1 MIFQNIF
8 EPVRKVDAPE
18 ELRPESELPPLEMP
32 EPNFFDGMGDTW
44 KAIPNA
50 VLDTAS
56 SAITGLRQIPLENFT
71 TQPEVR
77 EWVRRQREEV
87 MPANA
92 RRIREIAKQ
101 EYELDPQTSGT
112 AAQIVYGLGE
122 MIPKAV
128 LYGSVAG
135 PAGGALLFGA
145 DVGVN
150 RTQTLLDEGVDEQ
163 TAINAGMLTFATNAI
178 GLKLPAAFAT
188 GSRLTSA
195 AIGAGANV
203 GLNVAEVQGV
213 HWILENQNYDELAK
227 NYELNF
233 ADNAVAAGLGA
244 VFGAAFWRPTTR
256 VRFEQER
263 KALSERFATELERTG
278 KFTPQQV
285 TAQAN
290 LNASVVTSAA
300 SRWGLTPEQVSSVA
314 PRVRISETT
323 NQSDLNQIIG
333 IEGAE
338 NLRESG
344 ADIDYIAVAESMRA
358 QGKTPQEI
366 RLATGWEQG
375 ADGKWRYEIPD
386 FKFKDGWDS
395 AVRDARSRLDS
406 EYAKRQ
412 ENVSDDSE
420 FLALEEQLAAEKRN
434 LIVSRNLSE
443 IVDAP
448 ELFSAYPQLKDL
460 TVEFGPLPDRVG
472 GYFSE
477 DRNVIRLPLDSAIS
491 SKQARST
498 LVHEVQ
504 HAVQRIEGFT
514 RGSNPE
520 AFPLKSFALWR
531 DMERLREL
539 RRSDAWKE
547 YKQKNDA
554 IDPFEASDEQW
565 AEITALENNPDVA
578 AVLAEVER
586 LRNKWGFSETVVR
599 AINSDEWDP
608 FSSTGRELDDSDP
621 DYRVRQYRNVAGE
634 VEARNVQSR
643 LDLSDEERRTRLL
656 SETED
661 VPREL
666 QTTNVSSRYS
676 ASYSPDDVAK
686 AKPLVKRIVDRVFNG
701 ESSNGKGR
709 SSFEDYLAVTDEAA
723 RVIQEK
729 TGLDVRGYIHTI
741 LDSNVSHVNR
751 RHGPG
756 KETRQDQKPFLRSD
770 FERLPEVL
778 SSPENIF
785 SGEEAGTIVFTKTFD
800 DGEIYVVEVTRR
812 PNKKHKGRGKLELKT
827 AYKKILSEPNALV
840 KTSPLAERPKRPE
853 TASSV
858 EQSIAN
864 RAQNV
869 NLFADQQGEFNQAA
883 WHGSAAQF
891 DRFSTDHIGS
901 GEGAQAH
908 GWGLYFTADRSIG
921 ERYRRNVSRANIMR
935 EVESV
940 WTSGYDDADDL
951 AQAIDDGSFSKETT
965 ELLRAL
971 EADEWFGF
979 SDNPAQAI
987 RVAFSPRLHEFDPS
1001 ATTVKAVENYGRLFE
1016 VDIPDAD
1023 KMLDEQKLWGAGSN
1037 FELKAKIREMIR
1049 EWNVEHLDTDQIIDV
1064 PDSPTGGDVYQAIS
1078 KAMGGPKQASLWLKE
1093 RGIEGITY
1101 EGARDGRCFVVFDDK
1116 AVNILDFYQ
1125 RQGGESLGSYS
1136 PTENRITLT
1145 PNANVSTFSHEIGH
1159 WYLHNLMLA
1168 SQFEEAAGNVKQ
1180 DVDVL
1185 LKAFGINSVDDW
1197 NALGVNGQRKYH
1209 ERFASWVE
1217 QYLSEG
1223 KSPSPSLVSFFKRF
1237 AEWLKDVY
1245 EHFSDAVGGRYQAE
1259 FGEELPPLSAEVRKV
1274 LDRMYTDEF
1283 GSKTVR
1289 PDKTQVAAARA
1300 VQAEETNREK
1310 RNRILA
1316 TDSEDDYS
1324 KAVAAQR
1331 KAASDLNSGTPV
1343 DVSQQMRGASLNE
1356 QVLGAEQK
1364 KFAREVMAGDGRT
1377 AVVLQNR
1384 DRSNVVSVGQMN
1396 SIASDPQYGL
1406 LSFSR
1411 NTASGAPIVSY
1422 GTLPDD
1428 AYLGVRDYVIDSGEQ
1443 VPVQYAV
1450 VEADTVQTSNR
1461 FDGSQNP
1468 SYGDASLMNVVAGNG
1483 RLTGLTE
1490 AYRRGTAQQYRDA
1503 LMSDTQHG
1511 VEPAVIASMQHPV
1524 LVRYMPQEKVSTGFV
1539 SRSNSDQV
1547 MARSNVEIAA
1557 EDAPRIRENA
1567 SLYRFDE
1574 EGMPTAETVRQ
1585 FLIDIGE
1592 PNALGRLINSNGNPT
1607 PEAIRRIQTAV
1618 FHEAYQNDVL
1628 TELFSSTT
1636 DANIKRILT
1645 AMAAFAPRIIE
1656 MRNSGIDLAQGIV
1669 EAANAVRMAREEGR
1683 SLQDLVSQLSF
1694 LDDPT
1699 TTPFIEL
1706 LARNAN
1712 SAAAIGRVLEPLAD
1726 WTVNAMRAAD
1736 GGLFGDENVVRTDVA
1751 DVLGQM
1757 RRIENEQRVAAGQEP
1772 LPELDVAAI
1781 RASIQNLQSQL
1792 DEIAAQ
1798 APDTAQAEPN
1808 PQQVQATVREGIAN
1822 DPDAIRMQELA
1833 SQQPEQTFMFEDE
1846 DGQTIEMR
1854 FDEVETRMQEIENEG
1869 KTEASGIAQAAI
1881 CIMRN
1886 DGAQ

>member
-87 MPANA
+87 MPENA

-163 TAINAGMLTFATNAI
+163 TAINAGMLTFAANAI

-244 VFGAAFWRPTTR
+244 AFGAAFWRPTTR

-290 LNASVVTSAA
+290 INSAVVTSAA

-314 PRVRISETT
+314 PRVRVDSATTADGFDMPVTQGVEWHMGPSKAIKPDDSLTIIRIDQPPLSREEAISF
-323 NQSDLNQIIG
+323 
-333 IEGAE
+333 
-338 NLRESG
+338 
-344 ADIDYIAVAESMRA
+344 AESTLGKGVTNKNTGFVLTATRSDMKKAAGRRGYFKERVFTSVA
-358 QGKTPQEI
+358 RDIAKIVEEAVLVESHVDNVHKNPKVQGI
-366 RLATGWEQG
+366 HHFLAPVQF
-375 ADGKWRYEIPD
+375 DGK
-386 FKFKDGWDS
+386 
-395 AVRDARSRLDS
+395 
-406 EYAKRQ
+406 
-412 ENVSDDSE
+412 
-420 FLALEEQLAAEKRN
+420 
-434 LIVSRNLSE
+434 
-443 IVDAP
+443 
-448 ELFSAYPQLKDL
+448 
-460 TVEFGPLPDRVG
+460 
-472 GYFSE
+472 
-477 DRNVIRLPLDSAIS
+477 
-491 SKQARST
+491 
-498 LVHEVQ
+498 
-504 HAVQRIEGFT
+504 
-514 RGSNPE
+514 
-520 AFPLKSFALWR
+520 LWR
-531 DMERLREL
+531 
-539 RRSDAWKE
+539 
-547 YKQKNDA
+547 
-554 IDPFEASDEQW
+554 
-565 AEITALENNPDVA
+565 
-578 AVLAEVER
+578 
-586 LRNKWGFSETVVR
+586 
-599 AINSDEWDP
+599 
-608 FSSTGRELDDSDP
+608 
-621 DYRVRQYRNVAGE
+621 
-634 VEARNVQSR
+634 VQ
-643 LDLSDEERRTRLL
+643 L
-656 SETED
+656 
-661 VPREL
+661 
-666 QTTNVSSRYS
+666 
-676 ASYSPDDVAK
+676 
-686 AKPLVKRIVDRVFNG
+686 LVKDFVEPGNDR
-701 ESSNGKGR
+701 
-709 SSFEDYLAVTDEAA
+709 AV
-723 RVIQEK
+723 
-729 TGLDVRGYIHTI
+729 IHTI
-741 LDSNVSHVNR
+741 DGIYIDEMETPPGGINQSEGGGSYVSGIAAADNRLVRLDTESR
-751 RHGPG
+751 PTDR
-756 KETRQDQKPFLRSD
+756 T
-770 FERLPEVL
+770 L
-778 SSPENIF
+778 SLTDLIGGRVP
-785 SGEEAGTIVFTKTFD
+785 
-800 DGEIYVVEVTRR
+800 YVRAD
-812 PNKKHKGRGKLELKT
+812 GRGLFDAVEE
-827 AYKKILSEPNALV
+827 S
-840 KTSPLAERPKRPE
+840 SFAENGVYYEAP
-853 TASSV
+853 V
-858 EQSIAN
+858 
-864 RAQNV
+864 
-869 NLFADQQGEFNQAA
+869 FNQTA
-883 WHGSAAQF
+883 WHGSQNQF
-891 DRFSTDHIGS
+891 DRFSTEHIG
-901 GEGAQAH
+901 EGTGRATH
-908 GWGLYFTADRSIG
+908 GWGLYFTSDKKVAEGYRDMTGPDGKVYKAEVPDNNVLLDANESYAEQPSEVREALARLYKDEYDTEPPPDHWTGRETYQDIILREEGYSDPESIP
-921 ERYRRNVSRANIMR
+921 
-935 EVESV
+935 
-940 WTSGYDDADDL
+940 DDYMLDMEFDDL
-951 AQAIDDGSFSKETT
+951 AGNSRLASEKLNSIGVKGVRFLGDD
-965 ELLRAL
+965 
-971 EADEWFGF
+971 D
-979 SDNPAQAI
+979 
-987 RVAFSPRLHEFDPS
+987 
-1001 ATTVKAVENYGRLFE
+1001 
-1016 VDIPDAD
+1016 
-1023 KMLDEQKLWGAGSN
+1023 
-1037 FELKAKIREMIR
+1037 
-1049 EWNVEHLDTDQIIDV
+1049 DT
-1064 PDSPTGGDVYQAIS
+1064 G
-1078 KAMGGPKQASLWLKE
+1078 
-1093 RGIEGITY
+1093 
-1101 EGARDGRCFVVFDDK
+1101 FVVFDDQAIK
-1116 AVNILDFYQ
+1116 ILDFYQ

-1223 KSPSPSLVSFFKRF
+1223 KSPSPSLASFFKRF
-1237 AEWLKDVY
+1237 GEWLKDVY

-1274 LDRMYTDEF
+1274 LDRMHTDEF

-1300 VQAEETNREK
+1300 VQVEETNREK

-1331 KAASDLNSGTPV
+1331 KAASDLNSGTPI

-1364 KFAREVMAGDGRT
+1364 KFAREVMSGDGRT

-1468 SYGDASLMNVVAGNG
+1468 DYGDASLMNVVAGNG

-1503 LMSDTQHG
+1503 LMADNQHG
-1511 VEPAVIASMQHPV
+1511 VDPAVIASMQHPV

-1656 MRNSGIDLAQGIV
+1656 MRTAGIDLARGIV

-1712 SAAAIGRVLEPLAD
+1712 SAAAIGRILDPLAD

-1736 GGLFGDENVVRTDVA
+1736 GGLFGDDNVIRTDVA

-1808 PQQVQATVREGIAN
+1808 PQQVQAAVRDGVAN
-1822 DPDAIRMQELA
+1822 DPDDIRMQELA
-1833 SQQPEQTFMFEDE
+1833 SQQPEQTFFFEDE

-1854 FDEVETRMQEIENEG
+1854 FDEVETRMREIEAEG

>member
-8 EPVRKVDAPE
+8 EPVRKVESPE
-18 ELRPESELPPLEMP
+18 ELRPETELPPLEMP

-77 EWVRRQREEV
+77 EWVRRQHEEV
-87 MPANA
+87 MPENA

-163 TAINAGMLTFATNAI
+163 TAINAGMLTFAANAI

-244 VFGAAFWRPTTR
+244 AFGAAFWRPTTR

-300 SRWGLTPEQVSSVA
+300 SRWGLTPEQVSRVA
-314 PRVRISETT
+314 PRVRVDSATTADGFDMPVTQGVEWHMGPSKAIKPDDSLTIIRIDQPPLSREEAISFAESTLGKGVTNKNTGFVLTATRSDMKKAAGRRGYFKERVFTSVARDIAKIVEEAVLVESHVDNVHKNPKVQGIHHFLAPVQFDGKLWRVQLLVKDFVEPGNDRAVIHTIDGIYIDEMETPPGGINQSEGGGSYVSGIAAADNRLVRLDTESRPTDRTLSLTDLIGGRVPYVRADGRGLFDAVEESSFAENGVYYEIPVFNQRIGDDGTGTAGDWVDENFEPDANLIERAVENFGLTNDVREAFYVLPDGRMLDGSGRHWGGDERSVAGQRQVDHSDISEVI
-323 NQSDLNQIIG
+323 DD
-333 IEGAE
+333 A
-338 NLRESG
+338 SG
-344 ADIDYIAVAESMRA
+344 ADAMYEWMGRTGAMRFDQIVGIASVARPPTKAQLDVLNRA
-358 QGKTPQEI
+358 NRGK
-366 RLATGWEQG
+366 
-375 ADGKWRYEIPD
+375 Y
-386 FKFKDGWDS
+386 
-395 AVRDARSRLDS
+395 
-406 EYAKRQ
+406 
-412 ENVSDDSE
+412 
-420 FLALEEQLAAEKRN
+420 LALSLNTPEGR
-434 LIVSRNLSE
+434 IVE
-443 IVDAP
+443 D
-448 ELFSAYPQLKDL
+448 
-460 TVEFGPLPDRVG
+460 VEF
-472 GYFSE
+472 E
-477 DRNVIRLPLDSAIS
+477 
-491 SKQARST
+491 
-498 LVHEVQ
+498 
-504 HAVQRIEGFT
+504 
-514 RGSNPE
+514 
-520 AFPLKSFALWR
+520 
-531 DMERLREL
+531 
-539 RRSDAWKE
+539 
-547 YKQKNDA
+547 
-554 IDPFEASDEQW
+554 
-565 AEITALENNPDVA
+565 
-578 AVLAEVER
+578 
-586 LRNKWGFSETVVR
+586 
-599 AINSDEWDP
+599 
-608 FSSTGRELDDSDP
+608 
-621 DYRVRQYRNVAGE
+621 
-634 VEARNVQSR
+634 
-643 LDLSDEERRTRLL
+643 
-656 SETED
+656 
-661 VPREL
+661 
-666 QTTNVSSRYS
+666 S
-676 ASYSPDDVAK
+676 AS
-686 AKPLVKRIVDRVFNG
+686 
-701 ESSNGKGR
+701 
-709 SSFEDYLAVTDEAA
+709 
-723 RVIQEK
+723 
-729 TGLDVRGYIHTI
+729 
-741 LDSNVSHVNR
+741 
-751 RHGPG
+751 
-756 KETRQDQKPFLRSD
+756 
-770 FERLPEVL
+770 
-778 SSPENIF
+778 
-785 SGEEAGTIVFTKTFD
+785 
-800 DGEIYVVEVTRR
+800 
-812 PNKKHKGRGKLELKT
+812 
-827 AYKKILSEPNALV
+827 
-840 KTSPLAERPKRPE
+840 
-853 TASSV
+853 
-858 EQSIAN
+858 
-864 RAQNV
+864 
-869 NLFADQQGEFNQAA
+869 
-883 WHGSAAQF
+883 
-891 DRFSTDHIGS
+891 
-901 GEGAQAH
+901 
-908 GWGLYFTADRSIG
+908 
-921 ERYRRNVSRANIMR
+921 
-935 EVESV
+935 
-940 WTSGYDDADDL
+940 
-951 AQAIDDGSFSKETT
+951 
-965 ELLRAL
+965 
-971 EADEWFGF
+971 
-979 SDNPAQAI
+979 
-987 RVAFSPRLHEFDPS
+987 
-1001 ATTVKAVENYGRLFE
+1001 
-1016 VDIPDAD
+1016 
-1023 KMLDEQKLWGAGSN
+1023 
-1037 FELKAKIREMIR
+1037 KAKIQ
-1049 EWNVEHLDTDQIIDV
+1049 DFFDQ
-1064 PDSPTGGDVYQAIS
+1064 ALE
-1078 KAMGGPKQASLWLKE
+1078 KAR
-1093 RGIEGITY
+1093 RGEV
-1101 EGARDGRCFVVFDDK
+1101 GAFAQENR
-1116 AVNILDFYQ
+1116 
-1125 RQGGESLGSYS
+1125 GSFS

-1145 PNANVSTFSHEIGH
+1145 PEANVSTFSHEIGH

-1168 SQFEEAAGNVKQ
+1168 SQFEEAAENVKQ

-1237 AEWLKDVY
+1237 GEWLKDVY

-1331 KAASDLNSGTPV
+1331 KAASDLNSGTPI

-1364 KFAREVMAGDGRT
+1364 KFAREVMSGDGRT

-1422 GTLPDD
+1422 GALPDD

-1468 SYGDASLMNVVAGNG
+1468 DYGDASLMNVVAGNG

-1503 LMSDTQHG
+1503 LMADNQHG
-1511 VEPAVIASMQHPV
+1511 VDPAVIASMQHPV

-1539 SRSNSDQV
+1539 SRSNADQV

-1618 FHEAYQNDVL
+1618 FHEAYQNDAL

-1656 MRNSGIDLAQGIV
+1656 MRNAGIDLARGIV
-1669 EAANAVRMAREEGR
+1669 EAANAVRMAREEGH
-1683 SLQDLVSQLSF
+1683 SLQDLLGQLSF

-1712 SAAAIGRVLEPLAD
+1712 SAAAIGRVLDPLAD

-1808 PQQVQATVREGIAN
+1808 PQQVQAAVRDGVAN

-1833 SQQPEQTFMFEDE
+1833 SQQPEQTFLFEDE
-1846 DGQTIEMR
+1846 DGQTVELR
-1854 FDEVETRMQEIENEG
+1854 FDEVESEMQRIETEG
-1869 KTEASGIAQAAI
+1869 KQEASGIAQAAI

>member
-8 EPVRKVDAPE
+8 EPARKVEAPE
-18 ELRPESELPPLEMP
+18 ELRPETELPPLEMP

-87 MPANA
+87 MPENA

-163 TAINAGMLTFATNAI
+163 TAINAGMLTFAANAI

-244 VFGAAFWRPTTR
+244 AFGAAFWRPTTR

-290 LNASVVTSAA
+290 INSAVVTSAA

-314 PRVRISETT
+314 PRVRVDSATTADGFDMPVTQGVEWHMGPSKAIKPDDSLTIIRIDQPPLSREKAISF
-323 NQSDLNQIIG
+323 
-333 IEGAE
+333 
-338 NLRESG
+338 
-344 ADIDYIAVAESMRA
+344 AESTLGKGVTNKNTGFVLTATRSDMKKAAGRRGYFKERVFTSVA
-358 QGKTPQEI
+358 RDIAKIVEEAVLVESHVDNVHKNPKVQGI
-366 RLATGWEQG
+366 HHFLAPVQF
-375 ADGKWRYEIPD
+375 DGK
-386 FKFKDGWDS
+386 
-395 AVRDARSRLDS
+395 
-406 EYAKRQ
+406 
-412 ENVSDDSE
+412 
-420 FLALEEQLAAEKRN
+420 
-434 LIVSRNLSE
+434 
-443 IVDAP
+443 
-448 ELFSAYPQLKDL
+448 
-460 TVEFGPLPDRVG
+460 
-472 GYFSE
+472 
-477 DRNVIRLPLDSAIS
+477 
-491 SKQARST
+491 
-498 LVHEVQ
+498 
-504 HAVQRIEGFT
+504 
-514 RGSNPE
+514 
-520 AFPLKSFALWR
+520 LWR
-531 DMERLREL
+531 
-539 RRSDAWKE
+539 
-547 YKQKNDA
+547 
-554 IDPFEASDEQW
+554 
-565 AEITALENNPDVA
+565 
-578 AVLAEVER
+578 
-586 LRNKWGFSETVVR
+586 
-599 AINSDEWDP
+599 
-608 FSSTGRELDDSDP
+608 
-621 DYRVRQYRNVAGE
+621 
-634 VEARNVQSR
+634 VQ
-643 LDLSDEERRTRLL
+643 L
-656 SETED
+656 
-661 VPREL
+661 
-666 QTTNVSSRYS
+666 
-676 ASYSPDDVAK
+676 
-686 AKPLVKRIVDRVFNG
+686 LVKDFVEPGNDR
-701 ESSNGKGR
+701 
-709 SSFEDYLAVTDEAA
+709 AV
-723 RVIQEK
+723 
-729 TGLDVRGYIHTI
+729 IHTI
-741 LDSNVSHVNR
+741 DGIYIDEMETPPGGINQSEGGGSYVSGIAAADNRLVRLDTESR
-751 RHGPG
+751 PTDR
-756 KETRQDQKPFLRSD
+756 T
-770 FERLPEVL
+770 L
-778 SSPENIF
+778 SLTDLIGGRVP
-785 SGEEAGTIVFTKTFD
+785 
-800 DGEIYVVEVTRR
+800 YVRAD
-812 PNKKHKGRGKLELKT
+812 GRGLFDAVEE
-827 AYKKILSEPNALV
+827 S
-840 KTSPLAERPKRPE
+840 SFAENGVYYEAP
-853 TASSV
+853 V
-858 EQSIAN
+858 
-864 RAQNV
+864 
-869 NLFADQQGEFNQAA
+869 FNQAA

-935 EVESV
+935 EIESV
-940 WTSGYDDADDL
+940 WTPGYDEADDL
-951 AQAIDDGSFSKETT
+951 TQAVADGSFSKETT

-987 RVAFSPRLHEFDPS
+987 RIAFSPRLHEFAPS

-1049 EWNVEHLDTDQIIDV
+1049 EWNMEHLDTDQMIYV
-1064 PDSPTGGDVYQAIS
+1064 PDSPTGRDVYQAIS

-1136 PTENRITLT
+1136 PAENRITLT
-1145 PNANVSTFSHEIGH
+1145 PNANISTFSHEIGH

-1168 SQFEEAAGNVKQ
+1168 SQFEEAAENVKQ

-1237 AEWLKDVY
+1237 GEWLKDVS

-1300 VQAEETNREK
+1300 VQVEETNREK

-1331 KAASDLNSGTPV
+1331 KAASDLNSGTLI

-1364 KFAREVMAGDGRT
+1364 KFAREVMSGDGRT

-1461 FDGSQNP
+1461 FDGSQN
-1468 SYGDASLMNVVAGNG
+1468 SDYGNASLMNVVAGNG

-1503 LMSDTQHG
+1503 LMADNQHG
-1511 VEPAVIASMQHPV
+1511 VDPAVIASMQHPV

-1618 FHEAYQNDVL
+1618 FHEAYQNDAL

-1656 MRNSGIDLAQGIV
+1656 MRNAGIDLARGIV

-1683 SLQDLVSQLSF
+1683 SLQDLLGQLSF

-1699 TTPFIEL
+1699 TTLFIEL

-1712 SAAAIGRVLEPLAD
+1712 SAAAIGRVLDPLAD

-1757 RRIENEQRVAAGQEP
+1757 RRIENEQRVASGQEP
-1772 LPELDVAAI
+1772 LPELDVEAI
-1781 RASIQNLQSQL
+1781 RASIQNLQTQL

-1798 APDTAQAEPN
+1798 APAQVDVPAQAEPN
-1808 PQQVQATVREGIAN
+1808 PQQVQAAVRDGVAN

-1833 SQQPEQTFMFEDE
+1833 SQQPEQTFLFEDE
-1846 DGQTIEMR
+1846 DGQTVELR
-1854 FDEVETRMQEIENEG
+1854 FDEVESEMQRIENEG

>member
-18 ELRPESELPPLEMP
+18 ELRPETELPPLEMP

-56 SAITGLRQIPLENFT
+56 SAITGLRQIPLENYT

-87 MPANA
+87 MPENA

-163 TAINAGMLTFATNAI
+163 TAINAGMLTFAANAI

-244 VFGAAFWRPTTR
+244 TFGAAFWRPTTR

-300 SRWGLTPEQVSSVA
+300 SRWGLTPEQVSRVA
-314 PRVRISETT
+314 PRVRVDSATTADGFDMPVTQGVEWHMGPSKAIKPDDSLTIIRIDQPPLSREEAISFAESTLGKGVTNKNTGFVLTATRSDMKKAAGRRGYFKERVFTSVARDIAKIVEEAVLVESHVDNVHKNPKVQGIHHFLAPVQFDGKLWRVQLLVKDFVEPGNDRAVIHTIDGIYIDEMETPPGGINQSEGGGSYVSGIAAADNRLVRLDTESRPTDRTLSLTDLIGGRVPYVRADGRGLFDAVEESSFAENGVYYEVPVFNQRIGDDGTGTAGDWVDENFEPDANLIERAVENFGLTNDVREAFYVLPDGRMLDGSGRHWGGDERSVAGQRQVDHSDISEVI
-323 NQSDLNQIIG
+323 DD
-333 IEGAE
+333 A
-338 NLRESG
+338 SG
-344 ADIDYIAVAESMRA
+344 ADAMYEWMGRTGAMRFDQIVGIASVARPPTKA
-358 QGKTPQEI
+358 QLDVLNRDNRGK
-366 RLATGWEQG
+366 
-375 ADGKWRYEIPD
+375 Y
-386 FKFKDGWDS
+386 
-395 AVRDARSRLDS
+395 
-406 EYAKRQ
+406 
-412 ENVSDDSE
+412 
-420 FLALEEQLAAEKRN
+420 LALSLNTPEGR
-434 LIVSRNLSE
+434 IVE
-443 IVDAP
+443 D
-448 ELFSAYPQLKDL
+448 
-460 TVEFGPLPDRVG
+460 VEF
-472 GYFSE
+472 E
-477 DRNVIRLPLDSAIS
+477 
-491 SKQARST
+491 
-498 LVHEVQ
+498 
-504 HAVQRIEGFT
+504 
-514 RGSNPE
+514 
-520 AFPLKSFALWR
+520 
-531 DMERLREL
+531 
-539 RRSDAWKE
+539 
-547 YKQKNDA
+547 
-554 IDPFEASDEQW
+554 
-565 AEITALENNPDVA
+565 
-578 AVLAEVER
+578 
-586 LRNKWGFSETVVR
+586 
-599 AINSDEWDP
+599 
-608 FSSTGRELDDSDP
+608 
-621 DYRVRQYRNVAGE
+621 
-634 VEARNVQSR
+634 
-643 LDLSDEERRTRLL
+643 
-656 SETED
+656 
-661 VPREL
+661 
-666 QTTNVSSRYS
+666 S
-676 ASYSPDDVAK
+676 AS
-686 AKPLVKRIVDRVFNG
+686 
-701 ESSNGKGR
+701 
-709 SSFEDYLAVTDEAA
+709 
-723 RVIQEK
+723 
-729 TGLDVRGYIHTI
+729 
-741 LDSNVSHVNR
+741 
-751 RHGPG
+751 
-756 KETRQDQKPFLRSD
+756 
-770 FERLPEVL
+770 
-778 SSPENIF
+778 
-785 SGEEAGTIVFTKTFD
+785 
-800 DGEIYVVEVTRR
+800 
-812 PNKKHKGRGKLELKT
+812 
-827 AYKKILSEPNALV
+827 
-840 KTSPLAERPKRPE
+840 
-853 TASSV
+853 
-858 EQSIAN
+858 
-864 RAQNV
+864 
-869 NLFADQQGEFNQAA
+869 
-883 WHGSAAQF
+883 
-891 DRFSTDHIGS
+891 
-901 GEGAQAH
+901 
-908 GWGLYFTADRSIG
+908 
-921 ERYRRNVSRANIMR
+921 
-935 EVESV
+935 
-940 WTSGYDDADDL
+940 
-951 AQAIDDGSFSKETT
+951 
-965 ELLRAL
+965 
-971 EADEWFGF
+971 
-979 SDNPAQAI
+979 
-987 RVAFSPRLHEFDPS
+987 
-1001 ATTVKAVENYGRLFE
+1001 
-1016 VDIPDAD
+1016 
-1023 KMLDEQKLWGAGSN
+1023 
-1037 FELKAKIREMIR
+1037 KAKIQ
-1049 EWNVEHLDTDQIIDV
+1049 DFFDQ
-1064 PDSPTGGDVYQAIS
+1064 ALE
-1078 KAMGGPKQASLWLKE
+1078 KAR
-1093 RGIEGITY
+1093 RGEV
-1101 EGARDGRCFVVFDDK
+1101 GAFAQENR
-1116 AVNILDFYQ
+1116 
-1125 RQGGESLGSYS
+1125 GSFS

-1145 PNANVSTFSHEIGH
+1145 PEANVSTFSHEIGH

-1168 SQFEEAAGNVKQ
+1168 SQFEEAAENVKQ

-1197 NALGVNGQRKYH
+1197 NALGINGQRKYH

-1237 AEWLKDVY
+1237 GEWLKDVY

-1331 KAASDLNSGTPV
+1331 KAASDLNSGTPI
-1343 DVSQQMRGASLNE
+1343 DVSQQMRAASLNE

-1364 KFAREVMAGDGRT
+1364 KFAREVMSGDGRT

-1428 AYLGVRDYVIDSGEQ
+1428 SYLGVRDYVIDSGEQ

-1468 SYGDASLMNVVAGNG
+1468 GYGDASLMNVVAGNG

-1490 AYRRGTAQQYRDA
+1490 AYRRGTAQQYREA
-1503 LMSDTQHG
+1503 LMVDTQHG
-1511 VEPAVIASMQHPV
+1511 VDPAVIASMQHPV

-1592 PNALGRLINSNGNPT
+1592 PNALGRLINSSGNPT

-1656 MRNSGIDLAQGIV
+1656 MRNAGIDLARGIV
-1669 EAANAVRMAREEGR
+1669 EAANAVRMAREEGH
-1683 SLQDLVSQLSF
+1683 SLQDLLGQLSF

-1699 TTPFIEL
+1699 TNPFIEL

-1736 GGLFGDENVVRTDVA
+1736 GGLFGDDNVIRTDVA

-1808 PQQVQATVREGIAN
+1808 PQQVQAAVREGVAN

-1833 SQQPEQTFMFEDE
+1833 SQQPEQTFLFEDE
-1846 DGQTIEMR
+1846 DGQTVELR
-1854 FDEVETRMQEIENEG
+1854 FDEVESEMQRIENEG

>member
-18 ELRPESELPPLEMP
+18 ELRPETELPPLEMP

-87 MPANA
+87 MPENA

-163 TAINAGMLTFATNAI
+163 TAINAGMLTFAANAI

-244 VFGAAFWRPTTR
+244 AFGAAFWRPTTR

-314 PRVRISETT
+314 PRVRVDSATTADGFDMPVTQGVEWHMGPSKAIKPDDSLTIIRIDQPPLSREEAISF
-323 NQSDLNQIIG
+323 
-333 IEGAE
+333 
-338 NLRESG
+338 
-344 ADIDYIAVAESMRA
+344 AESTLGKGVTNKNTGFVLTATRSDMKKAAGRRGYFKERVFTSVA
-358 QGKTPQEI
+358 RDIAKIVEEAVLVESHVDNVHKNPKVQGI
-366 RLATGWEQG
+366 HHFLAPVQF
-375 ADGKWRYEIPD
+375 DGK
-386 FKFKDGWDS
+386 
-395 AVRDARSRLDS
+395 
-406 EYAKRQ
+406 
-412 ENVSDDSE
+412 
-420 FLALEEQLAAEKRN
+420 
-434 LIVSRNLSE
+434 
-443 IVDAP
+443 
-448 ELFSAYPQLKDL
+448 
-460 TVEFGPLPDRVG
+460 
-472 GYFSE
+472 
-477 DRNVIRLPLDSAIS
+477 
-491 SKQARST
+491 
-498 LVHEVQ
+498 
-504 HAVQRIEGFT
+504 
-514 RGSNPE
+514 
-520 AFPLKSFALWR
+520 LWR
-531 DMERLREL
+531 
-539 RRSDAWKE
+539 
-547 YKQKNDA
+547 
-554 IDPFEASDEQW
+554 
-565 AEITALENNPDVA
+565 
-578 AVLAEVER
+578 
-586 LRNKWGFSETVVR
+586 
-599 AINSDEWDP
+599 
-608 FSSTGRELDDSDP
+608 
-621 DYRVRQYRNVAGE
+621 
-634 VEARNVQSR
+634 VQ
-643 LDLSDEERRTRLL
+643 L
-656 SETED
+656 
-661 VPREL
+661 
-666 QTTNVSSRYS
+666 
-676 ASYSPDDVAK
+676 
-686 AKPLVKRIVDRVFNG
+686 LVKDFVEPGNDR
-701 ESSNGKGR
+701 
-709 SSFEDYLAVTDEAA
+709 AV
-723 RVIQEK
+723 
-729 TGLDVRGYIHTI
+729 IHTI
-741 LDSNVSHVNR
+741 DGIYIDEMETPPGGINQSEGGGSYVSGIAAADNRLVRLDTESR
-751 RHGPG
+751 PTDR
-756 KETRQDQKPFLRSD
+756 T
-770 FERLPEVL
+770 L
-778 SSPENIF
+778 SLTDLIGGRVP
-785 SGEEAGTIVFTKTFD
+785 
-800 DGEIYVVEVTRR
+800 YVRAD
-812 PNKKHKGRGKLELKT
+812 GRGLFDAVEE
-827 AYKKILSEPNALV
+827 S
-840 KTSPLAERPKRPE
+840 SFAENGVYYEVP
-853 TASSV
+853 V
-858 EQSIAN
+858 
-864 RAQNV
+864 
-869 NLFADQQGEFNQAA
+869 LNQTA
-883 WHGSAAQF
+883 WHGSQNQF
-891 DRFSTDHIGS
+891 DRFSTEHIG
-901 GEGAQAH
+901 EGTGRATH
-908 GWGLYFTADRSIG
+908 GWGLYFTSDKKVAEGYRDMTGPDGKVYKAEVPDNNVLLDANESYAEQPSEVREALARLYKDEYDTEPPPDHWTGREIYQDIILREEGYSDPESIP
-921 ERYRRNVSRANIMR
+921 
-935 EVESV
+935 
-940 WTSGYDDADDL
+940 DDYMLDMEFDDL
-951 AQAIDDGSFSKETT
+951 AGNSRLASEKLNSIGVKGVKFLGDD
-965 ELLRAL
+965 
-971 EADEWFGF
+971 D
-979 SDNPAQAI
+979 
-987 RVAFSPRLHEFDPS
+987 
-1001 ATTVKAVENYGRLFE
+1001 
-1016 VDIPDAD
+1016 
-1023 KMLDEQKLWGAGSN
+1023 
-1037 FELKAKIREMIR
+1037 
-1049 EWNVEHLDTDQIIDV
+1049 DT
-1064 PDSPTGGDVYQAIS
+1064 G
-1078 KAMGGPKQASLWLKE
+1078 
-1093 RGIEGITY
+1093 
-1101 EGARDGRCFVVFDDK
+1101 FVVFDDQAIK
-1116 AVNILDFYQ
+1116 ILDFYQ

-1237 AEWLKDVY
+1237 GEWLKDVY
-1245 EHFSDAVGGRYQAE
+1245 EHFSDAVGGRYQAD

-1468 SYGDASLMNVVAGNG
+1468 DYGDASLMNVVAGNG

-1503 LMSDTQHG
+1503 LMADNQHG
-1511 VEPAVIASMQHPV
+1511 VDPAVIASMQHPV
-1524 LVRYMPQEKVSTGFV
+1524 LVRYMPQEKVSSGFV

-1574 EGMPTAETVRQ
+1574 EGMPTADTVRQ

-1656 MRNSGIDLAQGIV
+1656 MRTAGIDLARGIV

-1712 SAAAIGRVLEPLAD
+1712 SAAAIGRILDPLAD

-1736 GGLFGDENVVRTDVA
+1736 GGLFGDENVVRTDV
-1751 DVLGQM
+1751 G
-1757 RRIENEQRVAAGQEP
+1757 
-1772 LPELDVAAI
+1772 
-1781 RASIQNLQSQL
+1781 
-1792 DEIAAQ
+1792 
-1798 APDTAQAEPN
+1798 
-1808 PQQVQATVREGIAN
+1808 
-1822 DPDAIRMQELA
+1822 
-1833 SQQPEQTFMFEDE
+1833 
-1846 DGQTIEMR
+1846 
-1854 FDEVETRMQEIENEG
+1854 
-1869 KTEASGIAQAAI
+1869 
-1881 CIMRN
+1881 
-1886 DGAQ
+1886 

>member
-18 ELRPESELPPLEMP
+18 ELRPETDLPPLEMP

-87 MPANA
+87 MPENA

-101 EYELDPQTSGT
+101 EYELNPQTSGT

-163 TAINAGMLTFATNAI
+163 TAINAGMLTFAANAI

-244 VFGAAFWRPTTR
+244 AFGAAFWRPTTR

-314 PRVRISETT
+314 PRVRIAETT
-323 NQSDLNQIIG
+323 NESDLNQIIG
-333 IEGAE
+333 MEGAE

-366 RLATGWEQG
+366 RLATGWELG

-386 FKFKDGWDS
+386 FVFKDDWDS

-412 ENVSDDSE
+412 ENVSDDIE
-420 FLALEEQLAAEKRN
+420 FE
-434 LIVSRNLSE
+434 
-443 IVDAP
+443 
-448 ELFSAYPQLKDL
+448 
-460 TVEFGPLPDRVG
+460 
-472 GYFSE
+472 
-477 DRNVIRLPLDSAIS
+477 
-491 SKQARST
+491 
-498 LVHEVQ
+498 
-504 HAVQRIEGFT
+504 
-514 RGSNPE
+514 
-520 AFPLKSFALWR
+520 
-531 DMERLREL
+531 
-539 RRSDAWKE
+539 
-547 YKQKNDA
+547 
-554 IDPFEASDEQW
+554 
-565 AEITALENNPDVA
+565 
-578 AVLAEVER
+578 
-586 LRNKWGFSETVVR
+586 
-599 AINSDEWDP
+599 
-608 FSSTGRELDDSDP
+608 
-621 DYRVRQYRNVAGE
+621 
-634 VEARNVQSR
+634 
-643 LDLSDEERRTRLL
+643 
-656 SETED
+656 
-661 VPREL
+661 
-666 QTTNVSSRYS
+666 S
-676 ASYSPDDVAK
+676 AS
-686 AKPLVKRIVDRVFNG
+686 
-701 ESSNGKGR
+701 
-709 SSFEDYLAVTDEAA
+709 
-723 RVIQEK
+723 
-729 TGLDVRGYIHTI
+729 
-741 LDSNVSHVNR
+741 
-751 RHGPG
+751 
-756 KETRQDQKPFLRSD
+756 
-770 FERLPEVL
+770 
-778 SSPENIF
+778 
-785 SGEEAGTIVFTKTFD
+785 
-800 DGEIYVVEVTRR
+800 
-812 PNKKHKGRGKLELKT
+812 
-827 AYKKILSEPNALV
+827 
-840 KTSPLAERPKRPE
+840 
-853 TASSV
+853 
-858 EQSIAN
+858 
-864 RAQNV
+864 
-869 NLFADQQGEFNQAA
+869 
-883 WHGSAAQF
+883 
-891 DRFSTDHIGS
+891 
-901 GEGAQAH
+901 
-908 GWGLYFTADRSIG
+908 
-921 ERYRRNVSRANIMR
+921 
-935 EVESV
+935 
-940 WTSGYDDADDL
+940 
-951 AQAIDDGSFSKETT
+951 
-965 ELLRAL
+965 
-971 EADEWFGF
+971 
-979 SDNPAQAI
+979 
-987 RVAFSPRLHEFDPS
+987 
-1001 ATTVKAVENYGRLFE
+1001 
-1016 VDIPDAD
+1016 
-1023 KMLDEQKLWGAGSN
+1023 
-1037 FELKAKIREMIR
+1037 KAKIQ
-1049 EWNVEHLDTDQIIDV
+1049 DFFDQ
-1064 PDSPTGGDVYQAIS
+1064 ALE
-1078 KAMGGPKQASLWLKE
+1078 KAR
-1093 RGIEGITY
+1093 RGEA
-1101 EGARDGRCFVVFDDK
+1101 GAFAQENR
-1116 AVNILDFYQ
+1116 
-1125 RQGGESLGSYS
+1125 GSFS

-1237 AEWLKDVY
+1237 GEWLKDVY

-1331 KAASDLNSGTPV
+1331 KAASDLNSGTPI

-1364 KFAREVMAGDGRT
+1364 KFAREVMSGDGRT

-1396 SIASDPQYGL
+1396 GIASDPQYGL

-1468 SYGDASLMNVVAGNG
+1468 GYGDASLMNVVAGNG

-1490 AYRRGTAQQYRDA
+1490 AYRRGTAQQYREA
-1503 LMSDTQHG
+1503 LMADTQHG
-1511 VEPAVIASMQHPV
+1511 IDPAVISSMQHPV

-1656 MRNSGIDLAQGIV
+1656 MRNAGIDLARGIM
-1669 EAANAVRMAREEGR
+1669 EAANAVRMAREEGH
-1683 SLQDLVSQLSF
+1683 SLQDLLGQLSF

-1699 TTPFIEL
+1699 TNPFIEL

-1736 GGLFGDENVVRTDVA
+1736 GGLFGDDNVIRTDVA

-1808 PQQVQATVREGIAN
+1808 PQQVQVAVRDGVAN

-1833 SQQPEQTFMFEDE
+1833 SQQPEQTFLFEDE
-1846 DGQTIEMR
+1846 DGQTVELR
-1854 FDEVETRMQEIENEG
+1854 FDEVESEMQRIENEG

>member
-163 TAINAGMLTFATNAI
+163 TAIDAGMLTFATNAI

-188 GSRLTSA
+188 GRRLTSA

-278 KFTPQQV
+278 KFTPEQV

-290 LNASVVTSAA
+290 INSAVVTSAA

-314 PRVRISETT
+314 PRVR
-323 NQSDLNQIIG
+323 
-333 IEGAE
+333 
-338 NLRESG
+338 
-344 ADIDYIAVAESMRA
+344 
-358 QGKTPQEI
+358 
-366 RLATGWEQG
+366 
-375 ADGKWRYEIPD
+375 
-386 FKFKDGWDS
+386 
-395 AVRDARSRLDS
+395 
-406 EYAKRQ
+406 
-412 ENVSDDSE
+412 
-420 FLALEEQLAAEKRN
+420 
-434 LIVSRNLSE
+434 
-443 IVDAP
+443 VD
-448 ELFSAYPQLKDL
+448 
-460 TVEFGPLPDRVG
+460 
-472 GYFSE
+472 
-477 DRNVIRLPLDSAIS
+477 
-491 SKQARST
+491 
-498 LVHEVQ
+498 
-504 HAVQRIEGFT
+504 
-514 RGSNPE
+514 
-520 AFPLKSFALWR
+520 
-531 DMERLREL
+531 
-539 RRSDAWKE
+539 
-547 YKQKNDA
+547 
-554 IDPFEASDEQW
+554 
-565 AEITALENNPDVA
+565 
-578 AVLAEVER
+578 
-586 LRNKWGFSETVVR
+586 
-599 AINSDEWDP
+599 
-608 FSSTGRELDDSDP
+608 
-621 DYRVRQYRNVAGE
+621 
-634 VEARNVQSR
+634 
-643 LDLSDEERRTRLL
+643 
-656 SETED
+656 
-661 VPREL
+661 
-666 QTTNVSSRYS
+666 
-676 ASYSPDDVAK
+676 
-686 AKPLVKRIVDRVFNG
+686 
-701 ESSNGKGR
+701 
-709 SSFEDYLAVTDEAA
+709 
-723 RVIQEK
+723 
-729 TGLDVRGYIHTI
+729 
-741 LDSNVSHVNR
+741 
-751 RHGPG
+751 
-756 KETRQDQKPFLRSD
+756 
-770 FERLPEVL
+770 
-778 SSPENIF
+778 
-785 SGEEAGTIVFTKTFD
+785 
-800 DGEIYVVEVTRR
+800 
-812 PNKKHKGRGKLELKT
+812 
-827 AYKKILSEPNALV
+827 
-840 KTSPLAERPKRPE
+840 
-853 TASSV
+853 
-858 EQSIAN
+858 
-864 RAQNV
+864 
-869 NLFADQQGEFNQAA
+869 
-883 WHGSAAQF
+883 
-891 DRFSTDHIGS
+891 
-901 GEGAQAH
+901 
-908 GWGLYFTADRSIG
+908 
-921 ERYRRNVSRANIMR
+921 
-935 EVESV
+935 
-940 WTSGYDDADDL
+940 
-951 AQAIDDGSFSKETT
+951 
-965 ELLRAL
+965 
-971 EADEWFGF
+971 
-979 SDNPAQAI
+979 
-987 RVAFSPRLHEFDPS
+987 S
-1001 ATTVKAVENYGRLFE
+1001 ATTVDGFDMPISQGKEWHMGPTKLSPEERVIVVQYKGQAPDRKAAIEQITSVTKSGVKNNETGFVLTAGKGDLGKSAGGLFSYNERVLRAVAPIFSDVVAHAKLLESSNDVMHRNKDVQGIHTFATPVEIDGSLFRVNIIVRDYVIPGQERLAAHTIAGVKIYEIENPPASKVADGGSSDILTDTAPTIRLPATETQQDHTVSLAELVGGRKPYVRRDGKGLFDDVDEASYAENGVYYEVPVFNQRIGDDGTGTAGDWVDENFEPDADLIERAVENFGLTNDVREAFYVLPDGR
-1016 VDIPDAD
+1016 
-1023 KMLDEQKLWGAGSN
+1023 MLDGSGRHWGGDERSVAGQRQVDHSDISEVIDDASGADAMYEWMGRTGAMRFDQIVGIASVARPPTKAQLDVLN
-1037 FELKAKIREMIR
+1037 RANRGKYLALSLNTPEGRIVDDVEFESASKAKIQ
-1049 EWNVEHLDTDQIIDV
+1049 DFFDQ
-1064 PDSPTGGDVYQAIS
+1064 ALE
-1078 KAMGGPKQASLWLKE
+1078 KAR
-1093 RGIEGITY
+1093 RGEV
-1101 EGARDGRCFVVFDDK
+1101 GAFAQENR
-1116 AVNILDFYQ
+1116 
-1125 RQGGESLGSYS
+1125 GSFS

-1185 LKAFGINSVDDW
+1185 LKAFGINSIDDW

-1331 KAASDLNSGTPV
+1331 KAASDLNSGTPI

-1364 KFAREVMAGDGRT
+1364 KFAREVMSGDGRT

-1468 SYGDASLMNVVAGNG
+1468 DYGNASLMNVVAGNG

-1490 AYRRGTAQQYRDA
+1490 AYRRGTAQQYREA
-1503 LMSDTQHG
+1503 LMADTQHG
-1511 VEPAVIASMQHPV
+1511 VDPAVIASMQHPV

-1618 FHEAYQNDVL
+1618 FHEAYQNDAL

-1656 MRNSGIDLAQGIV
+1656 MRNAGIDLARGIV

-1712 SAAAIGRVLEPLAD
+1712 SAAAIGRVLDPLAD

-1772 LPELDVAAI
+1772 LPELDVDAI
-1781 RASIQNLQSQL
+1781 RASLQNLQSQL

-1798 APDTAQAEPN
+1798 APAQTDVPAQAEPN
-1808 PQQVQATVREGIAN
+1808 PQQVQAVVRDGVAN
-1822 DPDAIRMQELA
+1822 DPDAIRMQELVE
-1833 SQQPEQTFMFEDE
+1833 QQPEQTFLFEDE
-1846 DGQTIEMR
+1846 DGQTVELR
-1854 FDEVETRMQEIENEG
+1854 FDEIESEMQRIEIEG

>member
-18 ELRPESELPPLEMP
+18 ELRPETELPPLEMP

-87 MPANA
+87 MPENA

-244 VFGAAFWRPTTR
+244 AFGAAFWRPTTR

-314 PRVRISETT
+314 PRVRIAETT

-395 AVRDARSRLDS
+395 AVRDERSRLDS

-460 TVEFGPLPDRVG
+460 TVEFGRLPDRVG

-666 QTTNVSSRYS
+666 QTTNVGSRYS

-827 AYKKILSEPNALV
+827 AYKKILSEPNALA

-869 NLFADQQGEFNQAA
+869 NNWVD
-883 WHGSAAQF
+883 
-891 DRFSTDHIGS
+891 
-901 GEGAQAH
+901 
-908 GWGLYFTADRSIG
+908 
-921 ERYRRNVSRANIMR
+921 
-935 EVESV
+935 ESFEP
-940 WTSGYDDADDL
+940 DADL
-951 AQAIDDGSFSKETT
+951 IE
-965 ELLRAL
+965 R
-971 EADEWFGF
+971 
-979 SDNPAQAI
+979 
-987 RVAFSPRLHEFDPS
+987 
-1001 ATTVKAVENYGRLFE
+1001 AVENFGLTNDVREAFYVLPDGR
-1016 VDIPDAD
+1016 
-1023 KMLDEQKLWGAGSN
+1023 MLDGSGRHWGGDERSVAGQRQVDHSDISEVIDDASGADAMYEWMGRTGAMRFDQIVGIASVARPPTKAQLDVLN
-1037 FELKAKIREMIR
+1037 RANRGKYLALSLNTPEGRIVDDVEFESSSKAKIQ
-1049 EWNVEHLDTDQIIDV
+1049 DFFDQ
-1064 PDSPTGGDVYQAIS
+1064 ALE
-1078 KAMGGPKQASLWLKE
+1078 KAR
-1093 RGIEGITY
+1093 RGEV
-1101 EGARDGRCFVVFDDK
+1101 GAFAQENR
-1116 AVNILDFYQ
+1116 
-1125 RQGGESLGSYS
+1125 GSFS

-1159 WYLHNLMLA
+1159 WYLHNLMQA
-1168 SQFEEAAGNVKQ
+1168 SQFEEAAENVKQ

-1356 QVLGAEQK
+1356 QVLSAEQK
-1364 KFAREVMAGDGRT
+1364 KFAREVMSGDGRT

-1468 SYGDASLMNVVAGNG
+1468 DYGDASLMNVVAGNG

-1656 MRNSGIDLAQGIV
+1656 MRNAGIDLAQGIV

-1712 SAAAIGRVLEPLAD
+1712 SAAAIGRVLDPLAD

-1736 GGLFGDENVVRTDVA
+1736 GGLFGDENIVRTDVA

-1772 LPELDVAAI
+1772 LPGLDVAAI
-1781 RASIQNLQSQL
+1781 RASIQTLQSQL

-1798 APDTAQAEPN
+1798 APDTAQAKPN

-1854 FDEVETRMQEIENEG
+1854 FDEVETRMREIENEG

>member
-18 ELRPESELPPLEMP
+18 ELRPETELPPLEMP
-32 EPNFFDGMGDTW
+32 EPNFFEGMGDTW

-56 SAITGLRQIPLENFT
+56 SAITGLRQIPLENYT

-87 MPANA
+87 MPENA

-163 TAINAGMLTFATNAI
+163 TAINAGMLTFAANAI

-244 VFGAAFWRPTTR
+244 AFGAAFWRPTTR

-290 LNASVVTSAA
+290 INSAVVTSAA
-300 SRWGLTPEQVSSVA
+300 SRWSLTPEQVSRVA
-314 PRVRISETT
+314 PRVRVDSAATADGFDMPVTQGVEWHMGPSKAIKPDDSLTIIRIDQPPLSREEAISF
-323 NQSDLNQIIG
+323 
-333 IEGAE
+333 
-338 NLRESG
+338 
-344 ADIDYIAVAESMRA
+344 AESTLGKGVTNKNTGFVLTATRSDMKKAAGRRGYFKERVFTSVA
-358 QGKTPQEI
+358 RDIAKIVEEAVLVESHVDNVHKNPKVQGI
-366 RLATGWEQG
+366 HHFLAPVQF
-375 ADGKWRYEIPD
+375 DGK
-386 FKFKDGWDS
+386 
-395 AVRDARSRLDS
+395 
-406 EYAKRQ
+406 
-412 ENVSDDSE
+412 
-420 FLALEEQLAAEKRN
+420 
-434 LIVSRNLSE
+434 
-443 IVDAP
+443 
-448 ELFSAYPQLKDL
+448 
-460 TVEFGPLPDRVG
+460 
-472 GYFSE
+472 
-477 DRNVIRLPLDSAIS
+477 
-491 SKQARST
+491 
-498 LVHEVQ
+498 
-504 HAVQRIEGFT
+504 
-514 RGSNPE
+514 
-520 AFPLKSFALWR
+520 LWR
-531 DMERLREL
+531 
-539 RRSDAWKE
+539 
-547 YKQKNDA
+547 
-554 IDPFEASDEQW
+554 
-565 AEITALENNPDVA
+565 
-578 AVLAEVER
+578 
-586 LRNKWGFSETVVR
+586 
-599 AINSDEWDP
+599 
-608 FSSTGRELDDSDP
+608 
-621 DYRVRQYRNVAGE
+621 
-634 VEARNVQSR
+634 VQ
-643 LDLSDEERRTRLL
+643 L
-656 SETED
+656 
-661 VPREL
+661 
-666 QTTNVSSRYS
+666 
-676 ASYSPDDVAK
+676 
-686 AKPLVKRIVDRVFNG
+686 LVKDFVEPGNDR
-701 ESSNGKGR
+701 
-709 SSFEDYLAVTDEAA
+709 AV
-723 RVIQEK
+723 
-729 TGLDVRGYIHTI
+729 IHTI
-741 LDSNVSHVNR
+741 DGIYIDEMETPPGGINQSEGGGSYVSGIAAADNRLVRLDTESR
-751 RHGPG
+751 PTDR
-756 KETRQDQKPFLRSD
+756 T
-770 FERLPEVL
+770 L
-778 SSPENIF
+778 SLTDLIGGRVP
-785 SGEEAGTIVFTKTFD
+785 
-800 DGEIYVVEVTRR
+800 YVRAD
-812 PNKKHKGRGKLELKT
+812 GRG
-827 AYKKILSEPNALV
+827 
-840 KTSPLAERPKRPE
+840 
-853 TASSV
+853 
-858 EQSIAN
+858 
-864 RAQNV
+864 
-869 NLFADQQGEFNQAA
+869 
-883 WHGSAAQF
+883 
-891 DRFSTDHIGS
+891 
-901 GEGAQAH
+901 
-908 GWGLYFTADRSIG
+908 
-921 ERYRRNVSRANIMR
+921 
-935 EVESV
+935 
-940 WTSGYDDADDL
+940 
-951 AQAIDDGSFSKETT
+951 SF
-965 ELLRAL
+965 
-971 EADEWFGF
+971 
-979 SDNPAQAI
+979 
-987 RVAFSPRLHEFDPS
+987 
-1001 ATTVKAVENYGRLFE
+1001 
-1016 VDIPDAD
+1016 
-1023 KMLDEQKLWGAGSN
+1023 
-1037 FELKAKIREMIR
+1037 
-1049 EWNVEHLDTDQIIDV
+1049 
-1064 PDSPTGGDVYQAIS
+1064 
-1078 KAMGGPKQASLWLKE
+1078 
-1093 RGIEGITY
+1093 
-1101 EGARDGRCFVVFDDK
+1101 
-1116 AVNILDFYQ
+1116 
-1125 RQGGESLGSYS
+1125 S

-1145 PNANVSTFSHEIGH
+1145 PEANVSTFSHEIGH

-1168 SQFEEAAGNVKQ
+1168 SQFEEAAENVKQ

-1197 NALGVNGQRKYH
+1197 NALGINGQRKYH

-1237 AEWLKDVY
+1237 GEWLKDVY

-1331 KAASDLNSGTPV
+1331 KADSDLNSGTPI

-1364 KFAREVMAGDGRT
+1364 KFAREVMSGDGRT

-1428 AYLGVRDYVIDSGEQ
+1428 SYLGVRDYVIDSGEQ

-1468 SYGDASLMNVVAGNG
+1468 GYGDASLMNVVAGNG

-1490 AYRRGTAQQYRDA
+1490 AYRRGTAQQYREA
-1503 LMSDTQHG
+1503 LMVDTQHG
-1511 VEPAVIASMQHPV
+1511 VDPAVIASMQHPV

-1592 PNALGRLINSNGNPT
+1592 PNALGRLINSSGNPT

-1656 MRNSGIDLAQGIV
+1656 MRNAGIDLARGIV
-1669 EAANAVRMAREEGR
+1669 EAANAVRMAREEGH
-1683 SLQDLVSQLSF
+1683 SLQDLLGQLSF

-1699 TTPFIEL
+1699 TNPFIEL

-1736 GGLFGDENVVRTDVA
+1736 GGLFGDDNVIRTDVA

-1808 PQQVQATVREGIAN
+1808 PQQVQAAVREGVAN

-1833 SQQPEQTFMFEDE
+1833 SQQPEQTFLFEDE
-1846 DGQTIEMR
+1846 DGQTVELR
-1854 FDEVETRMQEIENEG
+1854 FDEVESEMQRIENEG
-1869 KTEASGIAQAAI
+1869 KTEASGIAKAAI

>member
-163 TAINAGMLTFATNAI
+163 TAIDAGMLTFATNAI

-188 GSRLTSA
+188 GRRLTSA
-195 AIGAGANV
+195 SIGAGANV

-278 KFTPQQV
+278 KFTPEQV

-290 LNASVVTSAA
+290 INSAVVTSAA

-314 PRVRISETT
+314 PRVR
-323 NQSDLNQIIG
+323 
-333 IEGAE
+333 
-338 NLRESG
+338 
-344 ADIDYIAVAESMRA
+344 
-358 QGKTPQEI
+358 
-366 RLATGWEQG
+366 
-375 ADGKWRYEIPD
+375 
-386 FKFKDGWDS
+386 
-395 AVRDARSRLDS
+395 
-406 EYAKRQ
+406 
-412 ENVSDDSE
+412 
-420 FLALEEQLAAEKRN
+420 
-434 LIVSRNLSE
+434 
-443 IVDAP
+443 VD
-448 ELFSAYPQLKDL
+448 
-460 TVEFGPLPDRVG
+460 
-472 GYFSE
+472 
-477 DRNVIRLPLDSAIS
+477 
-491 SKQARST
+491 
-498 LVHEVQ
+498 
-504 HAVQRIEGFT
+504 
-514 RGSNPE
+514 
-520 AFPLKSFALWR
+520 
-531 DMERLREL
+531 
-539 RRSDAWKE
+539 
-547 YKQKNDA
+547 
-554 IDPFEASDEQW
+554 
-565 AEITALENNPDVA
+565 
-578 AVLAEVER
+578 
-586 LRNKWGFSETVVR
+586 
-599 AINSDEWDP
+599 
-608 FSSTGRELDDSDP
+608 
-621 DYRVRQYRNVAGE
+621 
-634 VEARNVQSR
+634 
-643 LDLSDEERRTRLL
+643 
-656 SETED
+656 
-661 VPREL
+661 
-666 QTTNVSSRYS
+666 
-676 ASYSPDDVAK
+676 
-686 AKPLVKRIVDRVFNG
+686 
-701 ESSNGKGR
+701 
-709 SSFEDYLAVTDEAA
+709 
-723 RVIQEK
+723 
-729 TGLDVRGYIHTI
+729 
-741 LDSNVSHVNR
+741 
-751 RHGPG
+751 
-756 KETRQDQKPFLRSD
+756 
-770 FERLPEVL
+770 
-778 SSPENIF
+778 
-785 SGEEAGTIVFTKTFD
+785 
-800 DGEIYVVEVTRR
+800 
-812 PNKKHKGRGKLELKT
+812 
-827 AYKKILSEPNALV
+827 
-840 KTSPLAERPKRPE
+840 
-853 TASSV
+853 
-858 EQSIAN
+858 
-864 RAQNV
+864 
-869 NLFADQQGEFNQAA
+869 
-883 WHGSAAQF
+883 
-891 DRFSTDHIGS
+891 
-901 GEGAQAH
+901 
-908 GWGLYFTADRSIG
+908 
-921 ERYRRNVSRANIMR
+921 
-935 EVESV
+935 
-940 WTSGYDDADDL
+940 
-951 AQAIDDGSFSKETT
+951 
-965 ELLRAL
+965 
-971 EADEWFGF
+971 
-979 SDNPAQAI
+979 
-987 RVAFSPRLHEFDPS
+987 S
-1001 ATTVKAVENYGRLFE
+1001 ATTVDGFDMPISQGKEWHMGPTKLSPEERVIVVQYKGQAPDRKAAIEQITSVTKSGVRNNETGFVLTAGKGDLGKSAGGLFSYNERVLRAVAPIFSDVVAHAKLLESSNDVMHRNKDVQGIHTFATPVEIDGSLFRVNIIVRDYVIPGQERLAAHTIAGVKIYEIENPPASKVADGGSSDILTDTAPTIRLPATETQQDHTVSLAELVGGRKPYVRRDGKGLFDDVDEASYAENGVYYEVPVFNQRIGDDGTGTAGDWVDENFEPDADLIERAVENFGLTNDVREAFYVLPDGR
-1016 VDIPDAD
+1016 
-1023 KMLDEQKLWGAGSN
+1023 MLDGSGRHWGGDERSVAGQRQVDHSDISEVIDDASGADAMYEWMGRTGAMRFDQIVGIASVARPPTKAQLDVLN
-1037 FELKAKIREMIR
+1037 RANRGKYLALSLNTPEGRIVDDVEFESASKAKIQ
-1049 EWNVEHLDTDQIIDV
+1049 DFFDQAL
-1064 PDSPTGGDVYQAIS
+1064 G
-1078 KAMGGPKQASLWLKE
+1078 KAR
-1093 RGIEGITY
+1093 RGEV
-1101 EGARDGRCFVVFDDK
+1101 GAFAQENR
-1116 AVNILDFYQ
+1116 
-1125 RQGGESLGSYS
+1125 GSFS

-1168 SQFEEAAGNVKQ
+1168 SQFEEAAENVKQ

-1185 LKAFGINSVDDW
+1185 LKAFGINSIDDW
-1197 NALGVNGQRKYH
+1197 NALGINGQRKYH

-1223 KSPSPSLVSFFKRF
+1223 KSPSPSLVSLFKRF
-1237 AEWLKDVY
+1237 GEWLKDVY

-1300 VQAEETNREK
+1300 VQVEEMNREK

-1331 KAASDLNSGTPV
+1331 KAASDLNSGTPI

-1468 SYGDASLMNVVAGNG
+1468 DYGDASLMNVVAGNG

-1618 FHEAYQNDVL
+1618 FHEAYQNDAL

-1645 AMAAFAPRIIE
+1645 AMASFAPRVIE
-1656 MRNSGIDLAQGIV
+1656 MRAAGVDLARGFV
-1669 EAANAVRMAREEGR
+1669 EAANYVRMAREQGK
-1683 SLQDLVSQLSF
+1683 SLEELLGQVSY
-1694 LDDPT
+1694 LDDPAT
-1699 TTPFIEL
+1699 DAFLGL
-1706 LARNAN
+1706 LVRNAN
-1712 SAAAIGRVLEPLAD
+1712 SAAAIMRVLNPLAD
-1726 WTVNAMRAAD
+1726 WTENALSASD
-1736 GGLFGDENVVRTDVA
+1736 GGLFGAAEAVQTDFA
-1751 DVLGQM
+1751 DVLGQLRRFENEQRAANGLDPLPDLNVEEIRRTVNELQAQAQQNQQAIADTAPDAALTAAVDVPEQQSATAPDEPVNPPDAADVQAQVRDGVANDPEAIQM
-1757 RRIENEQRVAAGQEP
+1757 RELIAEKPEQTFLFEDENGQVTEIRYGEVEERMQRIENEAKRYGDGVTEAG
-1772 LPELDVAAI
+1772 I
-1781 RASIQNLQSQL
+1781 CIIKN
-1792 DEIAAQ
+1792 
-1798 APDTAQAEPN
+1798 
-1808 PQQVQATVREGIAN
+1808 EGI
-1822 DPDAIRMQELA
+1822 
-1833 SQQPEQTFMFEDE
+1833 
-1846 DGQTIEMR
+1846 
-1854 FDEVETRMQEIENEG
+1854 EN
-1869 KTEASGIAQAAI
+1869 A
-1881 CIMRN
+1881 
-1886 DGAQ
+1886 

>member
-8 EPVRKVDAPE
+8 EPVRKIDAPE

-87 MPANA
+87 MPENA

-163 TAINAGMLTFATNAI
+163 TAINAGMLTFAANAI
-178 GLKLPAAFAT
+178 GLKLPAAFET
-188 GSRLTSA
+188 GRRLTSA

-244 VFGAAFWRPTTR
+244 AFGAAFWRPTTR

-263 KALSERFATELERTG
+263 KALSKRFATELERTG

-285 TAQAN
+285 TVQAN

-300 SRWGLTPEQVSSVA
+300 SRWGLTPEQVSRVA
-314 PRVRISETT
+314 PRVRIAETT

-333 IEGAE
+333 MEGAE

-386 FKFKDGWDS
+386 FVFKDDWDS

-420 FLALEEQLAAEKRN
+420 FMALEEQLAAEKRN

-491 SKQARST
+491 SKRARST

-520 AFPLKSFALWR
+520 EFPLKSFALWR
-531 DMERLREL
+531 DMQRLREL
-539 RRSDAWKE
+539 RRSDAWNE

-586 LRNKWGFSETVVR
+586 LRDKWGVSETVVR
-599 AINSDEWDP
+599 AINSDAWDP

-656 SETED
+656 AETED

-840 KTSPLAERPKRPE
+840 RTSPLAERPKRPE

-858 EQSIAN
+858 GQSIAN

-869 NLFADQQGEFNQAA
+869 NNWVD
-883 WHGSAAQF
+883 
-891 DRFSTDHIGS
+891 
-901 GEGAQAH
+901 
-908 GWGLYFTADRSIG
+908 
-921 ERYRRNVSRANIMR
+921 
-935 EVESV
+935 ESFEP
-940 WTSGYDDADDL
+940 DADL
-951 AQAIDDGSFSKETT
+951 IE
-965 ELLRAL
+965 R
-971 EADEWFGF
+971 
-979 SDNPAQAI
+979 
-987 RVAFSPRLHEFDPS
+987 
-1001 ATTVKAVENYGRLFE
+1001 AVENFGLTNDVREAFYVLPDGR
-1016 VDIPDAD
+1016 
-1023 KMLDEQKLWGAGSN
+1023 MLDGSGRHWGGDERSVAGQRQVDHSDISEVIDDASGADAMYEWMGQTGAMRFDQIVGIASVARPPTKAQLDVLN
-1037 FELKAKIREMIR
+1037 RANRGKYLALSLNTPEGRIVDDAEFESASKAKIQ
-1049 EWNVEHLDTDQIIDV
+1049 NFFDQ
-1064 PDSPTGGDVYQAIS
+1064 ALE
-1078 KAMGGPKQASLWLKE
+1078 KAR
-1093 RGIEGITY
+1093 RGEA
-1101 EGARDGRCFVVFDDK
+1101 GAFAQENR
-1116 AVNILDFYQ
+1116 
-1125 RQGGESLGSYS
+1125 GSFS

-1145 PNANVSTFSHEIGH
+1145 PNANISTFSHEIGH

-1237 AEWLKDVY
+1237 GEWLKDVY

-1364 KFAREVMAGDGRT
+1364 KFAREVMSGDGRT

-1428 AYLGVRDYVIDSGEQ
+1428 SYLGVRDYVIDSGEQ

-1468 SYGDASLMNVVAGNG
+1468 GYGDASLMNVVAGNG

-1490 AYRRGTAQQYRDA
+1490 AYRRGTAQQYREA
-1503 LMSDTQHG
+1503 LMADTQHG
-1511 VEPAVIASMQHPV
+1511 IDPAVIASMQHPV

-1592 PNALGRLINSNGNPT
+1592 PNALGRLINSSGNPT

-1656 MRNSGIDLAQGIV
+1656 MRNAGIDLARGIV
-1669 EAANAVRMAREEGR
+1669 EAANAVRMAREEGH
-1683 SLQDLVSQLSF
+1683 SLQDLLGQLSF

-1699 TTPFIEL
+1699 TNPFIEL

-1798 APDTAQAEPN
+1798 DSAQVDVPVQAEPN
-1808 PQQVQATVREGIAN
+1808 PQQVQAAVRDGVAN

-1833 SQQPEQTFMFEDE
+1833 SQQPEQTFFFEDE
-1846 DGQTIEMR
+1846 DGQTVELR
-1854 FDEVETRMQEIENEG
+1854 FDEVESEMQRIENEG

>member
-92 RRIREIAKQ
+92 RRIREIAKH

-163 TAINAGMLTFATNAI
+163 TAIDAGMLTFATNAI

-188 GSRLTSA
+188 GRRLTSA

-244 VFGAAFWRPTTR
+244 AFGAAFWRPTTR

-278 KFTPQQV
+278 KFTSEQV

-290 LNASVVTSAA
+290 INSAVVTSAA

-314 PRVRISETT
+314 PRVRVDGATT
-323 NQSDLNQIIG
+323 ADGFDMPVTQG
-333 IEGAE
+333 IEWPMGPTKLAPDTSFE
-338 NLRESG
+338 IETFPRKTLSPD
-344 ADIDYIAVAESMRA
+344 DITSQRKRFNETFQNGVTNDD
-358 QGKTPQEI
+358 
-366 RLATGWEQG
+366 TGFLLQAG
-375 ADGKWRYEIPD
+375 RDDTGKWFQSKRNAWFLNTIGEEGLGRLVKRAKLLESHVDVVHKNPQVQGIH
-386 FKFKDGWDS
+386 KFVNAARIGDQTMRVEFT
-395 AVRDARSRLDS
+395 VRD
-406 EYAKRQ
+406 YVTKGQ
-412 ENVSDDSE
+412 E
-420 FLALEEQLAAEKRN
+420 R
-434 LIVSRNLSE
+434 
-443 IVDAP
+443 
-448 ELFSAYPQLKDL
+448 
-460 TVEFGPLPDRVG
+460 T
-472 GYFSE
+472 
-477 DRNVIRLPLDSAIS
+477 VIRLIDSFDV
-491 SKQARST
+491 QAVDSGAT
-498 LVHEVQ
+498 S
-504 HAVQRIEGFT
+504 AG
-514 RGSNPE
+514 
-520 AFPLKSFALWR
+520 
-531 DMERLREL
+531 
-539 RRSDAWKE
+539 RSDSSGAE
-547 YKQKNDA
+547 EAPPLESQKPTSTA
-554 IDPFEASDEQW
+554 RPVEPLGLQEEAPLTISLSLLLGGKLPHKRIDGKGYFDPVDE
-565 AEITALENNPDVA
+565 
-578 AVLAEVER
+578 
-586 LRNKWGFSETVVR
+586 
-599 AINSDEWDP
+599 
-608 FSSTGRELDDSDP
+608 
-621 DYRVRQYRNVAGE
+621 RQYREGGFYYEPA
-634 VEARNVQSR
+634 
-643 LDLSDEERRTRLL
+643 
-656 SETED
+656 
-661 VPREL
+661 EL
-666 QTTNVSSRYS
+666 
-676 ASYSPDDVAK
+676 
-686 AKPLVKRIVDRVFNG
+686 
-701 ESSNGKGR
+701 
-709 SSFEDYLAVTDEAA
+709 
-723 RVIQEK
+723 
-729 TGLDVRGYIHTI
+729 
-741 LDSNVSHVNR
+741 
-751 RHGPG
+751 
-756 KETRQDQKPFLRSD
+756 
-770 FERLPEVL
+770 
-778 SSPENIF
+778 
-785 SGEEAGTIVFTKTFD
+785 
-800 DGEIYVVEVTRR
+800 
-812 PNKKHKGRGKLELKT
+812 
-827 AYKKILSEPNALV
+827 
-840 KTSPLAERPKRPE
+840 
-853 TASSV
+853 
-858 EQSIAN
+858 
-864 RAQNV
+864 
-869 NLFADQQGEFNQAA
+869 NQAA
-883 WHGSAAQF
+883 WHGSPHQF
-891 DRFSTDHIGS
+891 DNFSTEHIGS
-901 GEGAQAH
+901 GEGAQVH
-908 GWGLYFTADRSIG
+908 GWGLYFAEDQNVAEWYRQVLASKGEELFLNGTPLKAARILSPNVNERIEYRIAQELASDGKSTSLYTDDQVKQVISKLRNQKLLIQESNLFSDSDKQVAKEELTELDRIEG
-921 ERYRRNVSRANIMR
+921 NLDRY
-935 EVESV
+935 
-940 WTSGYDDADDL
+940 
-951 AQAIDDGSFSKETT
+951 SFS
-965 ELLRAL
+965 
-971 EADEWFGF
+971 
-979 SDNPAQAI
+979 S
-987 RVAFSPRLHEFDPS
+987 RVGN
-1001 ATTVKAVENYGRLFE
+1001 TGRVFK
-1016 VDIPDAD
+1016 VDIPDPD

-1049 EWNVEHLDTDQIIDV
+1049 EWNMEHLDTDQMIYV
-1064 PDSPTGGDVYQAIS
+1064 PDSPTGRDVYQAIS
-1078 KAMGGPKQASLWLKE
+1078 KAMGGPKQASLWLKD

-1101 EGARDGRCFVVFDDK
+1101 VGGTDGRCYVVFDDQ
-1116 AVNILDFYQ
+1116 AIEVLDFYQ
-1125 RQGGESLGSYS
+1125 RSGGESLGSYS

-1159 WYLHNLMLA
+1159 WYLHKLMLA
-1168 SQFEEAAGNVKQ
+1168 SQFEEAAENVKQ
-1180 DVDVL
+1180 DVGVL
-1185 LKAFGINSVDDW
+1185 LKAFGINSIDDW

-1237 AEWLKDVY
+1237 GEWLKDVY
-1245 EHFSDAVGGRYQAE
+1245 EHFSDAVGGRYQVE

-1300 VQAEETNREK
+1300 VQAEEINREK

-1343 DVSQQMRGASLNE
+1343 DVSQQMRGTSLNE

-1781 RASIQNLQSQL
+1781 RASIQNLKSQL
-1792 DEIAAQ
+1792 DEIASQASAQ
-1798 APDTAQAEPN
+1798 VDVPAQVEPN
-1808 PQQVQATVREGIAN
+1808 PQQVQATVREGVAN
-1822 DPDAIRMQELA
+1822 DPDTIRMQELA
-1833 SQQPEQTFMFEDE
+1833 SQQPEQTFLFEDE

>member
-18 ELRPESELPPLEMP
+18 ELRPETELPPLEMP

-87 MPANA
+87 MPENA

-163 TAINAGMLTFATNAI
+163 TAINAGMLTFAANAI

-244 VFGAAFWRPTTR
+244 AFGAAFWRPTTR

-290 LNASVVTSAA
+290 INSAVVTSAA
-300 SRWGLTPEQVSSVA
+300 SRWGLAPEQVSSVA
-314 PRVRISETT
+314 PRVRVDSATT
-323 NQSDLNQIIG
+323 ADGFDMPVTQG
-333 IEGAE
+333 IEWPMGPSKTIKPDDTLTVIRVTNVPVSRKEAVAQAADVFSRGVTNKSTGFVLTASRSDMKKAAGGIGSLKERVFTAVARDIARIAE
-338 NLRESG
+338 ESILVESHVDVQHRNPKVQGVHHFIAPVEFGGKLWRVQLLVRDIVEPKNDRAIVHSVDGIDIQEMETPPGGISQSESG
-344 ADIDYIAVAESMRA
+344 ASYVNGVAAADNRLVRLDTDSVPTDRTLSLTDLIGGRVPYERADGRGLFDAVEESSFAENGVYYEVPVFNQRIGDDGTGTAGDWVDENFEPDADLIERAVENFGLTNDVREAFYVLPDGRMLDGSGRHWGGDERSVAGQRQVDHADISEVIDDAS
-358 QGKTPQEI
+358 
-366 RLATGWEQG
+366 G
-375 ADGKWRYEIPD
+375 ADAMYEWMGRTGAMRFDQIVGIASVARPPTKAQLDVLNRANRGKY
-386 FKFKDGWDS
+386 
-395 AVRDARSRLDS
+395 
-406 EYAKRQ
+406 
-412 ENVSDDSE
+412 
-420 FLALEEQLAAEKRN
+420 LALSLN
-434 LIVSRNLSE
+434 T
-443 IVDAP
+443 P
-448 ELFSAYPQLKDL
+448 E
-460 TVEFGPLPDRVG
+460 G
-472 GYFSE
+472 
-477 DRNVIRLPLDSAIS
+477 
-491 SKQARST
+491 
-498 LVHEVQ
+498 
-504 HAVQRIEGFT
+504 
-514 RGSNPE
+514 
-520 AFPLKSFALWR
+520 
-531 DMERLREL
+531 
-539 RRSDAWKE
+539 
-547 YKQKNDA
+547 
-554 IDPFEASDEQW
+554 
-565 AEITALENNPDVA
+565 
-578 AVLAEVER
+578 
-586 LRNKWGFSETVVR
+586 
-599 AINSDEWDP
+599 
-608 FSSTGRELDDSDP
+608 
-621 DYRVRQYRNVAGE
+621 
-634 VEARNVQSR
+634 
-643 LDLSDEERRTRLL
+643 
-656 SETED
+656 
-661 VPREL
+661 
-666 QTTNVSSRYS
+666 
-676 ASYSPDDVAK
+676 
-686 AKPLVKRIVDRVFNG
+686 RIVD
-701 ESSNGKGR
+701 
-709 SSFEDYLAVTDEAA
+709 
-723 RVIQEK
+723 
-729 TGLDVRGYIHTI
+729 DV
-741 LDSNVSHVNR
+741 
-751 RHGPG
+751 
-756 KETRQDQKPFLRSD
+756 
-770 FERLPEVL
+770 
-778 SSPENIF
+778 
-785 SGEEAGTIVFTKTFD
+785 
-800 DGEIYVVEVTRR
+800 
-812 PNKKHKGRGKLELKT
+812 
-827 AYKKILSEPNALV
+827 
-840 KTSPLAERPKRPE
+840 
-853 TASSV
+853 
-858 EQSIAN
+858 
-864 RAQNV
+864 
-869 NLFADQQGEFNQAA
+869 
-883 WHGSAAQF
+883 
-891 DRFSTDHIGS
+891 
-901 GEGAQAH
+901 
-908 GWGLYFTADRSIG
+908 
-921 ERYRRNVSRANIMR
+921 
-935 EVESV
+935 
-940 WTSGYDDADDL
+940 
-951 AQAIDDGSFSKETT
+951 
-965 ELLRAL
+965 
-971 EADEWFGF
+971 
-979 SDNPAQAI
+979 
-987 RVAFSPRLHEFDPS
+987 EFDS
-1001 ATTVKAVENYGRLFE
+1001 A
-1016 VDIPDAD
+1016 
-1023 KMLDEQKLWGAGSN
+1023 S
-1037 FELKAKIREMIR
+1037 KAKIQ
-1049 EWNVEHLDTDQIIDV
+1049 DFFDQ
-1064 PDSPTGGDVYQAIS
+1064 ALE
-1078 KAMGGPKQASLWLKE
+1078 KAR
-1093 RGIEGITY
+1093 RGEV
-1101 EGARDGRCFVVFDDK
+1101 GAFAQENR
-1116 AVNILDFYQ
+1116 
-1125 RQGGESLGSYS
+1125 GSFS

-1168 SQFEEAAGNVKQ
+1168 SQFEEAAENVKQ

-1331 KAASDLNSGTPV
+1331 KAASDLNSGTPI

-1364 KFAREVMAGDGRT
+1364 KFAREVMSGDGRT

-1468 SYGDASLMNVVAGNG
+1468 DYVDASLMNVVAGNG

-1490 AYRRGTAQQYRDA
+1490 AYRRGTAQQYREA
-1503 LMSDTQHG
+1503 LMADTQHG

-1539 SRSNSDQV
+1539 SRSNSDHV

-1574 EGMPTAETVRQ
+1574 EGMPTTETVRQ

-1808 PQQVQATVREGIAN
+1808 PQQVQATVREGVAN

>member
-18 ELRPESELPPLEMP
+18 ELRPETELPPLEMP

-87 MPANA
+87 MPENA

-163 TAINAGMLTFATNAI
+163 TAINAGMLTFAANAI

-188 GSRLTSA
+188 GGRLTSA

-244 VFGAAFWRPTTR
+244 AFGAAFWRPTTR

-314 PRVRISETT
+314 PRVRIAETT
-323 NQSDLNQIIG
+323 NESDLNQIIG
-333 IEGAE
+333 MEGAE

-366 RLATGWEQG
+366 RLATGWELG

-386 FKFKDGWDS
+386 FVFKDDWDS

-420 FLALEEQLAAEKRN
+420 FMALQEQLAAEKRN

-520 AFPLKSFALWR
+520 QFPLKSFALWR
-531 DMERLREL
+531 DMQRLREL
-539 RRSDAWKE
+539 RRSDAWNE

-586 LRNKWGFSETVVR
+586 LRTKWGVSETVVR

-869 NLFADQQGEFNQAA
+869 NNWVDENFEPDANL
-883 WHGSAAQF
+883 
-891 DRFSTDHIGS
+891 I
-901 GEGAQAH
+901 
-908 GWGLYFTADRSIG
+908 
-921 ERYRRNVSRANIMR
+921 ER
-935 EVESV
+935 
-940 WTSGYDDADDL
+940 
-951 AQAIDDGSFSKETT
+951 
-965 ELLRAL
+965 
-971 EADEWFGF
+971 
-979 SDNPAQAI
+979 
-987 RVAFSPRLHEFDPS
+987 
-1001 ATTVKAVENYGRLFE
+1001 AVENFGLTNDVREAFYVLPDGR
-1016 VDIPDAD
+1016 
-1023 KMLDEQKLWGAGSN
+1023 MLDGSGRHWGGDERSVAGQRQVDHADISEVIDDASGADAMYEWMGRTGAMRFDQIVGIASVARPPTKAQLDVLN
-1037 FELKAKIREMIR
+1037 RANRGKYLALSLNTPEGRIVDDIEFESASKAKIQ
-1049 EWNVEHLDTDQIIDV
+1049 DFFDQ
-1064 PDSPTGGDVYQAIS
+1064 ALE
-1078 KAMGGPKQASLWLKE
+1078 KAR
-1093 RGIEGITY
+1093 RGEA
-1101 EGARDGRCFVVFDDK
+1101 GAFAQENR
-1116 AVNILDFYQ
+1116 
-1125 RQGGESLGSYS
+1125 GSFS

-1145 PNANVSTFSHEIGH
+1145 PNANISTFSHEIGH

-1237 AEWLKDVY
+1237 GEWLKDVY

-1259 FGEELPPLSAEVRKV
+1259 FGEELPLLSDEVRKV

-1289 PDKTQVAAARA
+1289 PTKTQVAAARA
-1300 VQAEETNREK
+1300 VQVEETNREK

-1331 KAASDLNSGTPV
+1331 KAASDLNSGTPI

-1396 SIASDPQYGL
+1396 GIASDPQYGL

-1468 SYGDASLMNVVAGNG
+1468 DYGDASLMNVVAGNG

-1490 AYRRGTAQQYRDA
+1490 AYRRGTAQQYREA
-1503 LMSDTQHG
+1503 LMADTQHG
-1511 VEPAVIASMQHPV
+1511 VDPAVIASMQHPV

-1592 PNALGRLINSNGNPT
+1592 PNALGRLINSSGAPT

-1656 MRNSGIDLAQGIV
+1656 MRNAGIDLARGIV
-1669 EAANAVRMAREEGR
+1669 EAANAVRMAREEGH

-1736 GGLFGDENVVRTDVA
+1736 GGLFGEENVVRTDVA

-1757 RRIENEQRVAAGQEP
+1757 RRIENKQRVAAGQEP

-1808 PQQVQATVREGIAN
+1808 PQQVQAAVRDGVAN

-1833 SQQPEQTFMFEDE
+1833 SQQPEQTFLFEDE
-1846 DGQTIEMR
+1846 DGQTVELR
-1854 FDEVETRMQEIENEG
+1854 FDEVELEMQRIENEG

>member
-18 ELRPESELPPLEMP
+18 ELRPETELPPLEMP

-87 MPANA
+87 MPEIA

-128 LYGSVAG
+128 LYASVAG

-163 TAINAGMLTFATNAI
+163 TAINAGMLTFAANAI

-188 GSRLTSA
+188 GRRLTSA

-233 ADNAVAAGLGA
+233 ADNAVAAGLGVA
-244 VFGAAFWRPTTR
+244 FGAAFWRPTTR

-278 KFTPQQV
+278 KFTPEQV

-300 SRWGLTPEQVSSVA
+300 SRWGLTPDQVSSVA
-314 PRVRISETT
+314 PRVRVDSVTTVDGFDMPIS
-323 NQSDLNQIIG
+323 
-333 IEGAE
+333 
-338 NLRESG
+338 
-344 ADIDYIAVAESMRA
+344 
-358 QGKTPQEI
+358 QGKEWHMGPTKLSPEERVIVVQYKGQAPDRQTAIEQI
-366 RLATGWEQG
+366 SKIAEGGVKNEETGFLLSASTSDIEKSAGRYFSYNERL
-375 ADGKWRYEIPD
+375 
-386 FKFKDGWDS
+386 
-395 AVRDARSRLDS
+395 VRAI
-406 EYAKRQ
+406 
-412 ENVSDDSE
+412 
-420 FLALEEQLAAEKRN
+420 AL
-434 LIVSRNLSE
+434 VFDE
-443 IVDAP
+443 IVAKAKLL
-448 ELFSAYPQLKDL
+448 E
-460 TVEFGPLPDRVG
+460 
-472 GYFSE
+472 
-477 DRNVIRLPLDSAIS
+477 S
-491 SKQARST
+491 S
-498 LVHEVQ
+498 
-504 HAVQRIEGFT
+504 
-514 RGSNPE
+514 
-520 AFPLKSFALWR
+520 R
-531 DMERLREL
+531 DVRH
-539 RRSDAWKE
+539 
-547 YKQKNDA
+547 
-554 IDPFEASDEQW
+554 
-565 AEITALENNPDVA
+565 NNPDVQGIHTFA
-578 AVLAEVER
+578 TPVDIDGGLYRVQLTVRDYITPNQER
-586 LRNKWGFSETVVR
+586 LAAHTIAGVQIYEIENPPASMVADGGPSDIRAVPAPTIRLVSKPGSRSDHTVSLSELVGGRKPYVRMDGKGLFDDVDEASYAENGVYYEVPVFNQRIGDDGTGTAGDRVDENFEPDADLIERAVENFGLTNDVREAFYVLPDGRMLDGSGRHWGG
-599 AINSDEWDP
+599 DER
-608 FSSTGRELDDSDP
+608 S
-621 DYRVRQYRNVAGE
+621 VAGQRQVDHSDISE
-634 VEARNVQSR
+634 VIDDASGADAMYEWMGRTGAMRFDQIAGIASVARPPTKAQ
-643 LDLSDEERRTRLL
+643 LDVLNRANRGKYLALSLNTPEG
-656 SETED
+656 
-661 VPREL
+661 
-666 QTTNVSSRYS
+666 
-676 ASYSPDDVAK
+676 
-686 AKPLVKRIVDRVFNG
+686 RIVDDVEF
-701 ESSNGKGR
+701 ES
-709 SSFEDYLAVTDEAA
+709 
-723 RVIQEK
+723 
-729 TGLDVRGYIHTI
+729 
-741 LDSNVSHVNR
+741 
-751 RHGPG
+751 
-756 KETRQDQKPFLRSD
+756 
-770 FERLPEVL
+770 
-778 SSPENIF
+778 
-785 SGEEAGTIVFTKTFD
+785 
-800 DGEIYVVEVTRR
+800 
-812 PNKKHKGRGKLELKT
+812 
-827 AYKKILSEPNALV
+827 
-840 KTSPLAERPKRPE
+840 
-853 TASSV
+853 AS
-858 EQSIAN
+858 
-864 RAQNV
+864 
-869 NLFADQQGEFNQAA
+869 
-883 WHGSAAQF
+883 
-891 DRFSTDHIGS
+891 
-901 GEGAQAH
+901 
-908 GWGLYFTADRSIG
+908 
-921 ERYRRNVSRANIMR
+921 
-935 EVESV
+935 
-940 WTSGYDDADDL
+940 
-951 AQAIDDGSFSKETT
+951 
-965 ELLRAL
+965 
-971 EADEWFGF
+971 
-979 SDNPAQAI
+979 
-987 RVAFSPRLHEFDPS
+987 
-1001 ATTVKAVENYGRLFE
+1001 
-1016 VDIPDAD
+1016 
-1023 KMLDEQKLWGAGSN
+1023 
-1037 FELKAKIREMIR
+1037 KAKIQ
-1049 EWNVEHLDTDQIIDV
+1049 DFFDQ
-1064 PDSPTGGDVYQAIS
+1064 ALE
-1078 KAMGGPKQASLWLKE
+1078 KAR
-1093 RGIEGITY
+1093 RGEV
-1101 EGARDGRCFVVFDDK
+1101 GAFAQENR
-1116 AVNILDFYQ
+1116 
-1125 RQGGESLGSYS
+1125 GSFS

-1159 WYLHNLMLA
+1159 WYLHNLMQA

-1283 GSKTVR
+1283 GSKNVH

-1364 KFAREVMAGDGRT
+1364 KFAREVMSGDGRT

-1468 SYGDASLMNVVAGNG
+1468 DYGDASLMNVVAGNG

-1503 LMSDTQHG
+1503 LMADTQHG

-1808 PQQVQATVREGIAN
+1808 QQQVQATVREGVAN

>member
-18 ELRPESELPPLEMP
+18 ELRPETELPPLEMP

-87 MPANA
+87 MPENA

-163 TAINAGMLTFATNAI
+163 TAINAGMLTFAANAI

-244 VFGAAFWRPTTR
+244 AFGAAFWRPTTR

-290 LNASVVTSAA
+290 LNASVVTSAS

-314 PRVRISETT
+314 PRVRIAETT

-386 FKFKDGWDS
+386 FTFKDGWDS

-406 EYAKRQ
+406 EYDKRQ

-827 AYKKILSEPNALV
+827 AYKKILSEPNALA

-869 NLFADQQGEFNQAA
+869 NNWVD
-883 WHGSAAQF
+883 
-891 DRFSTDHIGS
+891 
-901 GEGAQAH
+901 
-908 GWGLYFTADRSIG
+908 
-921 ERYRRNVSRANIMR
+921 
-935 EVESV
+935 ESFEP
-940 WTSGYDDADDL
+940 DADL
-951 AQAIDDGSFSKETT
+951 IE
-965 ELLRAL
+965 R
-971 EADEWFGF
+971 
-979 SDNPAQAI
+979 
-987 RVAFSPRLHEFDPS
+987 
-1001 ATTVKAVENYGRLFE
+1001 AVENFGLTNDVREAFYVLPDGR
-1016 VDIPDAD
+1016 
-1023 KMLDEQKLWGAGSN
+1023 MLDGSGRHWGGDERDIAGQRQVDHSDISEVIDDASGADAMYEWMGRTGAMRFDQIVGIASVARPPTKAQLDVLN
-1037 FELKAKIREMIR
+1037 RANRGKYLALSLNTPEGRIVDDVEFESASKAKIQ
-1049 EWNVEHLDTDQIIDV
+1049 DFFDQ
-1064 PDSPTGGDVYQAIS
+1064 ALE
-1078 KAMGGPKQASLWLKE
+1078 KAR
-1093 RGIEGITY
+1093 RGEV
-1101 EGARDGRCFVVFDDK
+1101 GAFAQENR
-1116 AVNILDFYQ
+1116 
-1125 RQGGESLGSYS
+1125 GSFS

-1331 KAASDLNSGTPV
+1331 KAASDLNSGTPI

-1384 DRSNVVSVGQMN
+1384 DRSNAVSVGQMN

-1428 AYLGVRDYVIDSGEQ
+1428 SYLGVRDYVIDSGEQ

-1468 SYGDASLMNVVAGNG
+1468 DYGDASLMNVVAGNG

-1490 AYRRGTAQQYRDA
+1490 AYRRGTAQQYREA
-1503 LMSDTQHG
+1503 LMADTQHG
-1511 VEPAVIASMQHPV
+1511 IDPAVIASMQHPV

-1585 FLIDIGE
+1585 FLIDIRE
-1592 PNALGRLINSNGNPT
+1592 PNALGRLINSSGAPT

-1656 MRNSGIDLAQGIV
+1656 MRNAGIDLARGIV
-1669 EAANAVRMAREEGR
+1669 EAANAVRMAREEGH
-1683 SLQDLVSQLSF
+1683 SLQDLLAQLSF

-1699 TTPFIEL
+1699 TNPFIEL

-1736 GGLFGDENVVRTDVA
+1736 GGLFGEENVVRTDVA

-1808 PQQVQATVREGIAN
+1808 PQQVQAAVRDGVAT
-1822 DPDAIRMQELA
+1822 DPDSVRMQELA
-1833 SQQPEQTFMFEDE
+1833 SQQPEQTFLFEDE
-1846 DGQTIEMR
+1846 DGQTVELR
-1854 FDEVETRMQEIENEG
+1854 FDEVESEMQRIENEG

>member
-18 ELRPESELPPLEMP
+18 ELRPETDLPPLEMP

-87 MPANA
+87 MPENA

-163 TAINAGMLTFATNAI
+163 TAINAGMLTFAANAI

-233 ADNAVAAGLGA
+233 ADNAVSAGLGA
-244 VFGAAFWRPTTR
+244 AFGAAFWRPTTR

-290 LNASVVTSAA
+290 INSAVVTSAA

-314 PRVRISETT
+314 PRVRVDSATTADGFDMPVTQGVEWHMGPSKAIKPDDSLTIIRIDQPPLSREEAISFAESTLGKGVTNKNTGFVLTATRSDMKKAAGRRGYFKERVFTSVARDIAKIVEEAVLVESHVDNVHKNPKVQGIHHFLAPVQFDGKLWRVQLLVKDFVEPGNDRAVIHTIDGIYIDEMETPPGGI
-323 NQSDLNQIIG
+323 NQSEGGGSYVSGIAAADNRLVRLDTESRPTDRTLSLTDLIG
-333 IEGAE
+333 GRVPYVRADGRGLFDAVEESSFAE
-338 NLRESG
+338 NGVYYEVPVFNQRIGDDGTGTAGDWVDENFEPDANLIERAVENFGLTNDVREAFYVLPDGRMLDGSGRHWGGDERSVAGQRQVDHSDNSEVIDDASG
-344 ADIDYIAVAESMRA
+344 ADAMYEWMVRTGAMRFDQIVGIASVARPPTKAQLDVLNRA
-358 QGKTPQEI
+358 NRGK
-366 RLATGWEQG
+366 
-375 ADGKWRYEIPD
+375 Y
-386 FKFKDGWDS
+386 
-395 AVRDARSRLDS
+395 
-406 EYAKRQ
+406 
-412 ENVSDDSE
+412 
-420 FLALEEQLAAEKRN
+420 LALSLNTPEGR
-434 LIVSRNLSE
+434 IVE
-443 IVDAP
+443 D
-448 ELFSAYPQLKDL
+448 
-460 TVEFGPLPDRVG
+460 VEF
-472 GYFSE
+472 E
-477 DRNVIRLPLDSAIS
+477 
-491 SKQARST
+491 
-498 LVHEVQ
+498 
-504 HAVQRIEGFT
+504 
-514 RGSNPE
+514 
-520 AFPLKSFALWR
+520 
-531 DMERLREL
+531 
-539 RRSDAWKE
+539 
-547 YKQKNDA
+547 
-554 IDPFEASDEQW
+554 
-565 AEITALENNPDVA
+565 
-578 AVLAEVER
+578 
-586 LRNKWGFSETVVR
+586 
-599 AINSDEWDP
+599 
-608 FSSTGRELDDSDP
+608 
-621 DYRVRQYRNVAGE
+621 
-634 VEARNVQSR
+634 
-643 LDLSDEERRTRLL
+643 
-656 SETED
+656 
-661 VPREL
+661 
-666 QTTNVSSRYS
+666 S
-676 ASYSPDDVAK
+676 AS
-686 AKPLVKRIVDRVFNG
+686 
-701 ESSNGKGR
+701 
-709 SSFEDYLAVTDEAA
+709 
-723 RVIQEK
+723 
-729 TGLDVRGYIHTI
+729 
-741 LDSNVSHVNR
+741 
-751 RHGPG
+751 
-756 KETRQDQKPFLRSD
+756 
-770 FERLPEVL
+770 
-778 SSPENIF
+778 
-785 SGEEAGTIVFTKTFD
+785 
-800 DGEIYVVEVTRR
+800 
-812 PNKKHKGRGKLELKT
+812 
-827 AYKKILSEPNALV
+827 
-840 KTSPLAERPKRPE
+840 
-853 TASSV
+853 
-858 EQSIAN
+858 
-864 RAQNV
+864 
-869 NLFADQQGEFNQAA
+869 
-883 WHGSAAQF
+883 
-891 DRFSTDHIGS
+891 
-901 GEGAQAH
+901 
-908 GWGLYFTADRSIG
+908 
-921 ERYRRNVSRANIMR
+921 
-935 EVESV
+935 
-940 WTSGYDDADDL
+940 
-951 AQAIDDGSFSKETT
+951 
-965 ELLRAL
+965 
-971 EADEWFGF
+971 
-979 SDNPAQAI
+979 
-987 RVAFSPRLHEFDPS
+987 
-1001 ATTVKAVENYGRLFE
+1001 
-1016 VDIPDAD
+1016 
-1023 KMLDEQKLWGAGSN
+1023 
-1037 FELKAKIREMIR
+1037 KAKIQ
-1049 EWNVEHLDTDQIIDV
+1049 DFFDQ
-1064 PDSPTGGDVYQAIS
+1064 ALE
-1078 KAMGGPKQASLWLKE
+1078 KAR
-1093 RGIEGITY
+1093 RGEV
-1101 EGARDGRCFVVFDDK
+1101 GAFAQENR
-1116 AVNILDFYQ
+1116 
-1125 RQGGESLGSYS
+1125 GSFS

-1145 PNANVSTFSHEIGH
+1145 PEANVSTFSHEIGH

-1168 SQFEEAAGNVKQ
+1168 SQFEEAAENVKQ

-1197 NALGVNGQRKYH
+1197 NALGINGQRKYH

-1223 KSPSPSLVSFFKRF
+1223 KSPSPSLASFFKRF
-1237 AEWLKDVY
+1237 GEWLKDVY

-1331 KAASDLNSGTPV
+1331 KAASDLNSGTPI

-1364 KFAREVMAGDGRT
+1364 KFAREVMSGDGRT

-1422 GTLPDD
+1422 GALPDD

-1468 SYGDASLMNVVAGNG
+1468 DYGDASLMNVVAGNG

-1490 AYRRGTAQQYRDA
+1490 AYRRGTAQQYREA

-1511 VEPAVIASMQHPV
+1511 VDPAVIASMQHPV
-1524 LVRYMPQEKVSTGFV
+1524 LVRYMPQEKVSSGFV

-1592 PNALGRLINSNGNPT
+1592 PNALGRLINSTGNPT

-1618 FHEAYQNDVL
+1618 FHEAYQNDAL

-1656 MRNSGIDLAQGIV
+1656 MRNAGIDLARGIV

-1683 SLQDLVSQLSF
+1683 SLQDLLGQLSF

-1712 SAAAIGRVLEPLAD
+1712 SAAAIGRVLDPLAD

-1772 LPELDVAAI
+1772 LPELDVEAI

-1792 DEIAAQ
+1792 DEITSQ

-1808 PQQVQATVREGIAN
+1808 PQQLQAAVRDGVAN

-1833 SQQPEQTFMFEDE
+1833 SQQPEQTFLFEDE
-1846 DGQTIEMR
+1846 DGQTVELR
-1854 FDEVETRMQEIENEG
+1854 FDEVESEMQRIETEG
-1869 KTEASGIAQAAI
+1869 KQEASGIAQAAI

>member
-77 EWVRRQREEV
+77 DWVRRQREEV

-92 RRIREIAKQ
+92 RRIREIAKH

-163 TAINAGMLTFATNAI
+163 TAINAGMLTFVTNAI

-244 VFGAAFWRPTTR
+244 AFGAAFWRPTTR

-278 KFTPQQV
+278 KFTPEQV

-290 LNASVVTSAA
+290 INSAVVTSAA

-314 PRVRISETT
+314 PRVR
-323 NQSDLNQIIG
+323 
-333 IEGAE
+333 
-338 NLRESG
+338 
-344 ADIDYIAVAESMRA
+344 
-358 QGKTPQEI
+358 
-366 RLATGWEQG
+366 
-375 ADGKWRYEIPD
+375 
-386 FKFKDGWDS
+386 
-395 AVRDARSRLDS
+395 
-406 EYAKRQ
+406 
-412 ENVSDDSE
+412 
-420 FLALEEQLAAEKRN
+420 
-434 LIVSRNLSE
+434 
-443 IVDAP
+443 VD
-448 ELFSAYPQLKDL
+448 
-460 TVEFGPLPDRVG
+460 
-472 GYFSE
+472 
-477 DRNVIRLPLDSAIS
+477 
-491 SKQARST
+491 
-498 LVHEVQ
+498 
-504 HAVQRIEGFT
+504 
-514 RGSNPE
+514 
-520 AFPLKSFALWR
+520 
-531 DMERLREL
+531 
-539 RRSDAWKE
+539 
-547 YKQKNDA
+547 
-554 IDPFEASDEQW
+554 
-565 AEITALENNPDVA
+565 
-578 AVLAEVER
+578 
-586 LRNKWGFSETVVR
+586 
-599 AINSDEWDP
+599 
-608 FSSTGRELDDSDP
+608 
-621 DYRVRQYRNVAGE
+621 
-634 VEARNVQSR
+634 
-643 LDLSDEERRTRLL
+643 
-656 SETED
+656 
-661 VPREL
+661 
-666 QTTNVSSRYS
+666 
-676 ASYSPDDVAK
+676 
-686 AKPLVKRIVDRVFNG
+686 
-701 ESSNGKGR
+701 
-709 SSFEDYLAVTDEAA
+709 
-723 RVIQEK
+723 
-729 TGLDVRGYIHTI
+729 
-741 LDSNVSHVNR
+741 
-751 RHGPG
+751 
-756 KETRQDQKPFLRSD
+756 
-770 FERLPEVL
+770 
-778 SSPENIF
+778 
-785 SGEEAGTIVFTKTFD
+785 
-800 DGEIYVVEVTRR
+800 
-812 PNKKHKGRGKLELKT
+812 
-827 AYKKILSEPNALV
+827 
-840 KTSPLAERPKRPE
+840 
-853 TASSV
+853 
-858 EQSIAN
+858 
-864 RAQNV
+864 
-869 NLFADQQGEFNQAA
+869 
-883 WHGSAAQF
+883 
-891 DRFSTDHIGS
+891 
-901 GEGAQAH
+901 
-908 GWGLYFTADRSIG
+908 
-921 ERYRRNVSRANIMR
+921 
-935 EVESV
+935 
-940 WTSGYDDADDL
+940 
-951 AQAIDDGSFSKETT
+951 
-965 ELLRAL
+965 
-971 EADEWFGF
+971 
-979 SDNPAQAI
+979 
-987 RVAFSPRLHEFDPS
+987 S
-1001 ATTVKAVENYGRLFE
+1001 ATTVDGFDMPISQGKEWHMGPTKLSPEERVIVVQYKGQAPDRKAAIEQITSVTKSGVKNNETGFVLTAGKGDLGKSAGGLFSYNERVLRAVAPIFSDVVAHAKLLESSNDVMHRNKDVQGIHTFATPVEIDGSLFRVNIIVRDYVIPGQERLAAHTIAGVKIYEIENPPASKVADGGSSDILTDTAPTIRLPATETQQDHTVSLAELVGGRKPYVRMDGKGLFDDVDEASYAENGVYYEVPVFNQRIGDDGTGTAGDWVDENFEPDADLIERAVENFGLTNDVREAFYVLPDGR
-1016 VDIPDAD
+1016 
-1023 KMLDEQKLWGAGSN
+1023 MLDGSGRHWGGDERSVAGQRQVDHSDISEVIDDASGADAMYEWMGRTGAMRFDQIVGIASVARPPTKAQLDVLN
-1037 FELKAKIREMIR
+1037 RANRGKYLALSLNTPEGRIVDDVEFESASKAKIQ
-1049 EWNVEHLDTDQIIDV
+1049 DFFDQ
-1064 PDSPTGGDVYQAIS
+1064 ALE
-1078 KAMGGPKQASLWLKE
+1078 KAR
-1093 RGIEGITY
+1093 RGEV
-1101 EGARDGRCFVVFDDK
+1101 GAFAQENR
-1116 AVNILDFYQ
+1116 
-1125 RQGGESLGSYS
+1125 GSFS

-1159 WYLHNLMLA
+1159 WYLHKLMLA
-1168 SQFEEAAGNVKQ
+1168 SQFDEAAENVKQ

-1197 NALGVNGQRKYH
+1197 NVLGVNGQRKYH

-1223 KSPSPSLVSFFKRF
+1223 KSPSPFLVGFFKRF
-1237 AEWLKDVY
+1237 GEWLKDVY

-1300 VQAEETNREK
+1300 VQVEETNREK

-1331 KAASDLNSGTPV
+1331 KAASDLNSGTPI

-1364 KFAREVMAGDGRT
+1364 KFAREVMSGDGRT

-1468 SYGDASLMNVVAGNG
+1468 DYGNASLMNVVAGNG

-1490 AYRRGTAQQYRDA
+1490 AYRRGTAQQYREA
-1503 LMSDTQHG
+1503 LMADTQHG
-1511 VEPAVIASMQHPV
+1511 VDPAVIASMQHPV

-1618 FHEAYQNDVL
+1618 FHEAYQNDAL

-1645 AMAAFAPRIIE
+1645 AMAALAPRIIE
-1656 MRNSGIDLAQGIV
+1656 MRNAGIDLARGIV

-1712 SAAAIGRVLEPLAD
+1712 SAAAIGRVLDPLAD

-1792 DEIAAQ
+1792 DEIASQASAQ
-1798 APDTAQAEPN
+1798 VDVPAQVEPN
-1808 PQQVQATVREGIAN
+1808 PQQVQATVREGVAN

-1833 SQQPEQTFMFEDE
+1833 SQQPEQTFLFEDE

>member
-18 ELRPESELPPLEMP
+18 ELRPETELPPLEMP

-87 MPANA
+87 MPENA

-163 TAINAGMLTFATNAI
+163 TAINAGMLTFAANAI

-203 GLNVAEVQGV
+203 GLNVSEVQGV

-244 VFGAAFWRPTTR
+244 AFGAAFWRPTTR

-300 SRWGLTPEQVSSVA
+300 SRWGLTPEQVSRVA
-314 PRVRISETT
+314 PRVRVDSATTADGFDMPVTQGVEWHMGPSKAIKPDDSLTIIRIDQPPLSREEAISF
-323 NQSDLNQIIG
+323 
-333 IEGAE
+333 
-338 NLRESG
+338 
-344 ADIDYIAVAESMRA
+344 AESTLGKGVTNKNTGFVLTATRSDMKKAAGRRGYFKERVFTSVA
-358 QGKTPQEI
+358 RDIAKIVEEAVLVESHVDNVHKNPKVQGI
-366 RLATGWEQG
+366 HHFLAPVQF
-375 ADGKWRYEIPD
+375 DGK
-386 FKFKDGWDS
+386 
-395 AVRDARSRLDS
+395 
-406 EYAKRQ
+406 
-412 ENVSDDSE
+412 
-420 FLALEEQLAAEKRN
+420 
-434 LIVSRNLSE
+434 
-443 IVDAP
+443 
-448 ELFSAYPQLKDL
+448 
-460 TVEFGPLPDRVG
+460 
-472 GYFSE
+472 
-477 DRNVIRLPLDSAIS
+477 
-491 SKQARST
+491 
-498 LVHEVQ
+498 
-504 HAVQRIEGFT
+504 
-514 RGSNPE
+514 
-520 AFPLKSFALWR
+520 LWR
-531 DMERLREL
+531 
-539 RRSDAWKE
+539 
-547 YKQKNDA
+547 
-554 IDPFEASDEQW
+554 
-565 AEITALENNPDVA
+565 
-578 AVLAEVER
+578 
-586 LRNKWGFSETVVR
+586 
-599 AINSDEWDP
+599 
-608 FSSTGRELDDSDP
+608 
-621 DYRVRQYRNVAGE
+621 
-634 VEARNVQSR
+634 VQ
-643 LDLSDEERRTRLL
+643 L
-656 SETED
+656 
-661 VPREL
+661 
-666 QTTNVSSRYS
+666 
-676 ASYSPDDVAK
+676 
-686 AKPLVKRIVDRVFNG
+686 LVKDFVEPGNDR
-701 ESSNGKGR
+701 
-709 SSFEDYLAVTDEAA
+709 AV
-723 RVIQEK
+723 
-729 TGLDVRGYIHTI
+729 IHTI
-741 LDSNVSHVNR
+741 DGIYIDEMETPPGGINQSEGGGSYVSGIAAADNRLVRLDTESR
-751 RHGPG
+751 PTDR
-756 KETRQDQKPFLRSD
+756 T
-770 FERLPEVL
+770 L
-778 SSPENIF
+778 SLTDLIGGRVP
-785 SGEEAGTIVFTKTFD
+785 
-800 DGEIYVVEVTRR
+800 YVRAD
-812 PNKKHKGRGKLELKT
+812 GRGLFDAVEE
-827 AYKKILSEPNALV
+827 S
-840 KTSPLAERPKRPE
+840 SFAENGVYYEAP
-853 TASSV
+853 V
-858 EQSIAN
+858 
-864 RAQNV
+864 
-869 NLFADQQGEFNQAA
+869 FNQTA
-883 WHGSAAQF
+883 WHGSQNQF
-891 DRFSTDHIGS
+891 DRFSTEHIG
-901 GEGAQAH
+901 EGTGRATH
-908 GWGLYFTADRSIG
+908 GWGLYFTSDKKVAEGYRDMTGPDGKVYKAEVPDNNVLLDANESYAEQPSEVREALARLYKDEYDTEPPPDHWTGREIYQDIILREEGYSDPESIP
-921 ERYRRNVSRANIMR
+921 
-935 EVESV
+935 
-940 WTSGYDDADDL
+940 DDYMLDMEFDDL
-951 AQAIDDGSFSKETT
+951 AGNSRLASEKLNSIGVKGVKFLGDD
-965 ELLRAL
+965 
-971 EADEWFGF
+971 D
-979 SDNPAQAI
+979 
-987 RVAFSPRLHEFDPS
+987 
-1001 ATTVKAVENYGRLFE
+1001 
-1016 VDIPDAD
+1016 
-1023 KMLDEQKLWGAGSN
+1023 
-1037 FELKAKIREMIR
+1037 
-1049 EWNVEHLDTDQIIDV
+1049 DT
-1064 PDSPTGGDVYQAIS
+1064 G
-1078 KAMGGPKQASLWLKE
+1078 
-1093 RGIEGITY
+1093 
-1101 EGARDGRCFVVFDDK
+1101 FVVFDDQ
-1116 AVNILDFYQ
+1116 AVKILDFYQ

-1237 AEWLKDVY
+1237 GEWLKDVY

-1343 DVSQQMRGASLNE
+1343 DVSQQMRGSSLNE

-1450 VEADTVQTSNR
+1450 VEANTVQTSNR

-1468 SYGDASLMNVVAGNG
+1468 DYGDASLMNVVAGNG

-1503 LMSDTQHG
+1503 LMADNQHG
-1511 VEPAVIASMQHPV
+1511 VDPAVIASMQHPV
-1524 LVRYMPQEKVSTGFV
+1524 LVRYMPQEKVSSGFV

-1557 EDAPRIRENA
+1557 KDAPRIRENA

-1574 EGMPTAETVRQ
+1574 EGMPTADTVRQ

-1656 MRNSGIDLAQGIV
+1656 MRTAGIDLARGIV

-1712 SAAAIGRVLEPLAD
+1712 SAAAIGRILDPLAD

-1808 PQQVQATVREGIAN
+1808 PQQVQAAVRDGVAN

-1833 SQQPEQTFMFEDE
+1833 SQQPEQTFLFEDE
-1846 DGQTIEMR
+1846 DGQTVELR
-1854 FDEVETRMQEIENEG
+1854 FDEVESEMQRIETEG
-1869 KTEASGIAQAAI
+1869 KQEASGIAQAAI
-1881 CIMRN
+1881 CFMRN

>member
-92 RRIREIAKQ
+92 RRIREIAKH

-150 RTQTLLDEGVDEQ
+150 RTQILLDEGVDEQ

-188 GSRLTSA
+188 GRRLTSA

-203 GLNVAEVQGV
+203 GLNVAEVQGI

-244 VFGAAFWRPTTR
+244 AFGAAFWRPTTR

-278 KFTPQQV
+278 KFTPEQV

-290 LNASVVTSAA
+290 INSAVVTSAA

-314 PRVRISETT
+314 PRVR
-323 NQSDLNQIIG
+323 
-333 IEGAE
+333 
-338 NLRESG
+338 
-344 ADIDYIAVAESMRA
+344 
-358 QGKTPQEI
+358 
-366 RLATGWEQG
+366 
-375 ADGKWRYEIPD
+375 
-386 FKFKDGWDS
+386 
-395 AVRDARSRLDS
+395 
-406 EYAKRQ
+406 
-412 ENVSDDSE
+412 
-420 FLALEEQLAAEKRN
+420 
-434 LIVSRNLSE
+434 
-443 IVDAP
+443 VD
-448 ELFSAYPQLKDL
+448 
-460 TVEFGPLPDRVG
+460 
-472 GYFSE
+472 
-477 DRNVIRLPLDSAIS
+477 
-491 SKQARST
+491 
-498 LVHEVQ
+498 
-504 HAVQRIEGFT
+504 
-514 RGSNPE
+514 
-520 AFPLKSFALWR
+520 
-531 DMERLREL
+531 
-539 RRSDAWKE
+539 
-547 YKQKNDA
+547 
-554 IDPFEASDEQW
+554 
-565 AEITALENNPDVA
+565 
-578 AVLAEVER
+578 
-586 LRNKWGFSETVVR
+586 
-599 AINSDEWDP
+599 
-608 FSSTGRELDDSDP
+608 
-621 DYRVRQYRNVAGE
+621 
-634 VEARNVQSR
+634 
-643 LDLSDEERRTRLL
+643 
-656 SETED
+656 
-661 VPREL
+661 
-666 QTTNVSSRYS
+666 
-676 ASYSPDDVAK
+676 
-686 AKPLVKRIVDRVFNG
+686 
-701 ESSNGKGR
+701 
-709 SSFEDYLAVTDEAA
+709 
-723 RVIQEK
+723 
-729 TGLDVRGYIHTI
+729 
-741 LDSNVSHVNR
+741 
-751 RHGPG
+751 
-756 KETRQDQKPFLRSD
+756 
-770 FERLPEVL
+770 
-778 SSPENIF
+778 
-785 SGEEAGTIVFTKTFD
+785 
-800 DGEIYVVEVTRR
+800 
-812 PNKKHKGRGKLELKT
+812 
-827 AYKKILSEPNALV
+827 
-840 KTSPLAERPKRPE
+840 
-853 TASSV
+853 
-858 EQSIAN
+858 
-864 RAQNV
+864 
-869 NLFADQQGEFNQAA
+869 
-883 WHGSAAQF
+883 
-891 DRFSTDHIGS
+891 
-901 GEGAQAH
+901 
-908 GWGLYFTADRSIG
+908 
-921 ERYRRNVSRANIMR
+921 
-935 EVESV
+935 
-940 WTSGYDDADDL
+940 
-951 AQAIDDGSFSKETT
+951 
-965 ELLRAL
+965 
-971 EADEWFGF
+971 
-979 SDNPAQAI
+979 
-987 RVAFSPRLHEFDPS
+987 S
-1001 ATTVKAVENYGRLFE
+1001 ATTVDGFDMPISQGKEWHMGPTKLSPEERVIVVQYKGQAPDRKAAIEQITSVTKSGVKNNETGFVLTAGKGDLGKSAGGLFSYNERVLRAVAPIFSDVVAHAKLLESSNDVMHRNKDVQGIHTFATPVEIDGSLFRVNIIVRDYVIPGQERLAAHTIAGVKIYEIENPPASKVADGGSSDILTDTAPTIRLPATETQQDHTVSLAELVGGRKPYVRRDGKGLFDDVDEASYAENGVYYEVPVFNQRIGDDGTAGDWVDESFEPDADLIERAVENFGLTNDVREAFYVLPDGR
-1016 VDIPDAD
+1016 
-1023 KMLDEQKLWGAGSN
+1023 MLDGSGRHWGGDERSVAGQRQVDHSDISEVIDDASGADAMYEWMGRTGAMRFDQIVGIASVARPPTKAQLDVLN
-1037 FELKAKIREMIR
+1037 RANRGKYLALSLNTPEGRIVDDVEFESASKAKIQ
-1049 EWNVEHLDTDQIIDV
+1049 DFFDQ
-1064 PDSPTGGDVYQAIS
+1064 ALE
-1078 KAMGGPKQASLWLKE
+1078 KAR
-1093 RGIEGITY
+1093 RGEV
-1101 EGARDGRCFVVFDDK
+1101 GAFAQENR
-1116 AVNILDFYQ
+1116 
-1125 RQGGESLGSYS
+1125 GSFS

-1411 NTASGAPIVSY
+1411 NTASGAPIISY

-1468 SYGDASLMNVVAGNG
+1468 DYGDASLMNVVAGNG

-1656 MRNSGIDLAQGIV
+1656 MRNAGIDLARGIV
-1669 EAANAVRMAREEGR
+1669 EAANAVRLAREEGR

-1699 TTPFIEL
+1699 TTPFVEL

-1712 SAAAIGRVLEPLAD
+1712 SAAAIGRVLDPLAD
-1726 WTVNAMRAAD
+1726 WTVDAMRAAD

-1757 RRIENEQRVAAGQEP
+1757 RRIENEQRVAAGREP
-1772 LPELDVAAI
+1772 LPELDVDAI
-1781 RASIQNLQSQL
+1781 RASLQNLQSQL

-1798 APDTAQAEPN
+1798 APAQTDVPAQAEPN
-1808 PQQVQATVREGIAN
+1808 PQQVQAAVRDGVAN
-1822 DPDAIRMQELA
+1822 DPDAIRMQELVE
-1833 SQQPEQTFMFEDE
+1833 QQPEQTFLFEDE
-1846 DGQTIEMR
+1846 DGQTVELR
-1854 FDEVETRMQEIENEG
+1854 FDEIESEMQRIEIEG

>member
-92 RRIREIAKQ
+92 RRIREIAKH

-163 TAINAGMLTFATNAI
+163 TAINAGMLTFVTNAI

-244 VFGAAFWRPTTR
+244 AFGAAFWRPTTR

-278 KFTPQQV
+278 KFTPEQV

-290 LNASVVTSAA
+290 INSAVVTSAA

-314 PRVRISETT
+314 PRVR
-323 NQSDLNQIIG
+323 
-333 IEGAE
+333 
-338 NLRESG
+338 
-344 ADIDYIAVAESMRA
+344 
-358 QGKTPQEI
+358 
-366 RLATGWEQG
+366 
-375 ADGKWRYEIPD
+375 
-386 FKFKDGWDS
+386 
-395 AVRDARSRLDS
+395 
-406 EYAKRQ
+406 
-412 ENVSDDSE
+412 
-420 FLALEEQLAAEKRN
+420 
-434 LIVSRNLSE
+434 
-443 IVDAP
+443 VD
-448 ELFSAYPQLKDL
+448 
-460 TVEFGPLPDRVG
+460 
-472 GYFSE
+472 
-477 DRNVIRLPLDSAIS
+477 
-491 SKQARST
+491 
-498 LVHEVQ
+498 
-504 HAVQRIEGFT
+504 
-514 RGSNPE
+514 
-520 AFPLKSFALWR
+520 
-531 DMERLREL
+531 
-539 RRSDAWKE
+539 
-547 YKQKNDA
+547 
-554 IDPFEASDEQW
+554 
-565 AEITALENNPDVA
+565 
-578 AVLAEVER
+578 
-586 LRNKWGFSETVVR
+586 
-599 AINSDEWDP
+599 
-608 FSSTGRELDDSDP
+608 
-621 DYRVRQYRNVAGE
+621 
-634 VEARNVQSR
+634 
-643 LDLSDEERRTRLL
+643 
-656 SETED
+656 
-661 VPREL
+661 
-666 QTTNVSSRYS
+666 
-676 ASYSPDDVAK
+676 
-686 AKPLVKRIVDRVFNG
+686 
-701 ESSNGKGR
+701 
-709 SSFEDYLAVTDEAA
+709 
-723 RVIQEK
+723 
-729 TGLDVRGYIHTI
+729 
-741 LDSNVSHVNR
+741 
-751 RHGPG
+751 
-756 KETRQDQKPFLRSD
+756 
-770 FERLPEVL
+770 
-778 SSPENIF
+778 
-785 SGEEAGTIVFTKTFD
+785 
-800 DGEIYVVEVTRR
+800 
-812 PNKKHKGRGKLELKT
+812 
-827 AYKKILSEPNALV
+827 
-840 KTSPLAERPKRPE
+840 
-853 TASSV
+853 
-858 EQSIAN
+858 
-864 RAQNV
+864 
-869 NLFADQQGEFNQAA
+869 
-883 WHGSAAQF
+883 
-891 DRFSTDHIGS
+891 
-901 GEGAQAH
+901 
-908 GWGLYFTADRSIG
+908 
-921 ERYRRNVSRANIMR
+921 
-935 EVESV
+935 
-940 WTSGYDDADDL
+940 
-951 AQAIDDGSFSKETT
+951 
-965 ELLRAL
+965 
-971 EADEWFGF
+971 
-979 SDNPAQAI
+979 
-987 RVAFSPRLHEFDPS
+987 S
-1001 ATTVKAVENYGRLFE
+1001 ATTVDGFDMPISQGKEWHMGPTKLSPEERVIVVQYKGQAPDRKAAIEQITSVTKSGVKNNETGFVLTAGKGDLGKSAGGLFSYNERVLRAVAPIFSDVVAHAKLLESSNDVMHRNKDVQGIHTFATPVEIDGSLFRVNIIVRDYVIPGQERLAAHTIAGVKIYEIENPPASKVADGGSSDILTDTAPTIRLPATETQQDHTVSLAELVGGRKPYVRMDGKGLFDDVDEASYAENGVYYEVPVFNQRIGDDGTGTAGDWVDENFEPDADLIERAVENFGLTNDVREAFYVLPDGR
-1016 VDIPDAD
+1016 
-1023 KMLDEQKLWGAGSN
+1023 MLDGSGRHWGGDERSVAGQRQVDHSDISEVIDDASGADAMYEWMGRTGAMRFDQIVGIASVARPPTKAQLDVLN
-1037 FELKAKIREMIR
+1037 RANRGKYLALSLNTPEGRIVDDVEFESASKAKIQ
-1049 EWNVEHLDTDQIIDV
+1049 DFFDQ
-1064 PDSPTGGDVYQAIS
+1064 ALE
-1078 KAMGGPKQASLWLKE
+1078 KAR
-1093 RGIEGITY
+1093 RGEV
-1101 EGARDGRCFVVFDDK
+1101 GAFAQENR
-1116 AVNILDFYQ
+1116 
-1125 RQGGESLGSYS
+1125 GSFS

-1159 WYLHNLMLA
+1159 WYLHKLMLA
-1168 SQFEEAAGNVKQ
+1168 SQFDEAAENVKQ

-1197 NALGVNGQRKYH
+1197 NVLGVNGQRKYH

-1223 KSPSPSLVSFFKRF
+1223 KSPSPFLVGFFKRF
-1237 AEWLKDVY
+1237 GEWLKDVY

-1300 VQAEETNREK
+1300 VQVEETNREK

-1331 KAASDLNSGTPV
+1331 KAASDLNSGTPI

-1364 KFAREVMAGDGRT
+1364 KFAREVMSGDGRT

-1618 FHEAYQNDVL
+1618 FHEAYQNDAL

-1656 MRNSGIDLAQGIV
+1656 MRNAGIDLARGIV

-1712 SAAAIGRVLEPLAD
+1712 SAAAIGRVLDPLAD

-1757 RRIENEQRVAAGQEP
+1757 RRIENEQRVASGQEP
-1772 LPELDVAAI
+1772 LPELDVKAI
-1781 RASIQNLQSQL
+1781 RASIQNLLTQL

-1798 APDTAQAEPN
+1798 APAQVDDPAQAEPN
-1808 PQQVQATVREGIAN
+1808 PQQVQATVREGVAN

-1833 SQQPEQTFMFEDE
+1833 SQQPEQTFLFEDE

>member
-18 ELRPESELPPLEMP
+18 ELRPETELPPLEMP
-32 EPNFFDGMGDTW
+32 EPNFFDGRGDTW

-87 MPANA
+87 MPENA

-135 PAGGALLFGA
+135 PAGGALLFSA

-150 RTQTLLDEGVDEQ
+150 RTQNLLDEGVDEQ
-163 TAINAGMLTFATNAI
+163 TAINAGMLTFAANAI

-213 HWILENQNYDELAK
+213 HWILENQNYNELAK

-244 VFGAAFWRPTTR
+244 AFGAAFWRPTTR

-314 PRVRISETT
+314 PRVRIAETT

-621 DYRVRQYRNVAGE
+621 
-634 VEARNVQSR
+634 
-643 LDLSDEERRTRLL
+643 
-656 SETED
+656 
-661 VPREL
+661 
-666 QTTNVSSRYS
+666 
-676 ASYSPDDVAK
+676 
-686 AKPLVKRIVDRVFNG
+686 
-701 ESSNGKGR
+701 
-709 SSFEDYLAVTDEAA
+709 
-723 RVIQEK
+723 
-729 TGLDVRGYIHTI
+729 
-741 LDSNVSHVNR
+741 
-751 RHGPG
+751 
-756 KETRQDQKPFLRSD
+756 
-770 FERLPEVL
+770 
-778 SSPENIF
+778 
-785 SGEEAGTIVFTKTFD
+785 
-800 DGEIYVVEVTRR
+800 
-812 PNKKHKGRGKLELKT
+812 
-827 AYKKILSEPNALV
+827 
-840 KTSPLAERPKRPE
+840 
-853 TASSV
+853 
-858 EQSIAN
+858 
-864 RAQNV
+864 
-869 NLFADQQGEFNQAA
+869 
-883 WHGSAAQF
+883 
-891 DRFSTDHIGS
+891 
-901 GEGAQAH
+901 
-908 GWGLYFTADRSIG
+908 
-921 ERYRRNVSRANIMR
+921 
-935 EVESV
+935 
-940 WTSGYDDADDL
+940 
-951 AQAIDDGSFSKETT
+951 
-965 ELLRAL
+965 
-971 EADEWFGF
+971 
-979 SDNPAQAI
+979 
-987 RVAFSPRLHEFDPS
+987 
-1001 ATTVKAVENYGRLFE
+1001 
-1016 VDIPDAD
+1016 
-1023 KMLDEQKLWGAGSN
+1023 
-1037 FELKAKIREMIR
+1037 
-1049 EWNVEHLDTDQIIDV
+1049 
-1064 PDSPTGGDVYQAIS
+1064 
-1078 KAMGGPKQASLWLKE
+1078 
-1093 RGIEGITY
+1093 
-1101 EGARDGRCFVVFDDK
+1101 
-1116 AVNILDFYQ
+1116 
-1125 RQGGESLGSYS
+1125 
-1136 PTENRITLT
+1136 
-1145 PNANVSTFSHEIGH
+1145 
-1159 WYLHNLMLA
+1159 
-1168 SQFEEAAGNVKQ
+1168 
-1180 DVDVL
+1180 
-1185 LKAFGINSVDDW
+1185 
-1197 NALGVNGQRKYH
+1197 
-1209 ERFASWVE
+1209 
-1217 QYLSEG
+1217 
-1223 KSPSPSLVSFFKRF
+1223 
-1237 AEWLKDVY
+1237 
-1245 EHFSDAVGGRYQAE
+1245 
-1259 FGEELPPLSAEVRKV
+1259 
-1274 LDRMYTDEF
+1274 
-1283 GSKTVR
+1283 
-1289 PDKTQVAAARA
+1289 
-1300 VQAEETNREK
+1300 
-1310 RNRILA
+1310 
-1316 TDSEDDYS
+1316 
-1324 KAVAAQR
+1324 
-1331 KAASDLNSGTPV
+1331 
-1343 DVSQQMRGASLNE
+1343 
-1356 QVLGAEQK
+1356 
-1364 KFAREVMAGDGRT
+1364 
-1377 AVVLQNR
+1377 
-1384 DRSNVVSVGQMN
+1384 
-1396 SIASDPQYGL
+1396 
-1406 LSFSR
+1406 
-1411 NTASGAPIVSY
+1411 
-1422 GTLPDD
+1422 
-1428 AYLGVRDYVIDSGEQ
+1428 
-1443 VPVQYAV
+1443 
-1450 VEADTVQTSNR
+1450 
-1461 FDGSQNP
+1461 
-1468 SYGDASLMNVVAGNG
+1468 
-1483 RLTGLTE
+1483 
-1490 AYRRGTAQQYRDA
+1490 
-1503 LMSDTQHG
+1503 
-1511 VEPAVIASMQHPV
+1511 
-1524 LVRYMPQEKVSTGFV
+1524 
-1539 SRSNSDQV
+1539 
-1547 MARSNVEIAA
+1547 
-1557 EDAPRIRENA
+1557 
-1567 SLYRFDE
+1567 
-1574 EGMPTAETVRQ
+1574 
-1585 FLIDIGE
+1585 
-1592 PNALGRLINSNGNPT
+1592 
-1607 PEAIRRIQTAV
+1607 
-1618 FHEAYQNDVL
+1618 
-1628 TELFSSTT
+1628 
-1636 DANIKRILT
+1636 
-1645 AMAAFAPRIIE
+1645 
-1656 MRNSGIDLAQGIV
+1656 
-1669 EAANAVRMAREEGR
+1669 
-1683 SLQDLVSQLSF
+1683 
-1694 LDDPT
+1694 
-1699 TTPFIEL
+1699 
-1706 LARNAN
+1706 
-1712 SAAAIGRVLEPLAD
+1712 
-1726 WTVNAMRAAD
+1726 
-1736 GGLFGDENVVRTDVA
+1736 VVRWD
-1751 DVLGQM
+1751 
-1757 RRIENEQRVAAGQEP
+1757 
-1772 LPELDVAAI
+1772 
-1781 RASIQNLQSQL
+1781 
-1792 DEIAAQ
+1792 
-1798 APDTAQAEPN
+1798 
-1808 PQQVQATVREGIAN
+1808 
-1822 DPDAIRMQELA
+1822 
-1833 SQQPEQTFMFEDE
+1833 
-1846 DGQTIEMR
+1846 
-1854 FDEVETRMQEIENEG
+1854 
-1869 KTEASGIAQAAI
+1869 
-1881 CIMRN
+1881 
-1886 DGAQ
+1886 

>member
-1 MIFQNIF
+1 M
-8 EPVRKVDAPE
+8 
-18 ELRPESELPPLEMP
+18 
-32 EPNFFDGMGDTW
+32 
-44 KAIPNA
+44 
-50 VLDTAS
+50 
-56 SAITGLRQIPLENFT
+56 
-71 TQPEVR
+71 
-77 EWVRRQREEV
+77 
-87 MPANA
+87 
-92 RRIREIAKQ
+92 
-101 EYELDPQTSGT
+101 
-112 AAQIVYGLGE
+112 
-122 MIPKAV
+122 
-128 LYGSVAG
+128 
-135 PAGGALLFGA
+135 
-145 DVGVN
+145 
-150 RTQTLLDEGVDEQ
+150 
-163 TAINAGMLTFATNAI
+163 
-178 GLKLPAAFAT
+178 
-188 GSRLTSA
+188 
-195 AIGAGANV
+195 
-203 GLNVAEVQGV
+203 
-213 HWILENQNYDELAK
+213 
-227 NYELNF
+227 
-233 ADNAVAAGLGA
+233 
-244 VFGAAFWRPTTR
+244 
-256 VRFEQER
+256 
-263 KALSERFATELERTG
+263 
-278 KFTPQQV
+278 
-285 TAQAN
+285 
-290 LNASVVTSAA
+290 
-300 SRWGLTPEQVSSVA
+300 
-314 PRVRISETT
+314 
-323 NQSDLNQIIG
+323 
-333 IEGAE
+333 
-338 NLRESG
+338 
-344 ADIDYIAVAESMRA
+344 
-358 QGKTPQEI
+358 
-366 RLATGWEQG
+366 
-375 ADGKWRYEIPD
+375 
-386 FKFKDGWDS
+386 
-395 AVRDARSRLDS
+395 
-406 EYAKRQ
+406 
-412 ENVSDDSE
+412 
-420 FLALEEQLAAEKRN
+420 
-434 LIVSRNLSE
+434 
-443 IVDAP
+443 
-448 ELFSAYPQLKDL
+448 
-460 TVEFGPLPDRVG
+460 
-472 GYFSE
+472 
-477 DRNVIRLPLDSAIS
+477 
-491 SKQARST
+491 
-498 LVHEVQ
+498 
-504 HAVQRIEGFT
+504 
-514 RGSNPE
+514 
-520 AFPLKSFALWR
+520 
-531 DMERLREL
+531 
-539 RRSDAWKE
+539 
-547 YKQKNDA
+547 
-554 IDPFEASDEQW
+554 
-565 AEITALENNPDVA
+565 
-578 AVLAEVER
+578 
-586 LRNKWGFSETVVR
+586 
-599 AINSDEWDP
+599 
-608 FSSTGRELDDSDP
+608 
-621 DYRVRQYRNVAGE
+621 
-634 VEARNVQSR
+634 
-643 LDLSDEERRTRLL
+643 
-656 SETED
+656 
-661 VPREL
+661 
-666 QTTNVSSRYS
+666 
-676 ASYSPDDVAK
+676 
-686 AKPLVKRIVDRVFNG
+686 
-701 ESSNGKGR
+701 
-709 SSFEDYLAVTDEAA
+709 
-723 RVIQEK
+723 
-729 TGLDVRGYIHTI
+729 
-741 LDSNVSHVNR
+741 
-751 RHGPG
+751 
-756 KETRQDQKPFLRSD
+756 
-770 FERLPEVL
+770 
-778 SSPENIF
+778 
-785 SGEEAGTIVFTKTFD
+785 
-800 DGEIYVVEVTRR
+800 
-812 PNKKHKGRGKLELKT
+812 
-827 AYKKILSEPNALV
+827 
-840 KTSPLAERPKRPE
+840 
-853 TASSV
+853 
-858 EQSIAN
+858 
-864 RAQNV
+864 
-869 NLFADQQGEFNQAA
+869 
-883 WHGSAAQF
+883 
-891 DRFSTDHIGS
+891 
-901 GEGAQAH
+901 
-908 GWGLYFTADRSIG
+908 
-921 ERYRRNVSRANIMR
+921 
-935 EVESV
+935 
-940 WTSGYDDADDL
+940 
-951 AQAIDDGSFSKETT
+951 
-965 ELLRAL
+965 
-971 EADEWFGF
+971 
-979 SDNPAQAI
+979 
-987 RVAFSPRLHEFDPS
+987 
-1001 ATTVKAVENYGRLFE
+1001 
-1016 VDIPDAD
+1016 
-1023 KMLDEQKLWGAGSN
+1023 
-1037 FELKAKIREMIR
+1037 
-1049 EWNVEHLDTDQIIDV
+1049 
-1064 PDSPTGGDVYQAIS
+1064 
-1078 KAMGGPKQASLWLKE
+1078 
-1093 RGIEGITY
+1093 
-1101 EGARDGRCFVVFDDK
+1101 
-1116 AVNILDFYQ
+1116 
-1125 RQGGESLGSYS
+1125 
-1136 PTENRITLT
+1136 
-1145 PNANVSTFSHEIGH
+1145 
-1159 WYLHNLMLA
+1159 
-1168 SQFEEAAGNVKQ
+1168 KQ

-1364 KFAREVMAGDGRT
+1364 KFAREVMSGDGRT

-1411 NTASGAPIVSY
+1411 NTGSGAPIVSY

-1656 MRNSGIDLAQGIV
+1656 MRNAGIDLARGIV
-1669 EAANAVRMAREEGR
+1669 EAANAVRMAREEGH
-1683 SLQDLVSQLSF
+1683 SLQDLLGQLSF

-1712 SAAAIGRVLEPLAD
+1712 SAAAIGRVLDPLAD

-1736 GGLFGDENVVRTDVA
+1736 GGLFGDENIVRTDVA

-1772 LPELDVAAI
+1772 LPELDVEAI
-1781 RASIQNLQSQL
+1781 RSSLQNLQAQL

-1798 APDTAQAEPN
+1798 APAQVDVPAHVEPS
-1808 PQQVQATVREGIAN
+1808 PQQVQATVREGVAN

>member
-18 ELRPESELPPLEMP
+18 ELRPETELPPLEMP

-56 SAITGLRQIPLENFT
+56 SAITGLRQIPLESFT

-87 MPANA
+87 MPENA

-101 EYELDPQTSGT
+101 EYELNPQTSGT

-122 MIPKAV
+122 MIAKAV

-163 TAINAGMLTFATNAI
+163 TAINAGMLTFAANAI
-178 GLKLPAAFAT
+178 GLKLPAAFET
-188 GSRLTSA
+188 GRRLTSA

-244 VFGAAFWRPTTR
+244 AFGAAFWRPTTR

-314 PRVRISETT
+314 PRVRIAETT
-323 NQSDLNQIIG
+323 NESDLNQIIG
-333 IEGAE
+333 MEGAE

-366 RLATGWEQG
+366 RLATGWELG

-386 FKFKDGWDS
+386 FVFKDDWDS

-420 FLALEEQLAAEKRN
+420 FMALEEQLAAEKRN

-520 AFPLKSFALWR
+520 QFPLKSFALWR
-531 DMERLREL
+531 DMQRLREL
-539 RRSDAWKE
+539 RRSDAWNE

-586 LRNKWGFSETVVR
+586 LRTKWGVSETVVR

-869 NLFADQQGEFNQAA
+869 NNWVDENFEPDANL
-883 WHGSAAQF
+883 
-891 DRFSTDHIGS
+891 I
-901 GEGAQAH
+901 
-908 GWGLYFTADRSIG
+908 
-921 ERYRRNVSRANIMR
+921 ER
-935 EVESV
+935 
-940 WTSGYDDADDL
+940 
-951 AQAIDDGSFSKETT
+951 
-965 ELLRAL
+965 
-971 EADEWFGF
+971 
-979 SDNPAQAI
+979 
-987 RVAFSPRLHEFDPS
+987 
-1001 ATTVKAVENYGRLFE
+1001 AVENFGLTNDVREAFYVLPDGR
-1016 VDIPDAD
+1016 
-1023 KMLDEQKLWGAGSN
+1023 MLDGSGRHWGGDERSVAGQRQVDHADISEVIDDASGADAMYEWMGRTGAMRFDQIVGIASVARPPTKAQLDVLN
-1037 FELKAKIREMIR
+1037 RANRGKYLALSLNTPEGRIVDDIEFESASKAKIQ
-1049 EWNVEHLDTDQIIDV
+1049 DFFDQ
-1064 PDSPTGGDVYQAIS
+1064 ALE
-1078 KAMGGPKQASLWLKE
+1078 KAR
-1093 RGIEGITY
+1093 RGEA
-1101 EGARDGRCFVVFDDK
+1101 GAFAQENR
-1116 AVNILDFYQ
+1116 
-1125 RQGGESLGSYS
+1125 GSFS

-1237 AEWLKDVY
+1237 GEWLKDVY

-1259 FGEELPPLSAEVRKV
+1259 FGEELPLLSDEVRKV

-1300 VQAEETNREK
+1300 VQAEEINREK

-1331 KAASDLNSGTPV
+1331 KAASDLNSGAPV

-1356 QVLGAEQK
+1356 QVLRAEQK
-1364 KFAREVMAGDGRT
+1364 KFAREVMSGDGRT

-1450 VEADTVQTSNR
+1450 VEADAVQTSNR

-1468 SYGDASLMNVVAGNG
+1468 DYGDSSLMNVVAGNG

-1503 LMSDTQHG
+1503 LMADNQHG
-1511 VEPAVIASMQHPV
+1511 VDPAVIASMQHPV
-1524 LVRYMPQEKVSTGFV
+1524 LVRYMPQEKVSSGFV

-1592 PNALGRLINSNGNPT
+1592 PNALGRLINSSGAPT

-1656 MRNSGIDLAQGIV
+1656 MRNAGIDLARGIV
-1669 EAANAVRMAREEGR
+1669 EAANAVRMAREEGH
-1683 SLQDLVSQLSF
+1683 SLQDLLGQLSF

-1699 TTPFIEL
+1699 TNPFIEL

-1712 SAAAIGRVLEPLAD
+1712 SAAAIGRVLDPLAD

-1736 GGLFGDENVVRTDVA
+1736 GGLFGDDNVIRTDVA

-1808 PQQVQATVREGIAN
+1808 PQQVQAAVRDGVAN

-1833 SQQPEQTFMFEDE
+1833 SQQPEQTFLFEDE
-1846 DGQTIEMR
+1846 DGQTIELR
-1854 FDEVETRMQEIENEG
+1854 FDEVESEMQRIENEG

>member
-18 ELRPESELPPLEMP
+18 ELRPETDLPPLEMP

-87 MPANA
+87 MPENA

-101 EYELDPQTSGT
+101 AYELDPQTSGT

-135 PAGGALLFGA
+135 PAVGALLFGA

-163 TAINAGMLTFATNAI
+163 TAINAGMLTFAANAI

-244 VFGAAFWRPTTR
+244 AFGAAFWRPTTR

-263 KALSERFATELERTG
+263 KALSERFSTELERTG

-300 SRWGLTPEQVSSVA
+300 SRWGLTPEQVSRVA
-314 PRVRISETT
+314 PRVRVDSATTADGFDMPIS
-323 NQSDLNQIIG
+323 
-333 IEGAE
+333 
-338 NLRESG
+338 
-344 ADIDYIAVAESMRA
+344 
-358 QGKTPQEI
+358 QGKEWHMGPTKLSPEERVIVVQYKGQAPDRQTAIEQI
-366 RLATGWEQG
+366 SKIAEGGVKNEETGFLLSASTSDIEKSAGRYFSYNERL
-375 ADGKWRYEIPD
+375 
-386 FKFKDGWDS
+386 
-395 AVRDARSRLDS
+395 VRAIAPVFD
-406 EYAKRQ
+406 
-412 ENVSDDSE
+412 
-420 FLALEEQLAAEKRN
+420 
-434 LIVSRNLSE
+434 E
-443 IVDAP
+443 IVAKAKLL
-448 ELFSAYPQLKDL
+448 E
-460 TVEFGPLPDRVG
+460 
-472 GYFSE
+472 
-477 DRNVIRLPLDSAIS
+477 S
-491 SKQARST
+491 S
-498 LVHEVQ
+498 
-504 HAVQRIEGFT
+504 
-514 RGSNPE
+514 
-520 AFPLKSFALWR
+520 R
-531 DMERLREL
+531 DVRH
-539 RRSDAWKE
+539 
-547 YKQKNDA
+547 
-554 IDPFEASDEQW
+554 
-565 AEITALENNPDVA
+565 NNPDVQGIHTFA
-578 AVLAEVER
+578 TPVDIDGGLYRVQLTVRDYVTPNQER
-586 LRNKWGFSETVVR
+586 LAAHTIAGVQIYEIENPPASMVADGGPSDIRAVPAPTIRLVSKPGSRSDHTVSLSELVGGRKPYVRMDGKGLFDDVDEASYAENGVYYEVPVFNQRIGDDGTGTAGDWVDENFEPDADLIERAVENFGLTNDVREAFYVLPDGRMLDGSGRHWGG
-599 AINSDEWDP
+599 DERD
-608 FSSTGRELDDSDP
+608 
-621 DYRVRQYRNVAGE
+621 VAGQRQVDHSDISE
-634 VEARNVQSR
+634 VIDDASGADAMYEWMGRTGAMRFDQIVGIASVARPPTKAQ
-643 LDLSDEERRTRLL
+643 LDVLNRANRGKYLALSLNTPEG
-656 SETED
+656 
-661 VPREL
+661 
-666 QTTNVSSRYS
+666 
-676 ASYSPDDVAK
+676 
-686 AKPLVKRIVDRVFNG
+686 RIVDDVEF
-701 ESSNGKGR
+701 ES
-709 SSFEDYLAVTDEAA
+709 
-723 RVIQEK
+723 
-729 TGLDVRGYIHTI
+729 
-741 LDSNVSHVNR
+741 
-751 RHGPG
+751 
-756 KETRQDQKPFLRSD
+756 
-770 FERLPEVL
+770 
-778 SSPENIF
+778 
-785 SGEEAGTIVFTKTFD
+785 
-800 DGEIYVVEVTRR
+800 
-812 PNKKHKGRGKLELKT
+812 
-827 AYKKILSEPNALV
+827 
-840 KTSPLAERPKRPE
+840 
-853 TASSV
+853 AS
-858 EQSIAN
+858 
-864 RAQNV
+864 
-869 NLFADQQGEFNQAA
+869 
-883 WHGSAAQF
+883 
-891 DRFSTDHIGS
+891 
-901 GEGAQAH
+901 
-908 GWGLYFTADRSIG
+908 
-921 ERYRRNVSRANIMR
+921 
-935 EVESV
+935 
-940 WTSGYDDADDL
+940 
-951 AQAIDDGSFSKETT
+951 
-965 ELLRAL
+965 
-971 EADEWFGF
+971 
-979 SDNPAQAI
+979 
-987 RVAFSPRLHEFDPS
+987 
-1001 ATTVKAVENYGRLFE
+1001 
-1016 VDIPDAD
+1016 
-1023 KMLDEQKLWGAGSN
+1023 
-1037 FELKAKIREMIR
+1037 KAKIQ
-1049 EWNVEHLDTDQIIDV
+1049 D
-1064 PDSPTGGDVYQAIS
+1064 
-1078 KAMGGPKQASLWLKE
+1078 
-1093 RGIEGITY
+1093 
-1101 EGARDGRCFVVFDDK
+1101 FFDK
-1116 AVNILDFYQ
+1116 ALEKA
-1125 RQGGESLGSYS
+1125 RRGEVGAFAQENRGSFS

-1159 WYLHNLMLA
+1159 WYLHNLMQA
-1168 SQFEEAAGNVKQ
+1168 SQFEEAAGNVNQ

-1223 KSPSPSLVSFFKRF
+1223 KSPSPSLVGFFKRF
-1237 AEWLKDVY
+1237 GEWLKDVY

-1331 KAASDLNSGTPV
+1331 KAASDLNSGTPI

-1364 KFAREVMAGDGRT
+1364 KFAREVMSGDGRT

-1411 NTASGAPIVSY
+1411 NTASGAPIASY

-1468 SYGDASLMNVVAGNG
+1468 DYGDASLMNVVAGNG

-1592 PNALGRLINSNGNPT
+1592 PNALGRLINSTGNPT

-1656 MRNSGIDLAQGIV
+1656 IRNAGIDLAQGIV

-1712 SAAAIGRVLEPLAD
+1712 SAAAIGRVLDSLAD

-1736 GGLFGDENVVRTDVA
+1736 GGLFGDENIVRTDVA

-1886 DGAQ
+1886 DGAL

>member
-188 GSRLTSA
+188 GRRLTSA

-244 VFGAAFWRPTTR
+244 AFGAAFWRPTTR

-278 KFTPQQV
+278 KFTPEQV

-290 LNASVVTSAA
+290 INSAVVTSAA

-314 PRVRISETT
+314 PRVR
-323 NQSDLNQIIG
+323 
-333 IEGAE
+333 
-338 NLRESG
+338 
-344 ADIDYIAVAESMRA
+344 
-358 QGKTPQEI
+358 
-366 RLATGWEQG
+366 
-375 ADGKWRYEIPD
+375 
-386 FKFKDGWDS
+386 
-395 AVRDARSRLDS
+395 
-406 EYAKRQ
+406 
-412 ENVSDDSE
+412 
-420 FLALEEQLAAEKRN
+420 
-434 LIVSRNLSE
+434 
-443 IVDAP
+443 VD
-448 ELFSAYPQLKDL
+448 
-460 TVEFGPLPDRVG
+460 
-472 GYFSE
+472 
-477 DRNVIRLPLDSAIS
+477 
-491 SKQARST
+491 
-498 LVHEVQ
+498 
-504 HAVQRIEGFT
+504 
-514 RGSNPE
+514 
-520 AFPLKSFALWR
+520 
-531 DMERLREL
+531 
-539 RRSDAWKE
+539 
-547 YKQKNDA
+547 
-554 IDPFEASDEQW
+554 
-565 AEITALENNPDVA
+565 
-578 AVLAEVER
+578 
-586 LRNKWGFSETVVR
+586 
-599 AINSDEWDP
+599 
-608 FSSTGRELDDSDP
+608 
-621 DYRVRQYRNVAGE
+621 
-634 VEARNVQSR
+634 
-643 LDLSDEERRTRLL
+643 
-656 SETED
+656 
-661 VPREL
+661 
-666 QTTNVSSRYS
+666 
-676 ASYSPDDVAK
+676 
-686 AKPLVKRIVDRVFNG
+686 
-701 ESSNGKGR
+701 
-709 SSFEDYLAVTDEAA
+709 
-723 RVIQEK
+723 
-729 TGLDVRGYIHTI
+729 
-741 LDSNVSHVNR
+741 
-751 RHGPG
+751 
-756 KETRQDQKPFLRSD
+756 
-770 FERLPEVL
+770 
-778 SSPENIF
+778 
-785 SGEEAGTIVFTKTFD
+785 
-800 DGEIYVVEVTRR
+800 
-812 PNKKHKGRGKLELKT
+812 
-827 AYKKILSEPNALV
+827 
-840 KTSPLAERPKRPE
+840 
-853 TASSV
+853 
-858 EQSIAN
+858 
-864 RAQNV
+864 
-869 NLFADQQGEFNQAA
+869 
-883 WHGSAAQF
+883 
-891 DRFSTDHIGS
+891 
-901 GEGAQAH
+901 
-908 GWGLYFTADRSIG
+908 
-921 ERYRRNVSRANIMR
+921 
-935 EVESV
+935 
-940 WTSGYDDADDL
+940 
-951 AQAIDDGSFSKETT
+951 
-965 ELLRAL
+965 
-971 EADEWFGF
+971 
-979 SDNPAQAI
+979 
-987 RVAFSPRLHEFDPS
+987 S
-1001 ATTVKAVENYGRLFE
+1001 ATTVDGFDMPISQGKEWHMGPTKLSPEERVIVVQYKGQAPDRKAAIEQITSVTKSGVKNNETGFVLTAGKGDLGKSAGGLFSYNERVLRAVAPIFSDVVAHAKLLESSNDVMHRNKDVQGIHTFATPVEIDGSLFRVNIIVRDYVIPGQERLAAHTIAGVKIYEIENPPASKVADGGSSDILTDTAPTIRLPATETQQDHTVSLAELVGGRKPYVRRDGKGLFDDVDEASYAENGVYYEEPVFNQRIGDDGTGTAGDWVDENFEPDADLIERAVENFGLTNDVREAFYVLPDGR
-1016 VDIPDAD
+1016 
-1023 KMLDEQKLWGAGSN
+1023 MLDGSGRHWGGDERSVAGQRQVDHSDISEVIDDASGADAMYEWMGRTGAMRFDQIVGIASVARPPTKAQLDVLN
-1037 FELKAKIREMIR
+1037 RANRGKYLALSLNTPEGRIVDDVEFESASKAKIQ
-1049 EWNVEHLDTDQIIDV
+1049 DFFDQ
-1064 PDSPTGGDVYQAIS
+1064 ALE
-1078 KAMGGPKQASLWLKE
+1078 KAR
-1093 RGIEGITY
+1093 RGEV
-1101 EGARDGRCFVVFDDK
+1101 GAFAQENR
-1116 AVNILDFYQ
+1116 
-1125 RQGGESLGSYS
+1125 GSFS

-1223 KSPSPSLVSFFKRF
+1223 KSPSPSLVSLFKRF
-1237 AEWLKDVY
+1237 GEWLKDVY

-1300 VQAEETNREK
+1300 VQVEETNREK

-1331 KAASDLNSGTPV
+1331 KAASDLNSGTPI

-1364 KFAREVMAGDGRT
+1364 KFAREVMSGDGRT

-1468 SYGDASLMNVVAGNG
+1468 DYGNASLMNVVAGNG

-1490 AYRRGTAQQYRDA
+1490 AYRRGTAQQYREA
-1503 LMSDTQHG
+1503 LMADTQHG
-1511 VEPAVIASMQHPV
+1511 VDPAVIASMQHPV

-1618 FHEAYQNDVL
+1618 FHEAYQNDAL

-1656 MRNSGIDLAQGIV
+1656 MRNAGIDLARGIV

-1712 SAAAIGRVLEPLAD
+1712 SAAAIGRVLDPLAD

-1757 RRIENEQRVAAGQEP
+1757 RRIENEQRVASGQEP
-1772 LPELDVAAI
+1772 LPELDVKAI
-1781 RASIQNLQSQL
+1781 RASIQNLQTQL

-1798 APDTAQAEPN
+1798 APAQVDDPAQAEPN
-1808 PQQVQATVREGIAN
+1808 PQQVQATVREGVAN
-1822 DPDAIRMQELA
+1822 DPDAIRMQELVE
-1833 SQQPEQTFMFEDE
+1833 QQPEQTFLFEDD
-1846 DGQTIEMR
+1846 DGQTVELR
-1854 FDEVETRMQEIENEG
+1854 FDEVESEMQRIENEG

>member
-92 RRIREIAKQ
+92 RRIREIAKH

-188 GSRLTSA
+188 GRRLTSA

-244 VFGAAFWRPTTR
+244 AFGAAFWRPTTR

-278 KFTPQQV
+278 KFTPEQV

-290 LNASVVTSAA
+290 INSAVVTSAA

-314 PRVRISETT
+314 PRVR
-323 NQSDLNQIIG
+323 
-333 IEGAE
+333 
-338 NLRESG
+338 
-344 ADIDYIAVAESMRA
+344 
-358 QGKTPQEI
+358 
-366 RLATGWEQG
+366 
-375 ADGKWRYEIPD
+375 
-386 FKFKDGWDS
+386 
-395 AVRDARSRLDS
+395 
-406 EYAKRQ
+406 
-412 ENVSDDSE
+412 
-420 FLALEEQLAAEKRN
+420 
-434 LIVSRNLSE
+434 
-443 IVDAP
+443 VD
-448 ELFSAYPQLKDL
+448 
-460 TVEFGPLPDRVG
+460 
-472 GYFSE
+472 
-477 DRNVIRLPLDSAIS
+477 
-491 SKQARST
+491 
-498 LVHEVQ
+498 
-504 HAVQRIEGFT
+504 
-514 RGSNPE
+514 
-520 AFPLKSFALWR
+520 
-531 DMERLREL
+531 
-539 RRSDAWKE
+539 
-547 YKQKNDA
+547 
-554 IDPFEASDEQW
+554 
-565 AEITALENNPDVA
+565 
-578 AVLAEVER
+578 
-586 LRNKWGFSETVVR
+586 
-599 AINSDEWDP
+599 
-608 FSSTGRELDDSDP
+608 
-621 DYRVRQYRNVAGE
+621 
-634 VEARNVQSR
+634 
-643 LDLSDEERRTRLL
+643 
-656 SETED
+656 
-661 VPREL
+661 
-666 QTTNVSSRYS
+666 
-676 ASYSPDDVAK
+676 
-686 AKPLVKRIVDRVFNG
+686 
-701 ESSNGKGR
+701 
-709 SSFEDYLAVTDEAA
+709 
-723 RVIQEK
+723 
-729 TGLDVRGYIHTI
+729 
-741 LDSNVSHVNR
+741 
-751 RHGPG
+751 
-756 KETRQDQKPFLRSD
+756 
-770 FERLPEVL
+770 
-778 SSPENIF
+778 
-785 SGEEAGTIVFTKTFD
+785 
-800 DGEIYVVEVTRR
+800 
-812 PNKKHKGRGKLELKT
+812 
-827 AYKKILSEPNALV
+827 
-840 KTSPLAERPKRPE
+840 
-853 TASSV
+853 
-858 EQSIAN
+858 
-864 RAQNV
+864 
-869 NLFADQQGEFNQAA
+869 
-883 WHGSAAQF
+883 
-891 DRFSTDHIGS
+891 
-901 GEGAQAH
+901 
-908 GWGLYFTADRSIG
+908 
-921 ERYRRNVSRANIMR
+921 
-935 EVESV
+935 
-940 WTSGYDDADDL
+940 
-951 AQAIDDGSFSKETT
+951 
-965 ELLRAL
+965 
-971 EADEWFGF
+971 
-979 SDNPAQAI
+979 
-987 RVAFSPRLHEFDPS
+987 S
-1001 ATTVKAVENYGRLFE
+1001 ATTVDGFDMPISQGKEWHMGPTKLSPEERVIVVQYKGQAPDRKAAIEQITSVTKSGVKNNETGFVLTAGKGDLGKSAGGLFSYNERVLRAVAPIFSDVVAHAKLLESSNDVMHRNKDVQGIHTFATPVEIDGSLFRVNIIVRDYVIPGQERLAAHTIAGVKIYEIENPPASKVADGGSSDILTDTAPTIRLPATETQQDHTVSLAELVGGRKPYVRRDGKGLFDDVDEASYAENGVYYEVPVFNQRIGDDVTGTAGDWVDEYFEPDADLIERAVENFGLTNDVREAFYVLPDGR
-1016 VDIPDAD
+1016 
-1023 KMLDEQKLWGAGSN
+1023 MLDGSGRHWGGDERSVAGQRQVDHSDISEVIDDASGADAMYEWMGRTGAMRFDQIVGIASVARPPTKAQLDVLN
-1037 FELKAKIREMIR
+1037 RANRGKYLALSLNTPEGRIVDDVEFESASKAKIQ
-1049 EWNVEHLDTDQIIDV
+1049 DFFDQ
-1064 PDSPTGGDVYQAIS
+1064 ALE
-1078 KAMGGPKQASLWLKE
+1078 KAR
-1093 RGIEGITY
+1093 RGEV
-1101 EGARDGRCFVVFDDK
+1101 GAFAQENR
-1116 AVNILDFYQ
+1116 
-1125 RQGGESLGSYS
+1125 GSFS

-1168 SQFEEAAGNVKQ
+1168 SQFEEAAENVKQ

-1185 LKAFGINSVDDW
+1185 LKAFGINSIDDW
-1197 NALGVNGQRKYH
+1197 NALGINGQRKYH

-1223 KSPSPSLVSFFKRF
+1223 KSPSPSLVSLFKRF
-1237 AEWLKDVY
+1237 GEWLKDVY

-1331 KAASDLNSGTPV
+1331 KAASDLNSGTPI

-1364 KFAREVMAGDGRT
+1364 KFAREVMSGDGRT

-1524 LVRYMPQEKVSTGFV
+1524 LVRYMPQGKVSTGFV

-1618 FHEAYQNDVL
+1618 FHEAYQNDAL

-1656 MRNSGIDLAQGIV
+1656 MRNAGIDLARGIV

-1772 LPELDVAAI
+1772 LPELDVDAI
-1781 RASIQNLQSQL
+1781 RASLQNLQSQL

-1798 APDTAQAEPN
+1798 APAQTDVPAQAEPN
-1808 PQQVQATVREGIAN
+1808 PQQVQAAVRDGVAN
-1822 DPDAIRMQELA
+1822 DPDAIRMQELVE
-1833 SQQPEQTFMFEDE
+1833 QQPEQTFLFEDE
-1846 DGQTIEMR
+1846 DGQTVELR
-1854 FDEVETRMQEIENEG
+1854 FDEIESEMQRIEIEG

>member
-87 MPANA
+87 MPENA

-163 TAINAGMLTFATNAI
+163 TAIDAGMLTFAANAI
-178 GLKLPAAFAT
+178 GLKLPAAFET
-188 GSRLTSA
+188 GRRLTSA

-203 GLNVAEVQGV
+203 GLNVAEVQGI

-244 VFGAAFWRPTTR
+244 AFGAAFWRPTTR

-278 KFTPQQV
+278 KFTPEQV

-290 LNASVVTSAA
+290 INSAVVTSAA

-314 PRVRISETT
+314 PRVR
-323 NQSDLNQIIG
+323 
-333 IEGAE
+333 
-338 NLRESG
+338 
-344 ADIDYIAVAESMRA
+344 
-358 QGKTPQEI
+358 
-366 RLATGWEQG
+366 
-375 ADGKWRYEIPD
+375 
-386 FKFKDGWDS
+386 
-395 AVRDARSRLDS
+395 
-406 EYAKRQ
+406 
-412 ENVSDDSE
+412 
-420 FLALEEQLAAEKRN
+420 
-434 LIVSRNLSE
+434 
-443 IVDAP
+443 VD
-448 ELFSAYPQLKDL
+448 
-460 TVEFGPLPDRVG
+460 
-472 GYFSE
+472 
-477 DRNVIRLPLDSAIS
+477 
-491 SKQARST
+491 
-498 LVHEVQ
+498 
-504 HAVQRIEGFT
+504 
-514 RGSNPE
+514 
-520 AFPLKSFALWR
+520 
-531 DMERLREL
+531 
-539 RRSDAWKE
+539 
-547 YKQKNDA
+547 
-554 IDPFEASDEQW
+554 
-565 AEITALENNPDVA
+565 
-578 AVLAEVER
+578 
-586 LRNKWGFSETVVR
+586 
-599 AINSDEWDP
+599 
-608 FSSTGRELDDSDP
+608 
-621 DYRVRQYRNVAGE
+621 
-634 VEARNVQSR
+634 
-643 LDLSDEERRTRLL
+643 
-656 SETED
+656 
-661 VPREL
+661 
-666 QTTNVSSRYS
+666 
-676 ASYSPDDVAK
+676 
-686 AKPLVKRIVDRVFNG
+686 
-701 ESSNGKGR
+701 
-709 SSFEDYLAVTDEAA
+709 
-723 RVIQEK
+723 
-729 TGLDVRGYIHTI
+729 
-741 LDSNVSHVNR
+741 
-751 RHGPG
+751 
-756 KETRQDQKPFLRSD
+756 
-770 FERLPEVL
+770 
-778 SSPENIF
+778 
-785 SGEEAGTIVFTKTFD
+785 
-800 DGEIYVVEVTRR
+800 
-812 PNKKHKGRGKLELKT
+812 
-827 AYKKILSEPNALV
+827 
-840 KTSPLAERPKRPE
+840 
-853 TASSV
+853 
-858 EQSIAN
+858 
-864 RAQNV
+864 
-869 NLFADQQGEFNQAA
+869 
-883 WHGSAAQF
+883 
-891 DRFSTDHIGS
+891 
-901 GEGAQAH
+901 
-908 GWGLYFTADRSIG
+908 
-921 ERYRRNVSRANIMR
+921 
-935 EVESV
+935 
-940 WTSGYDDADDL
+940 
-951 AQAIDDGSFSKETT
+951 
-965 ELLRAL
+965 
-971 EADEWFGF
+971 
-979 SDNPAQAI
+979 
-987 RVAFSPRLHEFDPS
+987 S
-1001 ATTVKAVENYGRLFE
+1001 ATTVDGFDMPISQGKEWHMGPTKLSPEERVIVVQYKGQAPDRKAAIEQITSVTKSGVKNNETGFVLTAGKGDLGKSAGGLFSYNERVLRAVAPIFSDVVAHAKLLESSNDVMHRNKDVQGIHTFATPVEIDGSLFRVNIIVRDYVIPGQERLAAHTIAGVKIYEIENPPASKVADGGSSDILTDTAPTIRLPATETQQDHTVSLAELVGGRKPYVRRDGKGLFDDVDEASYAENGVYYEVPVFNQRIGDDGTGTAGDWVDENFEPDADLIERAVENFGLTNDVREAFYVLPDGR
-1016 VDIPDAD
+1016 
-1023 KMLDEQKLWGAGSN
+1023 MLDGSGRHWGGDERSVAGQRQVDHSDISEVIDDASGADAMYEWMGRTGAMRFDQIVGIASVARPPTKAQLDVLN
-1037 FELKAKIREMIR
+1037 RANRGKYLALSLNTPEGRIVDDVEFESASKAKIQ
-1049 EWNVEHLDTDQIIDV
+1049 DFFDQ
-1064 PDSPTGGDVYQAIS
+1064 ALE
-1078 KAMGGPKQASLWLKE
+1078 KAR
-1093 RGIEGITY
+1093 RGEV
-1101 EGARDGRCFVVFDDK
+1101 GAFAQENR
-1116 AVNILDFYQ
+1116 
-1125 RQGGESLGSYS
+1125 GSFS

-1159 WYLHNLMLA
+1159 WYLHKLMLA
-1168 SQFEEAAGNVKQ
+1168 SQFDEAAENVKQ

-1197 NALGVNGQRKYH
+1197 NVLGVNGQRKYH

-1237 AEWLKDVY
+1237 GEWLKDVY

-1300 VQAEETNREK
+1300 VQVEETNREK

-1331 KAASDLNSGTPV
+1331 KAASDLNSGTPI

-1384 DRSNVVSVGQMN
+1384 NRSNVVSVGQMN

-1490 AYRRGTAQQYRDA
+1490 AYRRGTAQQYREA
-1503 LMSDTQHG
+1503 LMADTQHG
-1511 VEPAVIASMQHPV
+1511 VDPAVIASMQHPV

-1618 FHEAYQNDVL
+1618 FHEAYQNDAL

-1712 SAAAIGRVLEPLAD
+1712 SAAAIGRVLDPLAD

-1792 DEIAAQ
+1792 DEIASQASAQ
-1798 APDTAQAEPN
+1798 VDVPAQVEPN
-1808 PQQVQATVREGIAN
+1808 PQQVQATVREGVAN

-1833 SQQPEQTFMFEDE
+1833 SQQPEQTFLFEDE

>member
-18 ELRPESELPPLEMP
+18 ELRPETELPPLEMP

-87 MPANA
+87 MPENA
-92 RRIREIAKQ
+92 WRIREIAKQ

-163 TAINAGMLTFATNAI
+163 TAINAGMLTFAANAI
-178 GLKLPAAFAT
+178 GLKLPAAFET
-188 GSRLTSA
+188 GRRLTSA

-244 VFGAAFWRPTTR
+244 AFGAAFWRPTNR

-290 LNASVVTSAA
+290 INSAVVTSAA

-314 PRVRISETT
+314 PRVRIAETT

-386 FKFKDGWDS
+386 FVFKDDWDS

-420 FLALEEQLAAEKRN
+420 FMALEEQLAAEKRN

-448 ELFSAYPQLKDL
+448 DLFSAYPQLKDL
-460 TVEFGPLPDRVG
+460 TVEFGSLPDRVG

-491 SKQARST
+491 SKRARST

-520 AFPLKSFALWR
+520 EFPLKSFALWR
-531 DMERLREL
+531 DMQRLREL
-539 RRSDAWKE
+539 RRSDAWNE

-586 LRNKWGFSETVVR
+586 LRNKWGVSETVVQ

-643 LDLSDEERRTRLL
+643 LDLSDEERRTKLL
-656 SETED
+656 AETED

-840 KTSPLAERPKRPE
+840 RTSPLAERPKRPE

-858 EQSIAN
+858 EESIAN
-864 RAQNV
+864 RAQDV
-869 NLFADQQGEFNQAA
+869 NNWVD
-883 WHGSAAQF
+883 
-891 DRFSTDHIGS
+891 
-901 GEGAQAH
+901 
-908 GWGLYFTADRSIG
+908 
-921 ERYRRNVSRANIMR
+921 
-935 EVESV
+935 ESFEP
-940 WTSGYDDADDL
+940 DADL
-951 AQAIDDGSFSKETT
+951 IE
-965 ELLRAL
+965 R
-971 EADEWFGF
+971 
-979 SDNPAQAI
+979 
-987 RVAFSPRLHEFDPS
+987 
-1001 ATTVKAVENYGRLFE
+1001 AVENFGLTNDVREAFYVLPDGR
-1016 VDIPDAD
+1016 
-1023 KMLDEQKLWGAGSN
+1023 MLDGSGRHWGGDERSVAGQRQVDHSDISEVIDDASGADAMYEWMGQTGAMRFDQIVGIASVARPPTKAQLDVLN
-1037 FELKAKIREMIR
+1037 RANRGKYLALSLNTPEGRIVDDAEFESASKAKIQ
-1049 EWNVEHLDTDQIIDV
+1049 NFFDQ
-1064 PDSPTGGDVYQAIS
+1064 ALE
-1078 KAMGGPKQASLWLKE
+1078 KAR
-1093 RGIEGITY
+1093 RGEA
-1101 EGARDGRCFVVFDDK
+1101 GAFAQENR
-1116 AVNILDFYQ
+1116 
-1125 RQGGESLGSYS
+1125 GSFS

-1145 PNANVSTFSHEIGH
+1145 PNANISTFSHEIGH

-1237 AEWLKDVY
+1237 GEWLKDVY

-1331 KAASDLNSGTPV
+1331 KAASDLNSGTPI
-1343 DVSQQMRGASLNE
+1343 DVSQQMRDASLNE
-1356 QVLGAEQK
+1356 QVLGVEQK

-1461 FDGSQNP
+1461 FDGSQN
-1468 SYGDASLMNVVAGNG
+1468 SDYGDASLMNVVAGNG

-1490 AYRRGTAQQYRDA
+1490 AYRRGTAQQYREA
-1503 LMSDTQHG
+1503 LMVDTQHG
-1511 VEPAVIASMQHPV
+1511 VDPAVIASMQHPV

-1656 MRNSGIDLAQGIV
+1656 MRNAGIDLARGIV
-1669 EAANAVRMAREEGR
+1669 EAANAVRMAREEGH
-1683 SLQDLVSQLSF
+1683 SLQDLLGQLSF

-1699 TTPFIEL
+1699 TNPFIEL

-1712 SAAAIGRVLEPLAD
+1712 SAAAIGRVLDPLAD

-1736 GGLFGDENVVRTDVA
+1736 GGLFGDDNVIRTDVA

-1757 RRIENEQRVAAGQEP
+1757 RRFENEQRVAAGQEP

-1808 PQQVQATVREGIAN
+1808 PQQVQAAVRDGVAN

-1833 SQQPEQTFMFEDE
+1833 SQQPEQTFLFEDE
-1846 DGQTIEMR
+1846 DGQTVELR
-1854 FDEVETRMQEIENEG
+1854 FDEVESEMQRIENEG

>member
-18 ELRPESELPPLEMP
+18 ELRPETDLPPLEMP

-87 MPANA
+87 MPENA

-163 TAINAGMLTFATNAI
+163 TAINAGMLTFAANAI

-244 VFGAAFWRPTTR
+244 AFGAAFWRPTTR

-278 KFTPQQV
+278 KFTPQQI

-300 SRWGLTPEQVSSVA
+300 SRWGLTPEQVSRVA
-314 PRVRISETT
+314 PRVRVDSAATADGFDMPVTQGVEWHMGPSKAIKPDDSLTIIRIDQPPLSREEAISF
-323 NQSDLNQIIG
+323 
-333 IEGAE
+333 
-338 NLRESG
+338 
-344 ADIDYIAVAESMRA
+344 AESTLRKGVTNKNTGFVLTATRSDMKKAAGRRGYFKERVFTSVA
-358 QGKTPQEI
+358 RDIAKIVEEAVLVESHVDNVHKNPNVQGIHHFFAPVQF
-366 RLATGWEQG
+366 
-375 ADGKWRYEIPD
+375 DGK
-386 FKFKDGWDS
+386 
-395 AVRDARSRLDS
+395 
-406 EYAKRQ
+406 
-412 ENVSDDSE
+412 
-420 FLALEEQLAAEKRN
+420 
-434 LIVSRNLSE
+434 
-443 IVDAP
+443 
-448 ELFSAYPQLKDL
+448 
-460 TVEFGPLPDRVG
+460 
-472 GYFSE
+472 
-477 DRNVIRLPLDSAIS
+477 
-491 SKQARST
+491 
-498 LVHEVQ
+498 
-504 HAVQRIEGFT
+504 
-514 RGSNPE
+514 
-520 AFPLKSFALWR
+520 LWR
-531 DMERLREL
+531 
-539 RRSDAWKE
+539 
-547 YKQKNDA
+547 
-554 IDPFEASDEQW
+554 
-565 AEITALENNPDVA
+565 
-578 AVLAEVER
+578 
-586 LRNKWGFSETVVR
+586 
-599 AINSDEWDP
+599 
-608 FSSTGRELDDSDP
+608 
-621 DYRVRQYRNVAGE
+621 
-634 VEARNVQSR
+634 VQ
-643 LDLSDEERRTRLL
+643 L
-656 SETED
+656 
-661 VPREL
+661 
-666 QTTNVSSRYS
+666 
-676 ASYSPDDVAK
+676 
-686 AKPLVKRIVDRVFNG
+686 LVKDFVEPGNDR
-701 ESSNGKGR
+701 
-709 SSFEDYLAVTDEAA
+709 AV
-723 RVIQEK
+723 
-729 TGLDVRGYIHTI
+729 IHTI
-741 LDSNVSHVNR
+741 DGIYIDEMETPPGGINQSEGGGSYVSGIAAADNRLVRLDTESR
-751 RHGPG
+751 PTDR
-756 KETRQDQKPFLRSD
+756 T
-770 FERLPEVL
+770 L
-778 SSPENIF
+778 SLTDLIGGRVP
-785 SGEEAGTIVFTKTFD
+785 
-800 DGEIYVVEVTRR
+800 YVRAD
-812 PNKKHKGRGKLELKT
+812 GRGLFDAVEE
-827 AYKKILSEPNALV
+827 S
-840 KTSPLAERPKRPE
+840 SFAENGVYYEAP
-853 TASSV
+853 V
-858 EQSIAN
+858 
-864 RAQNV
+864 
-869 NLFADQQGEFNQAA
+869 FNQTA
-883 WHGSAAQF
+883 WHGSQNQF
-891 DRFSTDHIGS
+891 DRFSTEHIG
-901 GEGAQAH
+901 EGTGRATH
-908 GWGLYFTADRSIG
+908 GWGLYFTSDKNVAEGYRDMTGPDGKVYKAEVPDNNVLLDANESYAEQPSEVREALARLYKDEYDTEPPPDHWTGREIYQDIILREEGYSDPESIP
-921 ERYRRNVSRANIMR
+921 
-935 EVESV
+935 
-940 WTSGYDDADDL
+940 DDYMLDMEFDDL
-951 AQAIDDGSFSKETT
+951 AGNSRLASEKLNSIGVKGVKFLGDD
-965 ELLRAL
+965 
-971 EADEWFGF
+971 D
-979 SDNPAQAI
+979 
-987 RVAFSPRLHEFDPS
+987 
-1001 ATTVKAVENYGRLFE
+1001 
-1016 VDIPDAD
+1016 
-1023 KMLDEQKLWGAGSN
+1023 
-1037 FELKAKIREMIR
+1037 
-1049 EWNVEHLDTDQIIDV
+1049 DT
-1064 PDSPTGGDVYQAIS
+1064 G
-1078 KAMGGPKQASLWLKE
+1078 
-1093 RGIEGITY
+1093 
-1101 EGARDGRCFVVFDDK
+1101 FVVFDDQAIK
-1116 AVNILDFYQ
+1116 ILDFYQ

-1145 PNANVSTFSHEIGH
+1145 SNANVSTFSHEIGH
-1159 WYLHNLMLA
+1159 WYLHNLMLS

-1223 KSPSPSLVSFFKRF
+1223 KSPSPSLASFFKRF
-1237 AEWLKDVY
+1237 GEWLKDVY

-1300 VQAEETNREK
+1300 VQVEETNREK

-1331 KAASDLNSGTPV
+1331 KAASDLNSGTPI

-1364 KFAREVMAGDGRT
+1364 KFAREVMSGDGRT

-1422 GTLPDD
+1422 GALPDD

-1468 SYGDASLMNVVAGNG
+1468 DYGNASLMNVVAGNG

-1490 AYRRGTAQQYRDA
+1490 AYRRGTAQQYREA
-1503 LMSDTQHG
+1503 LMADTQHG
-1511 VEPAVIASMQHPV
+1511 VDPAVIASMQHPV

-1592 PNALGRLINSNGNPT
+1592 PNALGRLINSSGAPT

-1656 MRNSGIDLAQGIV
+1656 MRTAGIDLARGIV

-1712 SAAAIGRVLEPLAD
+1712 SAAAIGRILDPLAD

-1772 LPELDVAAI
+1772 LPELDVEAI
-1781 RASIQNLQSQL
+1781 RASIQNLQTQL

-1798 APDTAQAEPN
+1798 APAQVDVPAQAEPN
-1808 PQQVQATVREGIAN
+1808 PQQVQATVREGVAN

-1833 SQQPEQTFMFEDE
+1833 SQQPEQTFLFEDE
-1846 DGQTIEMR
+1846 DGQTVELR
-1854 FDEVETRMQEIENEG
+1854 FDEVESEMQRIENEG

>member
-18 ELRPESELPPLEMP
+18 ELRPETELPPLEMP

-87 MPANA
+87 MPENA

-163 TAINAGMLTFATNAI
+163 TAINAGMLTFAANAI
-178 GLKLPAAFAT
+178 GLKLPAAFET
-188 GSRLTSA
+188 GRRLTSA

-203 GLNVAEVQGV
+203 GLNVAEVQGI

-244 VFGAAFWRPTTR
+244 AFGAAFWRPTTR

-290 LNASVVTSAA
+290 LNSSVVTSAA

-314 PRVRISETT
+314 PRVRVDSATTADGFDMPVTQGVEWHMGPSKAIKPDDSLTIIRIDQPPLSREEAISFAESTLGKGVTNKNTGFVLTATRSDMKKAAGRRGYFKERVFTSVARDIAKIVEEAVLVESHVDNVHKNPKVQGIHHFLAPVQFDGKLWRVQLLVKDFVEPGNDRAVIHTIDGIYIDEMETPPGGINQSEGGGSYVSGIAAADNRLVRLDTESRPTDRTLSLTDLIGGRVPYVRADGRGLFDAVEESSFAENGVYYEVPVFNQRIGDDGTGTAGDWVDENFEPDANLIERAVENFGLTNDVREAFYVLPDGRMLDGSGRHWGGDERSVAGQRQVDHSDISEVI
-323 NQSDLNQIIG
+323 DD
-333 IEGAE
+333 A
-338 NLRESG
+338 SG
-344 ADIDYIAVAESMRA
+344 ADAMYEWMGRTGAMRFDQIVGIASVARPPTKAQLDVLNRA
-358 QGKTPQEI
+358 NRGK
-366 RLATGWEQG
+366 
-375 ADGKWRYEIPD
+375 Y
-386 FKFKDGWDS
+386 
-395 AVRDARSRLDS
+395 
-406 EYAKRQ
+406 
-412 ENVSDDSE
+412 
-420 FLALEEQLAAEKRN
+420 LALSLNTPEGR
-434 LIVSRNLSE
+434 IVE
-443 IVDAP
+443 D
-448 ELFSAYPQLKDL
+448 
-460 TVEFGPLPDRVG
+460 VEF
-472 GYFSE
+472 E
-477 DRNVIRLPLDSAIS
+477 
-491 SKQARST
+491 
-498 LVHEVQ
+498 
-504 HAVQRIEGFT
+504 
-514 RGSNPE
+514 
-520 AFPLKSFALWR
+520 
-531 DMERLREL
+531 
-539 RRSDAWKE
+539 
-547 YKQKNDA
+547 
-554 IDPFEASDEQW
+554 
-565 AEITALENNPDVA
+565 
-578 AVLAEVER
+578 
-586 LRNKWGFSETVVR
+586 
-599 AINSDEWDP
+599 
-608 FSSTGRELDDSDP
+608 
-621 DYRVRQYRNVAGE
+621 
-634 VEARNVQSR
+634 
-643 LDLSDEERRTRLL
+643 
-656 SETED
+656 
-661 VPREL
+661 
-666 QTTNVSSRYS
+666 S
-676 ASYSPDDVAK
+676 AS
-686 AKPLVKRIVDRVFNG
+686 
-701 ESSNGKGR
+701 
-709 SSFEDYLAVTDEAA
+709 
-723 RVIQEK
+723 
-729 TGLDVRGYIHTI
+729 
-741 LDSNVSHVNR
+741 
-751 RHGPG
+751 
-756 KETRQDQKPFLRSD
+756 
-770 FERLPEVL
+770 
-778 SSPENIF
+778 
-785 SGEEAGTIVFTKTFD
+785 
-800 DGEIYVVEVTRR
+800 
-812 PNKKHKGRGKLELKT
+812 
-827 AYKKILSEPNALV
+827 
-840 KTSPLAERPKRPE
+840 
-853 TASSV
+853 
-858 EQSIAN
+858 
-864 RAQNV
+864 
-869 NLFADQQGEFNQAA
+869 
-883 WHGSAAQF
+883 
-891 DRFSTDHIGS
+891 
-901 GEGAQAH
+901 
-908 GWGLYFTADRSIG
+908 
-921 ERYRRNVSRANIMR
+921 
-935 EVESV
+935 
-940 WTSGYDDADDL
+940 
-951 AQAIDDGSFSKETT
+951 
-965 ELLRAL
+965 
-971 EADEWFGF
+971 
-979 SDNPAQAI
+979 
-987 RVAFSPRLHEFDPS
+987 
-1001 ATTVKAVENYGRLFE
+1001 
-1016 VDIPDAD
+1016 
-1023 KMLDEQKLWGAGSN
+1023 
-1037 FELKAKIREMIR
+1037 KAKIQ
-1049 EWNVEHLDTDQIIDV
+1049 DFFDQ
-1064 PDSPTGGDVYQAIS
+1064 ALE
-1078 KAMGGPKQASLWLKE
+1078 KAR
-1093 RGIEGITY
+1093 RGEV
-1101 EGARDGRCFVVFDDK
+1101 GAFAQENR
-1116 AVNILDFYQ
+1116 
-1125 RQGGESLGSYS
+1125 GSFS

-1145 PNANVSTFSHEIGH
+1145 PEANVSTFSHEIGH

-1237 AEWLKDVY
+1237 GEWLKDVY

-1443 VPVQYAV
+1443 VPVQYAI

-1468 SYGDASLMNVVAGNG
+1468 DYGDASLMNVVAGNG

-1503 LMSDTQHG
+1503 LMADNQHG
-1511 VEPAVIASMQHPV
+1511 VDPAVIASMQHPV
-1524 LVRYMPQEKVSTGFV
+1524 LVRYMPQEKVSSGFV

-1574 EGMPTAETVRQ
+1574 EGMPTADTVRQ

-1656 MRNSGIDLAQGIV
+1656 MRNAGIDLARGIV
-1669 EAANAVRMAREEGR
+1669 EAANAVRMAREEGH
-1683 SLQDLVSQLSF
+1683 SLQDLLGQLSF

-1712 SAAAIGRVLEPLAD
+1712 SAAAIGRVLDPLAD

-1798 APDTAQAEPN
+1798 APAQVDVPAQAEPN
-1808 PQQVQATVREGIAN
+1808 PQQVQAAVRDGVAN

-1833 SQQPEQTFMFEDE
+1833 SQQPEQTFLFEDE
-1846 DGQTIEMR
+1846 DGQTVELR
-1854 FDEVETRMQEIENEG
+1854 FDEVESEMQRIENEG

>member
-18 ELRPESELPPLEMP
+18 ELRPETDLPPLEMP

-87 MPANA
+87 MPENA

-101 EYELDPQTSGT
+101 EYELNPQTSGT

-163 TAINAGMLTFATNAI
+163 TAINAGMLTFAANAI

-244 VFGAAFWRPTTR
+244 AFGAAFWRPTTR

-290 LNASVVTSAA
+290 INSAVVTSAA

-314 PRVRISETT
+314 PRVRVDSATNADGFDMPVTQGVEWHMGPSKAIKADDALTIIRIDQPPLSREEAISF
-323 NQSDLNQIIG
+323 
-333 IEGAE
+333 
-338 NLRESG
+338 
-344 ADIDYIAVAESMRA
+344 AESTLGKGVTNKNTGFVLTATRSDMKKAAGRRGYFKERVFTSVA
-358 QGKTPQEI
+358 RDIAKIVEEAVLVESHVDNVHKNPKVQGI
-366 RLATGWEQG
+366 HHFLAPVQF
-375 ADGKWRYEIPD
+375 DGK
-386 FKFKDGWDS
+386 
-395 AVRDARSRLDS
+395 
-406 EYAKRQ
+406 
-412 ENVSDDSE
+412 
-420 FLALEEQLAAEKRN
+420 
-434 LIVSRNLSE
+434 
-443 IVDAP
+443 
-448 ELFSAYPQLKDL
+448 
-460 TVEFGPLPDRVG
+460 
-472 GYFSE
+472 
-477 DRNVIRLPLDSAIS
+477 
-491 SKQARST
+491 
-498 LVHEVQ
+498 
-504 HAVQRIEGFT
+504 
-514 RGSNPE
+514 
-520 AFPLKSFALWR
+520 LWR
-531 DMERLREL
+531 
-539 RRSDAWKE
+539 
-547 YKQKNDA
+547 
-554 IDPFEASDEQW
+554 
-565 AEITALENNPDVA
+565 
-578 AVLAEVER
+578 
-586 LRNKWGFSETVVR
+586 
-599 AINSDEWDP
+599 
-608 FSSTGRELDDSDP
+608 
-621 DYRVRQYRNVAGE
+621 
-634 VEARNVQSR
+634 VQ
-643 LDLSDEERRTRLL
+643 L
-656 SETED
+656 
-661 VPREL
+661 
-666 QTTNVSSRYS
+666 
-676 ASYSPDDVAK
+676 
-686 AKPLVKRIVDRVFNG
+686 LVKDFVEPGNDR
-701 ESSNGKGR
+701 
-709 SSFEDYLAVTDEAA
+709 AV
-723 RVIQEK
+723 
-729 TGLDVRGYIHTI
+729 IHTI
-741 LDSNVSHVNR
+741 DGIYIDEMETPPGGINQSEGGGSYVSGIAAADNRLVRLDTESR
-751 RHGPG
+751 PTDR
-756 KETRQDQKPFLRSD
+756 T
-770 FERLPEVL
+770 L
-778 SSPENIF
+778 SLTDLIGGRVP
-785 SGEEAGTIVFTKTFD
+785 
-800 DGEIYVVEVTRR
+800 YVRAD
-812 PNKKHKGRGKLELKT
+812 GRGLFDAVEE
-827 AYKKILSEPNALV
+827 S
-840 KTSPLAERPKRPE
+840 SFAENGVYYEAP
-853 TASSV
+853 V
-858 EQSIAN
+858 
-864 RAQNV
+864 
-869 NLFADQQGEFNQAA
+869 FNQTA
-883 WHGSAAQF
+883 WHGSPHQF
-891 DRFSTDHIGS
+891 DRFSTEHIGS
-901 GEGAQAH
+901 GEGAQMH
-908 GWGLYFTADRSIG
+908 GWGLYFAEDQAVADRYRGSLVIGRGENEYSISYKG
-921 ERYRRNVSRANIMR
+921 ARPEELPPSLRVGLERLKGNVLHIDSDIRREYESLVYSLNERFEAADRIAKVYEGLIAQIDENPKQSISSFLARVPEDEKYRADLAVKSARAAAKNEGRRASVNDVRTQLNDSLAAVDQQRR
-935 EVESV
+935 ENKEPL
-940 WTSGYDDADDL
+940 DALRQIDPDDL
-951 AQAIDDGSFSKETT
+951 TVEYDSG
-965 ELLRAL
+965 
-971 EADEWFGF
+971 
-979 SDNPAQAI
+979 
-987 RVAFSPRLHEFDPS
+987 RVF
-1001 ATTVKAVENYGRLFE
+1001 K

-1037 FELKAKIREMIR
+1037 FELKAKIRGMIS
-1049 EWNVEHLDTDQIIDV
+1049 EWNGDHLDTEQMIYV
-1064 PDSPTGGDVYQAIS
+1064 PDRPTGRDVYQAIS

-1101 EGARDGRCFVVFDDK
+1101 VGGTDGRCYVVFDDQ
-1116 AVNILDFYQ
+1116 AIEVLDFYQ
-1125 RQGGESLGSYS
+1125 RNGGESLGSYS

-1197 NALGVNGQRKYH
+1197 NALGVNGQSKYH

-1237 AEWLKDVY
+1237 GEWLKDVY

-1331 KAASDLNSGTPV
+1331 KAASDLNSGTPI

-1377 AVVLQNR
+1377 DVVLQNR
-1384 DRSNVVSVGQMN
+1384 DRSNAVSVGQMN

-1468 SYGDASLMNVVAGNG
+1468 DYGDASLMNVVAGNG

-1490 AYRRGTAQQYRDA
+1490 AYRRGTAQQYREA
-1503 LMSDTQHG
+1503 LMADTQHG
-1511 VEPAVIASMQHPV
+1511 IDPAVIASMQHPV

-1557 EDAPRIRENA
+1557 EDAPHIRENA

-1592 PNALGRLINSNGNPT
+1592 PNALGRLINSSGNPT

-1656 MRNSGIDLAQGIV
+1656 MRNAGIDLARGIV
-1669 EAANAVRMAREEGR
+1669 EAANVVRMAREEGH
-1683 SLQDLVSQLSF
+1683 SLQELVSQLSF

-1699 TTPFIEL
+1699 TNPFIEL

-1736 GGLFGDENVVRTDVA
+1736 GGLFGDDNVIRTDVA

-1808 PQQVQATVREGIAN
+1808 PQQVHAAVRDGVAN

-1833 SQQPEQTFMFEDE
+1833 SQQPEQTFLFEDE
-1846 DGQTIEMR
+1846 DGQTVELR
-1854 FDEVETRMQEIENEG
+1854 FDEVESEMQRIENEG

>member
-1 MIFQNIF
+1 MQ
-8 EPVRKVDAPE
+8 
-18 ELRPESELPPLEMP
+18 
-32 EPNFFDGMGDTW
+32 
-44 KAIPNA
+44 
-50 VLDTAS
+50 
-56 SAITGLRQIPLENFT
+56 
-71 TQPEVR
+71 
-77 EWVRRQREEV
+77 
-87 MPANA
+87 
-92 RRIREIAKQ
+92 
-101 EYELDPQTSGT
+101 
-112 AAQIVYGLGE
+112 
-122 MIPKAV
+122 
-128 LYGSVAG
+128 
-135 PAGGALLFGA
+135 
-145 DVGVN
+145 
-150 RTQTLLDEGVDEQ
+150 
-163 TAINAGMLTFATNAI
+163 
-178 GLKLPAAFAT
+178 
-188 GSRLTSA
+188 
-195 AIGAGANV
+195 
-203 GLNVAEVQGV
+203 
-213 HWILENQNYDELAK
+213 
-227 NYELNF
+227 
-233 ADNAVAAGLGA
+233 
-244 VFGAAFWRPTTR
+244 
-256 VRFEQER
+256 
-263 KALSERFATELERTG
+263 
-278 KFTPQQV
+278 
-285 TAQAN
+285 
-290 LNASVVTSAA
+290 
-300 SRWGLTPEQVSSVA
+300 
-314 PRVRISETT
+314 
-323 NQSDLNQIIG
+323 
-333 IEGAE
+333 
-338 NLRESG
+338 
-344 ADIDYIAVAESMRA
+344 
-358 QGKTPQEI
+358 
-366 RLATGWEQG
+366 
-375 ADGKWRYEIPD
+375 
-386 FKFKDGWDS
+386 
-395 AVRDARSRLDS
+395 
-406 EYAKRQ
+406 
-412 ENVSDDSE
+412 
-420 FLALEEQLAAEKRN
+420 
-434 LIVSRNLSE
+434 
-443 IVDAP
+443 
-448 ELFSAYPQLKDL
+448 
-460 TVEFGPLPDRVG
+460 
-472 GYFSE
+472 
-477 DRNVIRLPLDSAIS
+477 
-491 SKQARST
+491 
-498 LVHEVQ
+498 
-504 HAVQRIEGFT
+504 
-514 RGSNPE
+514 
-520 AFPLKSFALWR
+520 
-531 DMERLREL
+531 
-539 RRSDAWKE
+539 
-547 YKQKNDA
+547 
-554 IDPFEASDEQW
+554 
-565 AEITALENNPDVA
+565 
-578 AVLAEVER
+578 
-586 LRNKWGFSETVVR
+586 
-599 AINSDEWDP
+599 
-608 FSSTGRELDDSDP
+608 
-621 DYRVRQYRNVAGE
+621 
-634 VEARNVQSR
+634 
-643 LDLSDEERRTRLL
+643 
-656 SETED
+656 
-661 VPREL
+661 
-666 QTTNVSSRYS
+666 
-676 ASYSPDDVAK
+676 
-686 AKPLVKRIVDRVFNG
+686 
-701 ESSNGKGR
+701 
-709 SSFEDYLAVTDEAA
+709 
-723 RVIQEK
+723 
-729 TGLDVRGYIHTI
+729 
-741 LDSNVSHVNR
+741 
-751 RHGPG
+751 
-756 KETRQDQKPFLRSD
+756 
-770 FERLPEVL
+770 
-778 SSPENIF
+778 
-785 SGEEAGTIVFTKTFD
+785 
-800 DGEIYVVEVTRR
+800 
-812 PNKKHKGRGKLELKT
+812 
-827 AYKKILSEPNALV
+827 
-840 KTSPLAERPKRPE
+840 
-853 TASSV
+853 
-858 EQSIAN
+858 
-864 RAQNV
+864 
-869 NLFADQQGEFNQAA
+869 
-883 WHGSAAQF
+883 
-891 DRFSTDHIGS
+891 
-901 GEGAQAH
+901 
-908 GWGLYFTADRSIG
+908 
-921 ERYRRNVSRANIMR
+921 
-935 EVESV
+935 
-940 WTSGYDDADDL
+940 
-951 AQAIDDGSFSKETT
+951 
-965 ELLRAL
+965 
-971 EADEWFGF
+971 
-979 SDNPAQAI
+979 
-987 RVAFSPRLHEFDPS
+987 
-1001 ATTVKAVENYGRLFE
+1001 
-1016 VDIPDAD
+1016 
-1023 KMLDEQKLWGAGSN
+1023 
-1037 FELKAKIREMIR
+1037 
-1049 EWNVEHLDTDQIIDV
+1049 
-1064 PDSPTGGDVYQAIS
+1064 
-1078 KAMGGPKQASLWLKE
+1078 
-1093 RGIEGITY
+1093 
-1101 EGARDGRCFVVFDDK
+1101 
-1116 AVNILDFYQ
+1116 
-1125 RQGGESLGSYS
+1125 
-1136 PTENRITLT
+1136 
-1145 PNANVSTFSHEIGH
+1145 
-1159 WYLHNLMLA
+1159 A

-1331 KAASDLNSGTPV
+1331 KAASDLNSGTPI

-1468 SYGDASLMNVVAGNG
+1468 DYGDASLMNVVAGNG

-1490 AYRRGTAQQYRDA
+1490 AYRRGTAQQYREA
-1503 LMSDTQHG
+1503 LMVDTQHG
-1511 VEPAVIASMQHPV
+1511 VDPAVIASMRHPV

-1592 PNALGRLINSNGNPT
+1592 PNALGRLINSSGAPT

-1656 MRNSGIDLAQGIV
+1656 MRNAGIDLARGIV
-1669 EAANAVRMAREEGR
+1669 EAANAVRMAREEGH
-1683 SLQDLVSQLSF
+1683 SLQDLLVQLSF

-1699 TTPFIEL
+1699 TNPFIEL

-1808 PQQVQATVREGIAN
+1808 PQQVQATVREGVAN
-1822 DPDAIRMQELA
+1822 DPDAIRMQELV
-1833 SQQPEQTFMFEDE
+1833 SQQPEQTFLFEDE
-1846 DGQTIEMR
+1846 DGQTVELR
-1854 FDEVETRMQEIENEG
+1854 FDEVDSEMQRIENEG

>member
-18 ELRPESELPPLEMP
+18 ELRPETELPPLEMP

-87 MPANA
+87 MPENA

-163 TAINAGMLTFATNAI
+163 TAINAGMLTFAANAI
-178 GLKLPAAFAT
+178 GLKLPAAFET
-188 GSRLTSA
+188 GRRLTSA

-244 VFGAAFWRPTTR
+244 AFGAAFWRPTTR

-290 LNASVVTSAA
+290 INSAVVTSAA
-300 SRWGLTPEQVSSVA
+300 SRFGLTPEQVSSLA
-314 PRVRISETT
+314 PRVRVDSATSADGFDMPIS
-323 NQSDLNQIIG
+323 
-333 IEGAE
+333 
-338 NLRESG
+338 
-344 ADIDYIAVAESMRA
+344 
-358 QGKTPQEI
+358 QGKEWHMGPTKLSPEERVTVVQYKGQAPDRQTAIEQI
-366 RLATGWEQG
+366 SKIAEGGVKNEETGFLLSASTSDIEKSAGRYFSYNERL
-375 ADGKWRYEIPD
+375 
-386 FKFKDGWDS
+386 
-395 AVRDARSRLDS
+395 VRAIAPVFD
-406 EYAKRQ
+406 
-412 ENVSDDSE
+412 
-420 FLALEEQLAAEKRN
+420 
-434 LIVSRNLSE
+434 E
-443 IVDAP
+443 IVAKAKLL
-448 ELFSAYPQLKDL
+448 E
-460 TVEFGPLPDRVG
+460 
-472 GYFSE
+472 
-477 DRNVIRLPLDSAIS
+477 S
-491 SKQARST
+491 S
-498 LVHEVQ
+498 
-504 HAVQRIEGFT
+504 
-514 RGSNPE
+514 
-520 AFPLKSFALWR
+520 R
-531 DMERLREL
+531 DVRH
-539 RRSDAWKE
+539 
-547 YKQKNDA
+547 
-554 IDPFEASDEQW
+554 
-565 AEITALENNPDVA
+565 NNPDVQGIHTFA
-578 AVLAEVER
+578 TPVDIDGGLYRVQLTVRDYITPNQER
-586 LRNKWGFSETVVR
+586 LAAHTIAGVQIYEIENPPASMVADGGPSDIR
-599 AINSDEWDP
+599 AVPAPTIRLVSKPGSRSDHIV
-608 FSSTGRELDDSDP
+608 S
-621 DYRVRQYRNVAGE
+621 
-634 VEARNVQSR
+634 
-643 LDLSDEERRTRLL
+643 L
-656 SETED
+656 SELVGGRKPYVRID
-661 VPREL
+661 GKGL
-666 QTTNVSSRYS
+666 F
-676 ASYSPDDVAK
+676 DDV
-686 AKPLVKRIVDRVFNG
+686 
-701 ESSNGKGR
+701 
-709 SSFEDYLAVTDEAA
+709 DEASFA
-723 RVIQEK
+723 
-729 TGLDVRGYIHTI
+729 
-741 LDSNVSHVNR
+741 
-751 RHGPG
+751 
-756 KETRQDQKPFLRSD
+756 
-770 FERLPEVL
+770 
-778 SSPENIF
+778 EN
-785 SGEEAGTIVFTKTFD
+785 GVYYEA
-800 DGEIYVVEVTRR
+800 
-812 PNKKHKGRGKLELKT
+812 P
-827 AYKKILSEPNALV
+827 
-840 KTSPLAERPKRPE
+840 
-853 TASSV
+853 
-858 EQSIAN
+858 
-864 RAQNV
+864 
-869 NLFADQQGEFNQAA
+869 EFNQTA
-883 WHGSAAQF
+883 WHGSPHQF
-891 DRFSTDHIGS
+891 DSFSTEHIGS
-901 GEGAQAH
+901 GEGAQLH
-908 GWGLYFTADRSIG
+908 GWGLYFAEDQAVADRYRGTLVIGRGGNKYFVSYKGARPEELPQPLRNGLEKLKGHIFFVNSDIRREYESLIYSLNERFEAADRVAKVYEGLIAQIDENPKQSIAMFLKQVT
-921 ERYRRNVSRANIMR
+921 EDELFRA
-935 EVESV
+935 
-940 WTSGYDDADDL
+940 DL
-951 AQAIDDGSFSKETT
+951 AVTRARVVAKNEGRRASVKDVREQLNDLFAVVDQQRRENKEPLDALRQIDPGDLTVEYDSG
-965 ELLRAL
+965 
-971 EADEWFGF
+971 
-979 SDNPAQAI
+979 
-987 RVAFSPRLHEFDPS
+987 RVF
-1001 ATTVKAVENYGRLFE
+1001 K
-1016 VDIPDAD
+1016 VDIPDPD

-1049 EWNVEHLDTDQIIDV
+1049 EWNMEHLDTDQMIYV
-1064 PDSPTGGDVYQAIS
+1064 PDSPTGRDVYQAIS
-1078 KAMGGPKQASLWLKE
+1078 RAMGGPKQASLWLKD

-1101 EGARDGRCFVVFDDK
+1101 VGGTDGRCYVVFDDQ
-1116 AVNILDFYQ
+1116 AIEVLDFYQ
-1125 RQGGESLGSYS
+1125 RSGGESLGSYS

-1180 DVDVL
+1180 DVNVL

-1223 KSPSPSLVSFFKRF
+1223 KSPSPSLASFFKRF
-1237 AEWLKDVY
+1237 GEWLKDVY

-1300 VQAEETNREK
+1300 VQVEETNREK
-1310 RNRILA
+1310 RNRILT

-1331 KAASDLNSGTPV
+1331 KAASDLNSGTPI

-1364 KFAREVMAGDGRT
+1364 KFAREVMSGDGRT

-1422 GTLPDD
+1422 GALPDD

-1443 VPVQYAV
+1443 VPAQYAV

-1468 SYGDASLMNVVAGNG
+1468 DYGNASLMNVVAGNG

-1503 LMSDTQHG
+1503 LMADNQHG
-1511 VEPAVIASMQHPV
+1511 VDPAVIASMQHPV

-1592 PNALGRLINSNGNPT
+1592 PNALGRLINSSGAPT

-1618 FHEAYQNDVL
+1618 FHEAYQNDAL

-1656 MRNSGIDLAQGIV
+1656 MRNAGIDLARGIV

-1712 SAAAIGRVLEPLAD
+1712 SAAAIGRVLDPLAD

-1772 LPELDVAAI
+1772 LPELDIEAI
-1781 RASIQNLQSQL
+1781 RASIQNLQTQL

-1798 APDTAQAEPN
+1798 APDPSQAEPN
-1808 PQQVQATVREGIAN
+1808 PQQVQATVREGVAN
-1822 DPDAIRMQELA
+1822 DPDAIRMQELVE
-1833 SQQPEQTFMFEDE
+1833 QQPEQTFMFEDE
-1846 DGQTIEMR
+1846 DGVAYSVR
-1854 FDEVETRMQEIENEG
+1854 FDEVETEMQRIENEG

>member
-163 TAINAGMLTFATNAI
+163 TAIDAGMLTFATNAI

-188 GSRLTSA
+188 GRRLTSA

-244 VFGAAFWRPTTR
+244 AFGAAFWRPTTS

-263 KALSERFATELERTG
+263 KTLSERFATELERTG

-300 SRWGLTPEQVSSVA
+300 SRWGLTPEQVSRVA
-314 PRVRISETT
+314 PRVRVDSATTADGFDMPIS
-323 NQSDLNQIIG
+323 
-333 IEGAE
+333 
-338 NLRESG
+338 
-344 ADIDYIAVAESMRA
+344 
-358 QGKTPQEI
+358 QGKEWHMGPTKLSPEERVIVVQYKGQSPDRQTAIEQI
-366 RLATGWEQG
+366 SKIAEGGVKNEETGFLLSASTSDIEKSAGRYFSYNERL
-375 ADGKWRYEIPD
+375 
-386 FKFKDGWDS
+386 
-395 AVRDARSRLDS
+395 VRAIAPVFD
-406 EYAKRQ
+406 
-412 ENVSDDSE
+412 
-420 FLALEEQLAAEKRN
+420 
-434 LIVSRNLSE
+434 E
-443 IVDAP
+443 IVAKAKLL
-448 ELFSAYPQLKDL
+448 E
-460 TVEFGPLPDRVG
+460 
-472 GYFSE
+472 
-477 DRNVIRLPLDSAIS
+477 S
-491 SKQARST
+491 S
-498 LVHEVQ
+498 
-504 HAVQRIEGFT
+504 
-514 RGSNPE
+514 
-520 AFPLKSFALWR
+520 R
-531 DMERLREL
+531 DVRH
-539 RRSDAWKE
+539 
-547 YKQKNDA
+547 
-554 IDPFEASDEQW
+554 
-565 AEITALENNPDVA
+565 NNPDVQGIHTFA
-578 AVLAEVER
+578 TPVDIDGGLYRVQLTVRDYVTPNQER
-586 LRNKWGFSETVVR
+586 LSAHTIAGVQIYEIENPPASMVADGGSSDIRAVPAPTIRLVSKPGSRSDHTV
-599 AINSDEWDP
+599 S
-608 FSSTGRELDDSDP
+608 
-621 DYRVRQYRNVAGE
+621 
-634 VEARNVQSR
+634 
-643 LDLSDEERRTRLL
+643 L
-656 SETED
+656 SELVGGRRPYVRTDGKGLFDAVE
-661 VPREL
+661 E
-666 QTTNVSSRYS
+666 SSFAENGVYYE
-676 ASYSPDDVAK
+676 AP
-686 AKPLVKRIVDRVFNG
+686 VFNQ
-701 ESSNGKGR
+701 
-709 SSFEDYLAVTDEAA
+709 T
-723 RVIQEK
+723 
-729 TGLDVRGYIHTI
+729 
-741 LDSNVSHVNR
+741 
-751 RHGPG
+751 
-756 KETRQDQKPFLRSD
+756 
-770 FERLPEVL
+770 
-778 SSPENIF
+778 
-785 SGEEAGTIVFTKTFD
+785 
-800 DGEIYVVEVTRR
+800 
-812 PNKKHKGRGKLELKT
+812 
-827 AYKKILSEPNALV
+827 
-840 KTSPLAERPKRPE
+840 
-853 TASSV
+853 
-858 EQSIAN
+858 
-864 RAQNV
+864 
-869 NLFADQQGEFNQAA
+869 A
-883 WHGSAAQF
+883 WHGSPHQF
-891 DRFSTDHIGS
+891 DRFSTEHIGS
-901 GEGAQAH
+901 GEGAQMH
-908 GWGLYFTADRSIG
+908 GWGLYFADDQAVADRYRGSLVIGRGGNEYSIAYKG
-921 ERYRRNVSRANIMR
+921 ARPEELPQSLRVGLERLKGNVLHIDSDIRREYESLVYSLNERFDAADRIAKVYEGLIAQIDENPKQSISSFLARVPEDEKYRADLAVKSARAAAKNEGRRASVHDVRTQLNDSLAAVDQQRR
-935 EVESV
+935 ENKEPL
-940 WTSGYDDADDL
+940 DALRQIDPDDL
-951 AQAIDDGSFSKETT
+951 TVEYDSG
-965 ELLRAL
+965 
-971 EADEWFGF
+971 
-979 SDNPAQAI
+979 
-987 RVAFSPRLHEFDPS
+987 RVF
-1001 ATTVKAVENYGRLFE
+1001 K
-1016 VDIPDAD
+1016 VDIPDSD

-1037 FELKAKIREMIR
+1037 FELKAKIRGMIS
-1049 EWNVEHLDTDQIIDV
+1049 EWNGDHLDTEQMIYV
-1064 PDSPTGGDVYQAIS
+1064 PDRPTGRDVYQAIS

-1101 EGARDGRCFVVFDDK
+1101 VGGTDGRCYVVFDDQ
-1116 AVNILDFYQ
+1116 AIEVLDFYQ
-1125 RQGGESLGSYS
+1125 RNGSESLGSYS
-1136 PTENRITLT
+1136 PTENRITLA

-1159 WYLHNLMLA
+1159 WYLHNLMQA

-1300 VQAEETNREK
+1300 VQAEEINREK

-1331 KAASDLNSGTPV
+1331 KAASDLNSGTPI

-1364 KFAREVMAGDGRT
+1364 RFAREVMAGDGRT

-1468 SYGDASLMNVVAGNG
+1468 DYGDASLMNVVAGNG

-1645 AMAAFAPRIIE
+1645 VMAAFAPRIIE

-1792 DEIAAQ
+1792 DEIASQASAQ
-1798 APDTAQAEPN
+1798 VDVPAQVEPN
-1808 PQQVQATVREGIAN
+1808 PQQVQATVREGVAN

-1833 SQQPEQTFMFEDE
+1833 SQQPEQTFLFEDE